1 MSKKPHSGLKRAL
14 AWMLTVAM
22 MAQGC
27 IVYADDF
34 TSEPDAAVVEEAA
47 VSEDVDTSADSDLEF
62 ADEGEDTSTEADVPE
77 ISDEDLDTEVVADEQ
92 QDTDEGSEAALFSDG
107 SEEDAIVSDGAEAV
121 GDGNT
126 GNLKRDIGEIAITK
140 NENYSYTRLYD
151 EKGYIKLA
159 VGTYPANN
167 STVTV
172 KVGDKK
178 GLQYRT
184 LYTTSTQTDYKKASW
199 SNCTSQ
205 NVGQYQNGVEWK
217 SSNENVA
224 KVVSNSQYG
233 PYTTGVWVQGISE
246 GETTITST
254 WKPGSKFK
262 DSDGNYTLGTVTNSF
277 TVKVEKAADLVEVG
291 TSFTLNGSPSSPF
304 QVAREGSSAAK
315 LYWGRTSSVNYS
327 IPESTENF
335 DNSGMT
341 TCNASW
347 GAWSDTGE
355 ITHAFCINYAE
366 MIGGVLDSNKG
377 AYDNSVY
384 RESVSSY
391 SAGGTT
397 DVFLRPC
404 KMPADGIYVTGT
416 GGDRGSFV
424 NNNVIFDRVS
434 SNSYVYVY
442 GYCIKN
448 QKKVDSATFYSNI
461 KWSSSDESV
470 MKVARQDKYSVQLA
484 SYKAGIATLHGS
496 YQPVDSEGNPDGEP
510 LTIDI
515 KVIVCGFYI
524 DEKAEDGTNTI
535 EMSLDD
541 ESITKKIQYKV
552 IDSTGE
558 AEPTNTITWSV
569 DKPAIASV
577 DSDGVVKAKAA
588 GEATVTAQYGDSST
602 NKDTVKIIV
611 KGAGSLGFD
620 KAESKVK
627 KGGTDTIKATATYN
641 NSTVKNADIKWESE
655 NPNVATVD
663 NGKITGVSE
672 GTTTVKASWTAENGK
687 TYTNNATVKVVYD
700 GLYLSDAQNEVTL
713 AQKSTQEI
721 VWQLL
726 DMGEYSAGSTGAGY
740 NTSSDVTWTSANED
754 LVTVDS
760 VGVITA
766 KDLPDGEE
774 TAETTVSVSYKGTKV
789 KDVKVTVVK
798 NQAIATG
805 ATVDVAGTAGEKH
818 ADSNGNDNTNTWK
831 TGAYKAGHGSLG
843 SEFNS
848 SANYLE
854 IVDGTGSTASVKGK
868 SPSQGYAYL
877 SHKYY
882 IPLTT
887 GQLCGVWQGIAVKVT
902 GAAGL
907 YLNKSSV
914 SMKMGEN
921 NTATIQGTYITENGE
936 EWGSW
941 ANEKHPDFSTI
952 HMIDGDTNVVTAAP
966 DPKNGSVL
974 KLTAVAPGK
983 TTITVQFDTSTLTA
997 TCDVEVTSDA
1007 RLVLTPADKLR
1018 VVQGDTATIEAKA
1031 WDGTQ
1036 YVENPEITW
1045 QSYNTS
1051 IATVDKGVVTGVKKG
1066 TVGVAATWNDITSD
1080 PVQVSVVPSRTL
1092 TVTTTWDDD
1101 NNRDNKRP
1109 EKTTLQL
1116 TTTDGEKVGDPVEL
1130 NADNEWSYTWKNL
1143 ASEDEDG
1150 QHISYLVTAVED
1162 ETLTANNYT
1171 AEVTRTSSDD
1181 NFVVTYKHEIEK
1193 TAVTANVTWDDAD
1206 NQDGIRPKE
1215 VTLQLTADGEAVGD
1229 AITVKADSEGN
1240 WTKTWSNLPVNKEGA
1255 VGQAVVYTVEETGLP
1270 DGYTITTGTDEE
1282 TGAITVK
1289 NSHTPAVKDLTVS
1302 AKWDDADDQDGVRPA
1317 SVDAVLYAGDTAT
1330 DKTVTLTAEE
1340 NWTATIKD
1348 MPVYTAGKVGEAV
1361 SYSLKAAKE
1370 VEGYTSTTDGL
1381 NLTFSHKTAV
1391 TSVTATIAWDDA
1403 DNQDGIRP
1411 DNVSLQLK
1419 AGGEAVGSKITVDA
1433 ANDKWTKT
1441 WDNLP
1446 LKKAGKKIEY
1456 TVEESNLRAEYTQKT
1471 TGTAADGFTITNSY
1485 TPKGV
1490 DIAVSVNWNDA
1501 DNQDG
1506 MRPEFVE
1513 AELYAGDTST
1523 GKKVKLTADNEWK
1536 ATFEKMAVNK
1546 NGKPIEYSLVST
1558 KAEGYEIKTTGSA
1571 TEGLVLNYTHA
1582 VKTVDVKAT
1591 VVWEDGNNK
1600 DGVRPDTVSLQLKAD
1615 GENLGDVITVNEK
1628 SKWTKTWT
1636 GLGENKAGKKVTY
1649 TVEVVGLKGGEDG
1662 YTAEITGDAG
1672 TGFTV
1677 TATHVPAVAE
1687 IKASVNWDD
1696 ADNQDAIRPELVE
1709 AELYADDVSTG
1720 KKVKLTADNK
1730 WTASFGEMDLKKN
1743 GKTIDYTLVT
1753 TKVDG
1758 YDCVVEGSPAK
1769 GLILKYS
1776 HTTYKTDVT
1785 VATKWDDAEN
1795 QDGIRPNTYSVQ
1807 LTADGEAVG
1816 DAITLNEAGNFT
1828 KTWKG
1833 LEKNKAGKAITY
1845 SVKASDVAKGYEAA
1859 VSSTESGIVVTLTH
1873 TPEVAD
1879 IAVSAAW
1886 DDADNQDALRPA
1898 SVEAEVLAN
1907 GEATGNKVTLTAEG
1921 EWKATVKALPVYA
1934 AGQKIT
1940 YTLKSDV
1947 DAYTSA
1953 CTGTA
1958 DGLVLKFTHKTETVD
1973 VTLTTKWNDKEN
1985 QDGNRPSSYS
1995 VQLMADGV
2003 KVGDLIT
2010 LNAGNEFSK
2019 TWTGLQKNRTGKV
2032 GEAIVYTAEAT
2043 VPNPDLYE
2051 TSVSGD
2057 AETGLVVTNTYIPA
2071 TVEIPVSVKW
2081 DDAENQDGVRLDSV
2095 EAELYADGE
2104 ATGNKVT
2111 LNAENSWTAKFAQV
2125 DVKKDGTRIKYEVKS
2140 TEKEGYTVSVS
2151 GNILDEEGLTLNYK
2165 HVPATV
2171 NISAKAAWNDAK
2183 NQDGIRPTD
2192 TLVQLYAD
2200 GEVLGDKAV
2209 LESGKSWTK
2218 TWAELPKY
2226 KAGKEIAYKVVA
2238 SAVSGYSVKVSGD
2251 VEKGYTVTYAHSVA
2265 KTKVTVKNT
2274 WNDLNNVVDSRPSKL
2289 VVEIYANGKATGK
2302 RVTLTSANKWT
2313 ATVSNLNKKSAGKV
2327 ISYTGKVVGAPS
2339 GYSISIKSANGT
2351 VNVTSKYT
2359 RITKKLNLKLSK
2371 TSYVYTGKNLKPT
2384 VTVYNGKRKV
2394 ASKYYTVTYKNNKNT
2409 GYATVIVKGKGSF
2422 AKYAGKASFIIRP
2435 KQMRKPSVKSTGK
2448 KTLAVGWVRDAQA
2461 TKYVVQYSQN
2471 NKFQGKTT
2479 KSVTINKNTISK
2491 TTLKG
2496 LASGRYY
2503 YVRVRSYKVANGKNI
2518 YAPSWSQVV
2527 KVRVK

>member
-47 VSEDVDTSADSDLEF
+47 VSEDVDTSADSDLES

-77 ISDEDLDTEVVADEQ
+77 ISDEDLDTEVVADDQ
-92 QDTDEGSEAALFSDG
+92 QDTDEGSEAPLFSDG

-121 GDGNT
+121 GDDT
-126 GNLKRDIGEIAITK
+126 ADIGAYEPREGDVGTFTVAGNDVYEYHRYRTTDGKYSGKYRFAVANYPVNNATITMAPYETRQFVVQSLVATNYKTATDDVTTTQWWKDYSRNPSYWPHSTIKWALTEGSDHASIFGETNPVVTISAFEEGDVTLTGTWTGYNCNTSSKKYKACELVVTYKIHITPAVGKVNFGDKFVLSGSPTSQDIIDNSVLTESDSWGEDNAYTDFAATRDESGKIKAGMKECTMSYKAYPSKGQGTINHNYYVDFHEMIGKELNTTAISPDERAKLQETFRRDVSLPAPGIYVQTPDPVSIPK
-140 NENYSYTRLYD
+140 KGDYTFITTQAFNGGNGAVSSPAYTYKFMDDSASEYADDSSVITATTADKGKVKVTALKPGATSMKIIYSYTDKTTGEEKTAESKPIRITVNGIVFD
-151 EKGYIKLA
+151 E
-159 VGTYPANN
+159 PA
-167 STVTV
+167 TI
-172 KVGDKK
+172 
-178 GLQYRT
+178 T
-184 LYTTSTQTDYKKASW
+184 LSADEAKDYKIKYKLFDYS
-199 SNCTSQ
+199 
-205 NVGQYQNGVEWK
+205 K
-217 SSNENVA
+217 ENPDV
-224 KVVSNSQYG
+224 
-233 PYTTGVWVQGISE
+233 TT
-246 GETTITST
+246 
-254 WKPGSKFK
+254 
-262 DSDGNYTLGTVTNSF
+262 
-277 TVKVEKAADLVEVG
+277 
-291 TSFTLNGSPSSPF
+291 
-304 QVAREGSSAAK
+304 
-315 LYWGRTSSVNYS
+315 S
-327 IPESTENF
+327 IPEEDIVWSI
-335 DNSGMT
+335 DN
-341 TCNASW
+341 
-347 GAWSDTGE
+347 
-355 ITHAFCINYAE
+355 
-366 MIGGVLDSNKG
+366 K
-377 AYDNSVY
+377 
-384 RESVSSY
+384 
-391 SAGGTT
+391 
-397 DVFLRPC
+397 
-404 KMPADGIYVTGT
+404 
-416 GGDRGSFV
+416 
-424 NNNVIFDRVS
+424 
-434 SNSYVYVY
+434 
-442 GYCIKN
+442 
-448 QKKVDSATFYSNI
+448 
-461 KWSSSDESV
+461 
-470 MKVARQDKYSVQLA
+470 
-484 SYKAGIATLHGS
+484 
-496 YQPVDSEGNPDGEP
+496 
-510 LTIDI
+510 
-515 KVIVCGFYI
+515 
-524 DEKAEDGTNTI
+524 
-535 EMSLDD
+535 
-541 ESITKKIQYKV
+541 
-552 IDSTGE
+552 
-558 AEPTNTITWSV
+558 
-569 DKPAIASV
+569 AIASI
-577 DSDGVVKAKAA
+577 STDGVIRPKKE
-588 GEATVTAQYGDSST
+588 GSATVTLKATINGYQDTATQGVTVTST
-602 NKDTVKIIV
+602 GGRISLNKDSLTMT
-611 KGAGSLGFD
+611 KGSSQSL
-620 KAESKVK
+620 
-627 KGGTDTIKATATYN
+627 TATAYYN
-641 NSTVKNADIKWESE
+641 NQKVSDAVFNWATDNDK
-655 NPNVATVD
+655 VATVD
-663 NGKITGVSE
+663 GGKITAVGY
-672 GTTTVKASWTAENGK
+672 GKTVITASWKAENGT
-687 TYTNNATVKVVYD
+687 TYAVKADVEVVQN
-700 GLYLSDAQNEVTL
+700 GIYLTDAQNEVTMP
-713 AQKSTQEI
+713 QGSTQEI
-721 VWQLL
+721 AWTLWN
-726 DMGEYSAGSTGAGY
+726 MGQYKAGSTGEGY
-740 NTSSDVTWTSANED
+740 NPSSDVTWKSADEA
-754 LVTVDS
+754 VATVDS

-766 KDLPDGEE
+766 KDLPEGQT
-774 TAETTVSVSYKGTKV
+774 TASTTVTVSYKGTKV
-789 KDVKVTVVK
+789 KDIKVNVTENQKVVVK
-798 NQAIATG
+798 GEAVEITG
-805 ATVDVAGTAGEKH
+805 TKGETKTNKAGE
-818 ADSNGNDNTNTWK
+818 DITDTWK
-831 TGAYKAGHGSLG
+831 IGYFENGHGSLNAQFYG
-843 SEFNS
+843 NGIY
-848 SANYLE
+848 NID
-854 IVDGTGSTASVKGK
+854 IVKQAGEKVSVTGKTPYS
-868 SPSQGYAYL
+868 GYIYL

-882 IPLTT
+882 VPMET
-887 GQLCGVWQGIAVKVT
+887 GQLYGVWQSIAIKVN
-902 GAAGL
+902 GEAGL
-907 YLNKSSV
+907 YLNKNSL
-914 SMKMGEN
+914 SMKMGESG
-921 NTATIQGTYITENGE
+921 TATILGTFIKEDGTELE
-936 EWGSW
+936 RKFW
-941 ANEKHPDFSTI
+941 ADKSNPKLSKLE
-952 HMIDGDTNVVTAAP
+952 MVEGDTNIVTAKA
-966 DPKNGSVL
+966 DPEDGRML
-974 KLTAVAPGK
+974 HLTAVSPGK
-983 TTITVQFDTSTLTA
+983 TTITIKCYPFDPTA
-997 TCDVEVTSDA
+997 TCEVEVTSDA
-1007 RLVLTPADKLR
+1007 RLILQPAELTVK
-1018 VVQGDTATIEAKA
+1018 QGTTEKITAKA
-1031 WDGTQ
+1031 WDGSA
-1036 YVENPEITW
+1036 YVENPQITW
-1045 QSYNTS
+1045 KSYNES
-1051 IATVDKGVVTGVKKG
+1051 IATVDGGVVTGVKRG
-1066 TVGVAATWNDITSD
+1066 NATVSAAWNGVNANDVKVT
-1080 PVQVSVVPSRTL
+1080 VTPSRNITL
-1092 TVTTTWDDD
+1092 STEWDDHD
-1101 NNRDNKRP
+1101 NQDGIRP
-1109 EKTTLQL
+1109 EKATLQL
-1116 TTTDGEKVGDPVEL
+1116 TANDENCGDPIEL
-1130 NADNEWSYTWKNL
+1130 NAENNWTYEWKL
-1143 ASEDEDG
+1143 LDAEDAEG
-1150 QHISYLVTAVED
+1150 
-1162 ETLTANNYT
+1162 NNIVYRVKAENPKEYT
-1171 AEVTRTSSDD
+1171 AKVTGSADD
-1181 NFVVTYKHEIEK
+1181 GFVVTYSHEIAK
-1193 TAVTANVTWDDAD
+1193 VSATANVTWDDAE
-1206 NQDGIRPKE
+1206 NQDGIRPAS
-1215 VTLQLTADGEAVGD
+1215 VSLQLKSKVEGGEAVNVGD
-1229 AITVKADSEGN
+1229 NVTVKADADGN
-1240 WTKTWSNLPVNKEGA
+1240 WTKTWTDLPKYNAGKVIE
-1255 VGQAVVYTVEETGLP
+1255 YTVEESGLP
-1270 DGYTITTGTDEE
+1270 EGYTITTTKDEE
-1282 TGAITVK
+1282 TGAIT
-1289 NSHTPAVKDLTVS
+1289 
-1302 AKWDDADDQDGVRPA
+1302 
-1317 SVDAVLYAGDTAT
+1317 
-1330 DKTVTLTAEE
+1330 
-1340 NWTATIKD
+1340 
-1348 MPVYTAGKVGEAV
+1348 
-1361 SYSLKAAKE
+1361 LK
-1370 VEGYTSTTDGL
+1370 
-1381 NLTFSHKTAV
+1381 
-1391 TSVTATIAWDDA
+1391 
-1403 DNQDGIRP
+1403 
-1411 DNVSLQLK
+1411 
-1419 AGGEAVGSKITVDA
+1419 
-1433 ANDKWTKT
+1433 
-1441 WDNLP
+1441 
-1446 LKKAGKKIEY
+1446 
-1456 TVEESNLRAEYTQKT
+1456 
-1471 TGTAADGFTITNSY
+1471 NSY

-1506 MRPEFVE
+1506 LRPEFVE
-1513 AELYAGDTST
+1513 AELYAGDAST

-1536 ATFEKMAVNK
+1536 ATFEGLAVNK

-1591 VVWEDGNNK
+1591 VVWADGNNR
-1600 DGVRPDTVSLQLKAD
+1600 DGVRPETVSLQLKAD

-1636 GLGENKAGKKVTY
+1636 GLGEYKAGKEVVY

-1672 TGFTV
+1672 TGFTI

-1696 ADNQDAIRPELVE
+1696 AENQDAIRPEFVE
-1709 AELYADDVSTG
+1709 AELYAGDVSTG

-1730 WTASFGEMDLKKN
+1730 WTASFGEMDLKKD
-1743 GKTIDYTLVT
+1743 GKTIDYTLVA

-1785 VATKWDDAEN
+1785 VTTKWDDAEN

-1845 SVKASDVAKGYEAA
+1845 SVKASDVAKGYEAV

-1940 YTLKSDV
+1940 YTLKADV

-1953 CTGTA
+1953 CTSTA

-2057 AETGLVVTNTYIPA
+2057 AATGLVVTNTYVPA

-2226 KAGKEIAYKVVA
+2226 KAGKEITYKVVA

-2274 WNDLNNVVDSRPSKL
+2274 WNDLNNIVDSRPSKL

-2359 RITKKLNLKLSK
+2359 KITKKLNLKLSK

-2384 VTVYNGKRKV
+2384 VTVYNGKKKV
-2394 ASKYYTVTYKNNKNT
+2394 ANKYYTVTYKNNKNT
-2409 GYATVIVKGKGSF
+2409 GYATVIVKGKGSY
-2422 AKYAGKASFIIRP
+2422 AKYAGKATFTIKP
-2435 KQMRKPSVKSTGK
+2435 KQMRKPSVKSTAK

-2479 KSVTINKNTISK
+2479 KSVTINKNTIGK

>member
-47 VSEDVDTSADSDLEF
+47 VSEDVDTSADSDLES

-77 ISDEDLDTEVVADEQ
+77 ISDEDLDTEVVADDQ
-92 QDTDEGSEAALFSDG
+92 QDTDEGSEAPLFSDG

-121 GDGNT
+121 GDDTNDTGAYEPREGDVGTVTVAGNDVYEYHRYRAT
-126 GNLKRDIGEIAITK
+126 GGKYSGNYRFAVANYPVNNATVTMAPNETRQFVVQSLVATNYKKATDNVKTTQWWKDSRNPAQWPHSTIKWALTEGSDHAYIFGETNPVVTIGAFEEGDVTLTGTWTGYNCNVSSKKYEACKLVVTYKIHITPAVDKVNFSDKFVLSGSPTSQDIIDNSVLTESDSWGKENAYTDFAVARDESGKIKAGMKECTMSYKAYPSKGQGTIKHTYYIDFHEMVGKELNTTAMSPDERAKLEETFRRDVSLPAPGIYVQTPGPVSIPKKGDYTFITTQAFNGGNGAVSSPAYTYKFMDDSASEYADDSSVITATTADKGKVKVTALKAGATSMKII
-140 NENYSYTRLYD
+140 YSYTDKTTGEEKTAESKPIRITVNGIVFD
-151 EKGYIKLA
+151 E
-159 VGTYPANN
+159 PA
-167 STVTV
+167 TI
-172 KVGDKK
+172 
-178 GLQYRT
+178 T
-184 LYTTSTQTDYKKASW
+184 LSADEAKDYKIKYKLFDYS
-199 SNCTSQ
+199 
-205 NVGQYQNGVEWK
+205 K
-217 SSNENVA
+217 ENPDV
-224 KVVSNSQYG
+224 
-233 PYTTGVWVQGISE
+233 TT
-246 GETTITST
+246 
-254 WKPGSKFK
+254 
-262 DSDGNYTLGTVTNSF
+262 
-277 TVKVEKAADLVEVG
+277 
-291 TSFTLNGSPSSPF
+291 
-304 QVAREGSSAAK
+304 
-315 LYWGRTSSVNYS
+315 S
-327 IPESTENF
+327 IPEKDIVWSI
-335 DNSGMT
+335 DN
-341 TCNASW
+341 
-347 GAWSDTGE
+347 
-355 ITHAFCINYAE
+355 
-366 MIGGVLDSNKG
+366 K
-377 AYDNSVY
+377 
-384 RESVSSY
+384 
-391 SAGGTT
+391 
-397 DVFLRPC
+397 
-404 KMPADGIYVTGT
+404 
-416 GGDRGSFV
+416 
-424 NNNVIFDRVS
+424 
-434 SNSYVYVY
+434 
-442 GYCIKN
+442 
-448 QKKVDSATFYSNI
+448 
-461 KWSSSDESV
+461 
-470 MKVARQDKYSVQLA
+470 
-484 SYKAGIATLHGS
+484 
-496 YQPVDSEGNPDGEP
+496 
-510 LTIDI
+510 
-515 KVIVCGFYI
+515 
-524 DEKAEDGTNTI
+524 
-535 EMSLDD
+535 
-541 ESITKKIQYKV
+541 
-552 IDSTGE
+552 
-558 AEPTNTITWSV
+558 
-569 DKPAIASV
+569 AIASI
-577 DSDGVVKAKAA
+577 STDGVIRPKKE
-588 GEATVTAQYGDSST
+588 GSATVTLKATINGYQDTATQGVTVTST
-602 NKDTVKIIV
+602 GGRISLNKDSLTMT
-611 KGAGSLGFD
+611 KGSSQSL
-620 KAESKVK
+620 
-627 KGGTDTIKATATYN
+627 TATAYYN
-641 NSTVKNADIKWESE
+641 NQKVSDAVFNWATDNDK
-655 NPNVATVD
+655 VATVD
-663 NGKITGVSE
+663 GGKITAVGY
-672 GTTTVKASWTAENGK
+672 GKTVITASWKAENGT
-687 TYTNNATVKVVYD
+687 TYAVKADVEVVQN
-700 GLYLSDAQNEVTL
+700 GIYLTDAQNEVTMP
-713 AQKSTQEI
+713 QGSTQEI
-721 VWQLL
+721 AWTLWN
-726 DMGEYSAGSTGAGY
+726 MGQYKAGSTGEGY
-740 NTSSDVTWTSANED
+740 NTSSDVTWKSADEA
-754 LVTVDS
+754 VATVDS

-766 KDLPDGEE
+766 KDLPEGQT
-774 TAETTVSVSYKGTKV
+774 TASTTVTVSYKGTKV
-789 KDVKVTVVK
+789 KDIKVNVTENQKVVVK
-798 NQAIATG
+798 GEAVEITG
-805 ATVDVAGTAGEKH
+805 TKGETKTNKAGE
-818 ADSNGNDNTNTWK
+818 DITDTWK
-831 TGAYKAGHGSLG
+831 IGYFENGHGSLNAQFYG
-843 SEFNS
+843 NGIY
-848 SANYLE
+848 NID
-854 IVDGTGSTASVKGK
+854 IVKQAGEKVSVTGKTPYS
-868 SPSQGYAYL
+868 GYIYL

-882 IPLTT
+882 VPMET
-887 GQLCGVWQGIAVKVT
+887 GQLYGVWQSIAIKVN
-902 GAAGL
+902 GEAGL
-907 YLNKSSV
+907 YLNKNSL
-914 SMKMGEN
+914 SMKMGESG
-921 NTATIQGTYITENGE
+921 TATILGTFIKEDGTELE
-936 EWGSW
+936 RKFW
-941 ANEKHPDFSTI
+941 ADKSNPKLSKLE
-952 HMIDGDTNVVTAAP
+952 MVEGDTNIVTAKA
-966 DPKNGSVL
+966 DPEDGRML
-974 KLTAVAPGK
+974 HLTAVSPGK
-983 TTITVQFDTSTLTA
+983 TTITIKCYPFDPTA
-997 TCDVEVTSDA
+997 TCEVEVTSDA
-1007 RLVLTPADKLR
+1007 RLILQPAELTVK
-1018 VVQGDTATIEAKA
+1018 QGTTEKITAKA
-1031 WDGTQ
+1031 WDGSA
-1036 YVENPEITW
+1036 YVENPQITW
-1045 QSYNTS
+1045 KSYNES
-1051 IATVDKGVVTGVKKG
+1051 IATVDGGVVTGVKRG
-1066 TVGVAATWNDITSD
+1066 NATVSAAWNGVNANDVKVT
-1080 PVQVSVVPSRTL
+1080 VTPSRNITL
-1092 TVTTTWDDD
+1092 STEWDDHD
-1101 NNRDNKRP
+1101 NQDGIRP
-1109 EKTTLQL
+1109 EKATLQL
-1116 TTTDGEKVGDPVEL
+1116 TANGEKYGDPIEL
-1130 NADNEWSYTWKNL
+1130 NAENNWTYEWKL
-1143 ASEDEDG
+1143 LDAEDAEG
-1150 QHISYLVTAVED
+1150 NNIVYRVTAENPK
-1162 ETLTANNYT
+1162 EYT
-1171 AEVTRTSSDD
+1171 AKVSGSADD
-1181 NFVVTYKHEIEK
+1181 GFVVTYSHEIAK
-1193 TAVTANVTWDDAD
+1193 VSATANVTWDDAE
-1206 NQDGIRPKE
+1206 NQDGIRPAS
-1215 VTLQLTADGEAVGD
+1215 VSLQLKSKVEGGEAVNVGD
-1229 AITVKADSEGN
+1229 NVTVKADADGN
-1240 WTKTWSNLPVNKEGA
+1240 WTKTWTDLPKYNAGKEIE
-1255 VGQAVVYTVEETGLP
+1255 YTVEETGLP
-1270 DGYTITTGTDEE
+1270 DGYTITTTKDEE
-1282 TGAITVK
+1282 TGAIT
-1289 NSHTPAVKDLTVS
+1289 
-1302 AKWDDADDQDGVRPA
+1302 
-1317 SVDAVLYAGDTAT
+1317 
-1330 DKTVTLTAEE
+1330 
-1340 NWTATIKD
+1340 
-1348 MPVYTAGKVGEAV
+1348 
-1361 SYSLKAAKE
+1361 LK
-1370 VEGYTSTTDGL
+1370 
-1381 NLTFSHKTAV
+1381 
-1391 TSVTATIAWDDA
+1391 
-1403 DNQDGIRP
+1403 
-1411 DNVSLQLK
+1411 
-1419 AGGEAVGSKITVDA
+1419 
-1433 ANDKWTKT
+1433 
-1441 WDNLP
+1441 
-1446 LKKAGKKIEY
+1446 
-1456 TVEESNLRAEYTQKT
+1456 
-1471 TGTAADGFTITNSY
+1471 NSY

-1506 MRPEFVE
+1506 IRPEFVE
-1513 AELYAGDTST
+1513 AELYAGDAST

-1536 ATFEKMAVNK
+1536 ATFEGLAVNK

-1591 VVWEDGNNK
+1591 VVWADGNNR
-1600 DGVRPDTVSLQLKAD
+1600 DGVRPETVSLQLKAD
-1615 GENLGDVITVNEK
+1615 KENFGDVITVNEK
-1628 SKWTKTWT
+1628 SNWTKTWT
-1636 GLGENKAGKKVTY
+1636 GLGEYKAGQKVTY
-1649 TVEVVGLKGGEDG
+1649 EVEVVGLKGGEDG

-1672 TGFTV
+1672 TGFTI

-1696 ADNQDAIRPELVE
+1696 ADNQDAIRPEFVE
-1709 AELYADDVSTG
+1709 AELHADDVSTG

-1730 WTASFGEMDLKKN
+1730 WTASFGEMDLKKD
-1743 GKTIDYTLVT
+1743 GKTIDYTLVA

-1758 YDCVVEGSPAK
+1758 YDCTVEGSPAK
-1769 GLILKYS
+1769 GFVLKYS

-1785 VATKWDDAEN
+1785 VTTKWDDAEN
-1795 QDGIRPNTYSVQ
+1795 QDGIRPAAYSVQ

-1845 SVKASDVAKGYEAA
+1845 SVKASDIAKGYEAV

-1953 CTGTA
+1953 CTSTA

-2057 AETGLVVTNTYIPA
+2057 AATGLVVTNTYIPA
-2071 TVEIPVSVKW
+2071 TVEIPISVKW

-2151 GNILDEEGLTLNYK
+2151 GDILDEEGLTLNYK

-2200 GEVLGDKAV
+2200 GEALGGKAV
-2209 LESGKSWTK
+2209 LESEKSWTK
-2218 TWAELPKY
+2218 IWAELPKY

-2251 VEKGYTVTYAHSVA
+2251 VENGYTVTYTHSVA

-2351 VNVTSKYT
+2351 VNVTSNYT
-2359 RITKKLNLKLSK
+2359 KITKKLNLKLSK

-2384 VTVYNGKRKV
+2384 VTVYNGKKKV
-2394 ASKYYTVTYKNNKNT
+2394 ANKYYTVTYKNNKNT
-2409 GYATVIVKGKGSF
+2409 GYATVIVKGKGKF
-2422 AKYAGKASFIIRP
+2422 AKYAGKATFTIKP
-2435 KQMRKPSVKSTGK
+2435 KQMRKPSVKSTAK

-2479 KSVTINKNTISK
+2479 KSVTINKNTIGK

>member
-47 VSEDVDTSADSDLEF
+47 VSEDVDTSADSDLES

-77 ISDEDLDTEVVADEQ
+77 ISDEDLDTEVVADDQ
-92 QDTDEGSEAALFSDG
+92 QDTDEGSEAPLFSDG

-121 GDGNT
+121 GDDT
-126 GNLKRDIGEIAITK
+126 ADIGAYEPREGDVGTFTVAGNDVYEYHRYRTTDGKYSGKYRFAVANYPVNNATITMAPYETRQFVVQSLVATNYK
-140 NENYSYTRLYD
+140 TATDDVTTTQWWKDYSRNPSYWPHSTIKWALTEGSDHASIFGETNPVVTISAFEEGDVTLTGTWTGYNCNTSSKKYKACELVVTYKIHITPAVGKVNFGDKFGLSGSPTSQDIIDNSVLTESDSWGKENAYTDFAVARDESGKIKAGMKECTMSYKAYPSKGQGTIKHNYYIDFHEMVGKELNTTNMSPDERANLEETFRRDVSLPAPGIYVQTPGPVSIPKKGDYTFITTQAFNGGNGAVSSPAYTYKFMDDSASEYADDSSVITATTADKGKVKVTALKAGATSMKIIYSYTDKTSGEEKTAESKPIRITVNGIVFD
-151 EKGYIKLA
+151 E
-159 VGTYPANN
+159 PA
-167 STVTV
+167 TI
-172 KVGDKK
+172 
-178 GLQYRT
+178 T
-184 LYTTSTQTDYKKASW
+184 LSADEAKDYKIKYKLFDYS
-199 SNCTSQ
+199 
-205 NVGQYQNGVEWK
+205 K
-217 SSNENVA
+217 ENPDV
-224 KVVSNSQYG
+224 
-233 PYTTGVWVQGISE
+233 TT
-246 GETTITST
+246 
-254 WKPGSKFK
+254 
-262 DSDGNYTLGTVTNSF
+262 
-277 TVKVEKAADLVEVG
+277 
-291 TSFTLNGSPSSPF
+291 
-304 QVAREGSSAAK
+304 
-315 LYWGRTSSVNYS
+315 S
-327 IPESTENF
+327 IPEEDIVWSI
-335 DNSGMT
+335 DN
-341 TCNASW
+341 
-347 GAWSDTGE
+347 
-355 ITHAFCINYAE
+355 
-366 MIGGVLDSNKG
+366 K
-377 AYDNSVY
+377 
-384 RESVSSY
+384 
-391 SAGGTT
+391 
-397 DVFLRPC
+397 
-404 KMPADGIYVTGT
+404 
-416 GGDRGSFV
+416 
-424 NNNVIFDRVS
+424 
-434 SNSYVYVY
+434 
-442 GYCIKN
+442 
-448 QKKVDSATFYSNI
+448 
-461 KWSSSDESV
+461 
-470 MKVARQDKYSVQLA
+470 
-484 SYKAGIATLHGS
+484 
-496 YQPVDSEGNPDGEP
+496 
-510 LTIDI
+510 
-515 KVIVCGFYI
+515 
-524 DEKAEDGTNTI
+524 
-535 EMSLDD
+535 
-541 ESITKKIQYKV
+541 
-552 IDSTGE
+552 
-558 AEPTNTITWSV
+558 
-569 DKPAIASV
+569 AIASI
-577 DSDGVVKAKAA
+577 STDGVIRPKKE
-588 GEATVTAQYGDSST
+588 GSATVTLKATINGSQDTATQGVTVTST
-602 NKDTVKIIV
+602 GGRISLNKDSLTMT
-611 KGAGSLGFD
+611 KGSSQSL
-620 KAESKVK
+620 
-627 KGGTDTIKATATYN
+627 TATAYYN
-641 NSTVKNADIKWESE
+641 NQKVSDAVFNWATDNDE
-655 NPNVATVD
+655 VATVD
-663 NGKITGVSE
+663 GGKITAVGY
-672 GTTTVKASWTAENGK
+672 GKTVITASWKAENGT
-687 TYTNNATVKVVYD
+687 TYAVKADVEVVQN
-700 GLYLSDAQNEVTL
+700 GIYLTDAQNEVTMP
-713 AQKSTQEI
+713 QGSTQEI
-721 VWQLL
+721 AWTLWN
-726 DMGEYSAGSTGAGY
+726 MGQYKAGSTGEGY
-740 NTSSDVTWTSANED
+740 NPSSDVTWKSADEA
-754 LVTVDS
+754 VATVDS

-766 KDLPDGEE
+766 KDLPEGQT
-774 TAETTVSVSYKGTKV
+774 TASTTVTVSYKGTKV
-789 KDVKVTVVK
+789 KDIKVNVTENQKVVVK
-798 NQAIATG
+798 GEAVEITG
-805 ATVDVAGTAGEKH
+805 TKGETKTNKAGE
-818 ADSNGNDNTNTWK
+818 DITDTWK
-831 TGAYKAGHGSLG
+831 IGYFENGHGSLNAQFYG
-843 SEFNS
+843 NGIY
-848 SANYLE
+848 NID
-854 IVDGTGSTASVKGK
+854 IVKQAGEKVSVTGKTPYS
-868 SPSQGYAYL
+868 GYIYL

-882 IPLTT
+882 VPMET
-887 GQLCGVWQGIAVKVT
+887 GQLYGVWQSIAIKVN
-902 GAAGL
+902 GEAGL
-907 YLNKSSV
+907 YLNKNSL
-914 SMKMGEN
+914 SMKMGESG
-921 NTATIQGTYITENGE
+921 TATILGTFIKEDGTELE
-936 EWGSW
+936 RKFW
-941 ANEKHPDFSTI
+941 ADKSNPKLSKLE
-952 HMIDGDTNVVTAAP
+952 MVEGDTNIVTAKA
-966 DPKNGSVL
+966 DPEDGRML
-974 KLTAVAPGK
+974 HLTAVSPGK
-983 TTITVQFDTSTLTA
+983 TTITIKCYPFDPTA
-997 TCDVEVTSDA
+997 TCEVEVTSDA
-1007 RLVLTPADKLR
+1007 RLILQPAELTVK
-1018 VVQGDTATIEAKA
+1018 QGTTEKITAKA
-1031 WDGTQ
+1031 WDGSA
-1036 YVENPEITW
+1036 YVENPQITW
-1045 QSYNTS
+1045 KSYNES
-1051 IATVDKGVVTGVKKG
+1051 IATVDGGVVTGVKRG
-1066 TVGVAATWNDITSD
+1066 NATVSAAWNGVNANDVKVT
-1080 PVQVSVVPSRTL
+1080 VTPSRNITL
-1092 TVTTTWDDD
+1092 STEWDDHD
-1101 NNRDNKRP
+1101 NQDGIRP
-1109 EKTTLQL
+1109 EKATLQL
-1116 TTTDGEKVGDPVEL
+1116 TANDENCGDPIEL
-1130 NADNEWSYTWKNL
+1130 NAENNWTYEWKL
-1143 ASEDEDG
+1143 LDAEDAEGNNIVYRVKAEDP
-1150 QHISYLVTAVED
+1150 E
-1162 ETLTANNYT
+1162 EYT
-1171 AEVTRTSSDD
+1171 AKVTGSADD
-1181 NFVVTYKHEIEK
+1181 GFVVTYSHEIAK
-1193 TAVTANVTWDDAD
+1193 VSATANVTWDDAE
-1206 NQDGIRPKE
+1206 NQDGIRPAS
-1215 VTLQLTADGEAVGD
+1215 VSLQLKSKVEGGEAVNVGD
-1229 AITVKADSEGN
+1229 NVTVKADADGN
-1240 WTKTWSNLPVNKEGA
+1240 WTKTWTDLPKYNAGKVIE
-1255 VGQAVVYTVEETGLP
+1255 YTVEESGLP
-1270 DGYTITTGTDEE
+1270 EGYTITTTKDEE
-1282 TGAITVK
+1282 TGAIT
-1289 NSHTPAVKDLTVS
+1289 
-1302 AKWDDADDQDGVRPA
+1302 
-1317 SVDAVLYAGDTAT
+1317 
-1330 DKTVTLTAEE
+1330 
-1340 NWTATIKD
+1340 
-1348 MPVYTAGKVGEAV
+1348 
-1361 SYSLKAAKE
+1361 LK
-1370 VEGYTSTTDGL
+1370 
-1381 NLTFSHKTAV
+1381 
-1391 TSVTATIAWDDA
+1391 
-1403 DNQDGIRP
+1403 
-1411 DNVSLQLK
+1411 
-1419 AGGEAVGSKITVDA
+1419 
-1433 ANDKWTKT
+1433 
-1441 WDNLP
+1441 
-1446 LKKAGKKIEY
+1446 
-1456 TVEESNLRAEYTQKT
+1456 
-1471 TGTAADGFTITNSY
+1471 NSY

-1506 MRPEFVE
+1506 LRPEFVE
-1513 AELYAGDTST
+1513 AELYAGDAST

-1536 ATFEKMAVNK
+1536 ATFEGLAVNK

-1591 VVWEDGNNK
+1591 VVWADGNNR
-1600 DGVRPDTVSLQLKAD
+1600 DGVRPETVSLQLKAD

-1636 GLGENKAGKKVTY
+1636 GLGEYKAGKEVVY

-1672 TGFTV
+1672 TGFTI

-1696 ADNQDAIRPELVE
+1696 AENQDAIRPEFVE

-1769 GLILKYS
+1769 GLVLKYS

-1785 VATKWDDAEN
+1785 VTTKWDDADN

-1845 SVKASDVAKGYEAA
+1845 SVKASDVAKGYEAV

-1886 DDADNQDALRPA
+1886 DDADNQDGIRPA

-1953 CTGTA
+1953 CTSTA

-1973 VTLTTKWNDKEN
+1973 VTLTTKWNDKDN
-1985 QDGNRPSSYS
+1985 QDNVRPASYY
-1995 VQLMADGV
+1995 VQLLADGV
-2003 KVGDLIT
+2003 KVGDKIILES
-2010 LNAGNEFSK
+2010 ASDFSK

-2032 GEAIVYTAEAT
+2032 GEAIVYTAEVT
-2043 VPNPDLYE
+2043 GLPESYE

-2057 AETGLVVTNTYIPA
+2057 AATGLVVTNTYIPA

-2359 RITKKLNLKLSK
+2359 KITKKLNLKLSK

-2384 VTVYNGKRKV
+2384 VTVYNGKKKV
-2394 ASKYYTVTYKNNKNT
+2394 ANKYYTVTYKNNKNT
-2409 GYATVIVKGKGSF
+2409 GYATVIVKGKGKF

>member
-47 VSEDVDTSADSDLEF
+47 VSEDVDTSADSDLES

-77 ISDEDLDTEVVADEQ
+77 ISDEDLDTEVVADDQ
-92 QDTDEGSEAALFSDG
+92 QDTDEGSEAPLFSDG

-121 GDGNT
+121 GDDTNDT
-126 GNLKRDIGEIAITK
+126 GAYEPREGD
-140 NENYSYTRLYD
+140 
-151 EKGYIKLA
+151 
-159 VGTYPANN
+159 VG
-167 STVTV
+167 TVTV
-172 KVGDKK
+172 AGNDVYEYHR
-178 GLQYRT
+178 YRAT
-184 LYTTSTQTDYKKASW
+184 GGKYSGNYRFAVANYPVNNATVTMAPYETRQFVVQSLVATNYKKA
-199 SNCTSQ
+199 TD
-205 NVGQYQNGVEWK
+205 NVK
-217 SSNENVA
+217 
-224 KVVSNSQYG
+224 
-233 PYTTGVWVQGISE
+233 TTQW
-246 GETTITST
+246 
-254 WKPGSKFK
+254 WK
-262 DSDGNYTLGTVTNSF
+262 DSRNPSYYPYSTIKWELTEGSEHAYISSGPTSPAVTIGAFEEGDVTLTGTWTGYNCNISNKKYKACELVVTYKIHI
-277 TVKVEKAADLVEVG
+277 TPAVGKVNFGDKFEL
-291 TSFTLNGSPSSPF
+291 SGSPSSQDIIDNSVLTESDSWGKENAYTDF
-304 QVAREGSSAAK
+304 AVARDESGKIKAGMKECTMSYKAYPSKGQGTIKHTYYIDFHEMVGKELNTTAMSPDERAK
-315 LYWGRTSSVNYS
+315 LEETFRRDVSLPAPGIYVQTPGPVSIPKKGDYTFITTQAFNGGNGAVSSPAYTYKFMDDSASEYADDSSVITATTADKGKVKVTALKAGATSMKIIYSYTDKTTGEEKTAESKPIRITVNGIVFDEPATITLSADEAKDYKIKYKLFDYSKENPDVTTS
-327 IPESTENF
+327 IPEKDIVWSI
-335 DNSGMT
+335 DN
-341 TCNASW
+341 
-347 GAWSDTGE
+347 
-355 ITHAFCINYAE
+355 
-366 MIGGVLDSNKG
+366 K
-377 AYDNSVY
+377 
-384 RESVSSY
+384 
-391 SAGGTT
+391 
-397 DVFLRPC
+397 
-404 KMPADGIYVTGT
+404 
-416 GGDRGSFV
+416 
-424 NNNVIFDRVS
+424 
-434 SNSYVYVY
+434 
-442 GYCIKN
+442 
-448 QKKVDSATFYSNI
+448 
-461 KWSSSDESV
+461 
-470 MKVARQDKYSVQLA
+470 
-484 SYKAGIATLHGS
+484 
-496 YQPVDSEGNPDGEP
+496 
-510 LTIDI
+510 
-515 KVIVCGFYI
+515 
-524 DEKAEDGTNTI
+524 
-535 EMSLDD
+535 
-541 ESITKKIQYKV
+541 
-552 IDSTGE
+552 
-558 AEPTNTITWSV
+558 
-569 DKPAIASV
+569 AIASI
-577 DSDGVVKAKAA
+577 STDGVIRPKKE
-588 GEATVTAQYGDSST
+588 GSATVTLKATINGYQDTATQGVTVTST
-602 NKDTVKIIV
+602 GGRISLNKDSLTMT
-611 KGAGSLGFD
+611 KGSSQSL
-620 KAESKVK
+620 
-627 KGGTDTIKATATYN
+627 TATAYYN
-641 NSTVKNADIKWESE
+641 NQKVSDAVFNWATDNDK
-655 NPNVATVD
+655 VATVD
-663 NGKITGVSE
+663 GGKITAVGY
-672 GTTTVKASWTAENGK
+672 GKTVITASWKAENGT
-687 TYTNNATVKVVYD
+687 TYAVKADVEVVQN
-700 GLYLSDAQNEVTL
+700 GIYLTDAQNEVTMP
-713 AQKSTQEI
+713 QGSTQEI
-721 VWQLL
+721 AWTLWN
-726 DMGEYSAGSTGAGY
+726 MGQYKAGSTGEGY
-740 NTSSDVTWTSANED
+740 NTSSDVTWKSADEA
-754 LVTVDS
+754 VATVDS

-766 KDLPDGEE
+766 KDLPEGQT
-774 TAETTVSVSYKGTKV
+774 TASTTVTVSYKGTKV
-789 KDVKVTVVK
+789 KDIKVNVTENQKVVVK
-798 NQAIATG
+798 GEAVEITG
-805 ATVDVAGTAGEKH
+805 TKGETKTNKAGE
-818 ADSNGNDNTNTWK
+818 DITDTWK
-831 TGAYKAGHGSLG
+831 IGYFENGHGSLNAQFYG
-843 SEFNS
+843 NGIY
-848 SANYLE
+848 NID
-854 IVDGTGSTASVKGK
+854 IVKQAGEKVSVTGKTPYS
-868 SPSQGYAYL
+868 GYIYL

-882 IPLTT
+882 VPMET
-887 GQLCGVWQGIAVKVT
+887 GQLYGVWQSIAIKVN
-902 GAAGL
+902 GEAGL
-907 YLNKSSV
+907 YLNKNSL
-914 SMKMGEN
+914 SMKMGESG
-921 NTATIQGTYITENGE
+921 TATILGTFIKEDGTELE
-936 EWGSW
+936 RKFW
-941 ANEKHPDFSTI
+941 ADKSNPKLSKLE
-952 HMIDGDTNVVTAAP
+952 MVEGDTNIVTAQS
-966 DPKNGSVL
+966 DPADGRML
-974 KLTAVAPGK
+974 HLTAVSPGK
-983 TTITVQFDTSTLTA
+983 TTITIKCYPFDPTA
-997 TCDVEVTSDA
+997 TCEVEVTSDA
-1007 RLVLTPADKLR
+1007 RLILQPAELTVK
-1018 VVQGDTATIEAKA
+1018 QGTTEKITAKA
-1031 WDGTQ
+1031 WDGSA
-1036 YVENPEITW
+1036 YVENPQITW
-1045 QSYNTS
+1045 KSYNES
-1051 IATVDKGVVTGVKKG
+1051 IATVDGGVVTGVKRG
-1066 TVGVAATWNDITSD
+1066 NATVSAAWNGVNANDVKVT
-1080 PVQVSVVPSRTL
+1080 VTPSRNITL
-1092 TVTTTWDDD
+1092 STEWDDHD
-1101 NNRDNKRP
+1101 NQDGIRP
-1109 EKTTLQL
+1109 EKATLQL
-1116 TTTDGEKVGDPVEL
+1116 TANDENCGDPIEL
-1130 NADNEWSYTWKNL
+1130 NAENNWTYEWKL
-1143 ASEDEDG
+1143 LDAEDAEG
-1150 QHISYLVTAVED
+1150 
-1162 ETLTANNYT
+1162 NNIVYRVKAENPKEYT
-1171 AEVTRTSSDD
+1171 AKVTGSADD
-1181 NFVVTYKHEIEK
+1181 GFVVTYSHEIAK
-1193 TAVTANVTWDDAD
+1193 VSATANVTWDDAE
-1206 NQDGIRPKE
+1206 NQDGIRPAS
-1215 VTLQLTADGEAVGD
+1215 VSLQLKSKVEGGEAVNVGD
-1229 AITVKADSEGN
+1229 NVTVKADADGN
-1240 WTKTWSNLPVNKEGA
+1240 WTKTWTDLPKYNAGKVIE
-1255 VGQAVVYTVEETGLP
+1255 YTVEESGLP
-1270 DGYTITTGTDEE
+1270 EGYTITTTKDEE
-1282 TGAITVK
+1282 TGAIT
-1289 NSHTPAVKDLTVS
+1289 
-1302 AKWDDADDQDGVRPA
+1302 
-1317 SVDAVLYAGDTAT
+1317 
-1330 DKTVTLTAEE
+1330 
-1340 NWTATIKD
+1340 
-1348 MPVYTAGKVGEAV
+1348 
-1361 SYSLKAAKE
+1361 LK
-1370 VEGYTSTTDGL
+1370 
-1381 NLTFSHKTAV
+1381 
-1391 TSVTATIAWDDA
+1391 
-1403 DNQDGIRP
+1403 
-1411 DNVSLQLK
+1411 
-1419 AGGEAVGSKITVDA
+1419 
-1433 ANDKWTKT
+1433 
-1441 WDNLP
+1441 
-1446 LKKAGKKIEY
+1446 
-1456 TVEESNLRAEYTQKT
+1456 
-1471 TGTAADGFTITNSY
+1471 NSY

-1506 MRPEFVE
+1506 LRPEFVE
-1513 AELYAGDTST
+1513 AELYAGDAST

-1536 ATFEKMAVNK
+1536 ATFEGLAVNK

-1591 VVWEDGNNK
+1591 VVWADGNNR
-1600 DGVRPDTVSLQLKAD
+1600 DGVRPETVSLQLKAD

-1636 GLGENKAGKKVTY
+1636 GLGEYKAGKEVVY

-1672 TGFTV
+1672 TGFTI

-1696 ADNQDAIRPELVE
+1696 AENQDAIRPEFVE
-1709 AELYADDVSTG
+1709 AELYAGDVSTG

-1730 WTASFGEMDLKKN
+1730 WTASFGEMDLKKD
-1743 GKTIDYTLVT
+1743 GKTIDYTLVA

-1785 VATKWDDAEN
+1785 VTTKWDDAEN

-1845 SVKASDVAKGYEAA
+1845 SVKASDVAKGYEAV

-1953 CTGTA
+1953 CTSTA

-1973 VTLTTKWNDKEN
+1973 VTLTTKWNDKDN
-1985 QDGNRPSSYS
+1985 QDNVRPASYY
-1995 VQLMADGV
+1995 VQLLADGV
-2003 KVGDLIT
+2003 KVGDKIILES
-2010 LNAGNEFSK
+2010 ASDFSK

-2032 GEAIVYTAEAT
+2032 GEAIVYTAEVT
-2043 VPNPDLYE
+2043 GLPESYE

-2057 AETGLVVTNTYIPA
+2057 AATGLVVTNTYIPA

-2218 TWAELPKY
+2218 TWTELPKY

-2359 RITKKLNLKLSK
+2359 KITKKLNLKLSK

-2384 VTVYNGKRKV
+2384 VTVYNGKKKV
-2394 ASKYYTVTYKNNKNT
+2394 ANKYYTVTYKNNKNT
-2409 GYATVIVKGKGSF
+2409 GYATVIVKGKGKF
-2422 AKYAGKASFIIRP
+2422 AKYAGKASFTIRP

-2471 NKFQGKTT
+2471 NKFRGKTT
-2479 KSVTINKNTISK
+2479 RSVTINKNTIGK

>member
-47 VSEDVDTSADSDLEF
+47 VSEDVDTSADSDLES

-77 ISDEDLDTEVVADEQ
+77 ISDEDLDTEVVADDQ
-92 QDTDEGSEAALFSDG
+92 QDTDEGSEAPLFSDG

-121 GDGNT
+121 GDDTNDT
-126 GNLKRDIGEIAITK
+126 GAYEPREGD
-140 NENYSYTRLYD
+140 
-151 EKGYIKLA
+151 
-159 VGTYPANN
+159 VG
-167 STVTV
+167 TVTV
-172 KVGDKK
+172 AGNDVYEYHR
-178 GLQYRT
+178 YRAT
-184 LYTTSTQTDYKKASW
+184 GGKYSGNYRFAVANYPVNNATVTMAPYETRQFVVQSLVATNYKKA
-199 SNCTSQ
+199 TD
-205 NVGQYQNGVEWK
+205 NVK
-217 SSNENVA
+217 
-224 KVVSNSQYG
+224 
-233 PYTTGVWVQGISE
+233 TTQW
-246 GETTITST
+246 
-254 WKPGSKFK
+254 WK
-262 DSDGNYTLGTVTNSF
+262 DSRNPSYYPYSTIKWELTEGSEHAYISSGPTSPAVTIGAFEEGDVTLTGTWTGYNCNISNKKYKACELVVTYKIHI
-277 TVKVEKAADLVEVG
+277 TPAVGKVNFGDKFGL
-291 TSFTLNGSPSSPF
+291 SGSPSSQDIIDNSVLTESDSWGKENAYTDF
-304 QVAREGSSAAK
+304 AVARDESGKIKAGMKECTMSYKAYPSKGQGTIKHTYYIDFHEMVGKELNTTAMSPDERAK
-315 LYWGRTSSVNYS
+315 LEETFRRDVSLPAPGIYVQTPGPVSIPKKGDYTFITTQAFNGGNGAVSSPAYTYKFMDDSASEYADDSSVITATTADKGKVKVTALKAGATSMKIIYSYTDKTTGEEKTAESKPIRITVNGIVFDEPATITLSADEAKDYKIKYKLFDYSKENPDVTTS
-327 IPESTENF
+327 IPEKDIVWSI
-335 DNSGMT
+335 DN
-341 TCNASW
+341 
-347 GAWSDTGE
+347 
-355 ITHAFCINYAE
+355 
-366 MIGGVLDSNKG
+366 K
-377 AYDNSVY
+377 
-384 RESVSSY
+384 
-391 SAGGTT
+391 
-397 DVFLRPC
+397 
-404 KMPADGIYVTGT
+404 
-416 GGDRGSFV
+416 
-424 NNNVIFDRVS
+424 
-434 SNSYVYVY
+434 
-442 GYCIKN
+442 
-448 QKKVDSATFYSNI
+448 
-461 KWSSSDESV
+461 
-470 MKVARQDKYSVQLA
+470 
-484 SYKAGIATLHGS
+484 
-496 YQPVDSEGNPDGEP
+496 
-510 LTIDI
+510 
-515 KVIVCGFYI
+515 
-524 DEKAEDGTNTI
+524 
-535 EMSLDD
+535 
-541 ESITKKIQYKV
+541 
-552 IDSTGE
+552 
-558 AEPTNTITWSV
+558 
-569 DKPAIASV
+569 AIASI
-577 DSDGVVKAKAA
+577 STDGVIRPKKE
-588 GEATVTAQYGDSST
+588 GSATVTLKATINGYQDTATQGVTVTST
-602 NKDTVKIIV
+602 GGRISLNKDSLTMT
-611 KGAGSLGFD
+611 KGSSQSL
-620 KAESKVK
+620 
-627 KGGTDTIKATATYN
+627 TATAYYN
-641 NSTVKNADIKWESE
+641 NQKVSDAVFNWATDNDK
-655 NPNVATVD
+655 VATVD
-663 NGKITGVSE
+663 GGKITAVGY
-672 GTTTVKASWTAENGK
+672 GKTVITASWKAENGT
-687 TYTNNATVKVVYD
+687 TYAVKADVEVVQN
-700 GLYLSDAQNEVTL
+700 GIYLTDAQNEVTMP
-713 AQKSTQEI
+713 QGSTQEI
-721 VWQLL
+721 AWTLWN
-726 DMGEYSAGSTGAGY
+726 MGQYKAGSTGEGY
-740 NTSSDVTWTSANED
+740 NTSSDVTWKSADEA
-754 LVTVDS
+754 VATVDS

-766 KDLPDGEE
+766 KDLPEGQT
-774 TAETTVSVSYKGTKV
+774 TASTTVTVSYKGTKV
-789 KDVKVTVVK
+789 KDIKVNVTENQKVVVK
-798 NQAIATG
+798 GEAVEITG
-805 ATVDVAGTAGEKH
+805 TKGETKTNKAGE
-818 ADSNGNDNTNTWK
+818 DITDTWK
-831 TGAYKAGHGSLG
+831 IGYFENGHGSLNAQFYG
-843 SEFNS
+843 NGIY
-848 SANYLE
+848 NID
-854 IVDGTGSTASVKGK
+854 IVKQAGEKVSVTGKTPYS
-868 SPSQGYAYL
+868 GYIYL

-882 IPLTT
+882 VPMET
-887 GQLCGVWQGIAVKVT
+887 GQLYGVWQSIAIKVN
-902 GAAGL
+902 GEAGL
-907 YLNKSSV
+907 YLNKNSL
-914 SMKMGEN
+914 SMKMGESG
-921 NTATIQGTYITENGE
+921 TATILGTFIKEDGTELE
-936 EWGSW
+936 RKFW
-941 ANEKHPDFSTI
+941 ADKSNPKLSKLE
-952 HMIDGDTNVVTAAP
+952 MVEGDTNIVTAQS
-966 DPKNGSVL
+966 DPADGRML
-974 KLTAVAPGK
+974 HLTAVSPGK
-983 TTITVQFDTSTLTA
+983 TTITIKCYPFDPTA
-997 TCDVEVTSDA
+997 TCEVEVTSDA
-1007 RLVLTPADKLR
+1007 RLILQPAELTVK
-1018 VVQGDTATIEAKA
+1018 QGTTEKITAKA
-1031 WDGTQ
+1031 WDGSA
-1036 YVENPEITW
+1036 YVENPQITW
-1045 QSYNTS
+1045 KSYNES
-1051 IATVDKGVVTGVKKG
+1051 IATVDGGVVTGVKRG
-1066 TVGVAATWNDITSD
+1066 NATVSAAWNGVNANDVKVT
-1080 PVQVSVVPSRTL
+1080 VTPSRNITL
-1092 TVTTTWDDD
+1092 STEWDDHD
-1101 NNRDNKRP
+1101 NQDGIRP
-1109 EKTTLQL
+1109 EKATLQL
-1116 TTTDGEKVGDPVEL
+1116 TANDENCGDPIEL
-1130 NADNEWSYTWKNL
+1130 NAENNWTYEWKL
-1143 ASEDEDG
+1143 LDAEDAEGNNIVYRVKAEDP
-1150 QHISYLVTAVED
+1150 E
-1162 ETLTANNYT
+1162 EYT
-1171 AEVTRTSSDD
+1171 AKVTGSADD
-1181 NFVVTYKHEIEK
+1181 GFVVTYSHEIAK
-1193 TAVTANVTWDDAD
+1193 VSATANVTWDDAE
-1206 NQDGIRPKE
+1206 NQDGIRPAS
-1215 VTLQLTADGEAVGD
+1215 VSLQLKSKVEGGEAVNVGD
-1229 AITVKADSEGN
+1229 NVTVKADADGN
-1240 WTKTWSNLPVNKEGA
+1240 WTKTWTDIPKYNAGKVIE
-1255 VGQAVVYTVEETGLP
+1255 YTVEESGLP
-1270 DGYTITTGTDEE
+1270 EGYTITTTKDEE
-1282 TGAITVK
+1282 TGAIT
-1289 NSHTPAVKDLTVS
+1289 
-1302 AKWDDADDQDGVRPA
+1302 
-1317 SVDAVLYAGDTAT
+1317 
-1330 DKTVTLTAEE
+1330 
-1340 NWTATIKD
+1340 
-1348 MPVYTAGKVGEAV
+1348 
-1361 SYSLKAAKE
+1361 LK
-1370 VEGYTSTTDGL
+1370 
-1381 NLTFSHKTAV
+1381 
-1391 TSVTATIAWDDA
+1391 
-1403 DNQDGIRP
+1403 
-1411 DNVSLQLK
+1411 
-1419 AGGEAVGSKITVDA
+1419 
-1433 ANDKWTKT
+1433 
-1441 WDNLP
+1441 
-1446 LKKAGKKIEY
+1446 
-1456 TVEESNLRAEYTQKT
+1456 
-1471 TGTAADGFTITNSY
+1471 NSY

-1506 MRPEFVE
+1506 LRPEFVE
-1513 AELYAGDTST
+1513 AELYAGDAST

-1536 ATFEKMAVNK
+1536 ATFEGLAVNK

-1591 VVWEDGNNK
+1591 VVWADGNNR
-1600 DGVRPDTVSLQLKAD
+1600 DGVRPETVSLQLKAD

-1636 GLGENKAGKKVTY
+1636 GLGEYKAGKEVVY

-1672 TGFTV
+1672 TGFTI

-1696 ADNQDAIRPELVE
+1696 AENQDAIRPEFVE

-1769 GLILKYS
+1769 GLVLKYS

-1785 VATKWDDAEN
+1785 VTTKWDDADN

-1845 SVKASDVAKGYEAA
+1845 SVKASDVAKGYEAV

-1886 DDADNQDALRPA
+1886 DDADNQDGIRPA
-1898 SVEAEVLAN
+1898 SIEAEVLAN

-1953 CTGTA
+1953 CTSTA

-1973 VTLTTKWNDKEN
+1973 VTLTTKWNDKDN
-1985 QDGNRPSSYS
+1985 QDNVRPASYY
-1995 VQLMADGV
+1995 VQLLADGV
-2003 KVGDLIT
+2003 KVGDKIILES
-2010 LNAGNEFSK
+2010 ASDFSK

-2032 GEAIVYTAEAT
+2032 GEAIVYTAEVT
-2043 VPNPDLYE
+2043 GLPESYE

-2057 AETGLVVTNTYIPA
+2057 AATGLVVTNTYIPA

-2359 RITKKLNLKLSK
+2359 KITKKLNLKLSK

-2384 VTVYNGKRKV
+2384 VTVYNGKKKV
-2394 ASKYYTVTYKNNKNT
+2394 ANKYYTVTYKNNKNT
-2409 GYATVIVKGKGSF
+2409 GYATVIVKGKGKF

>member
-47 VSEDVDTSADSDLEF
+47 VSEDVDTSADSDLES

-77 ISDEDLDTEVVADEQ
+77 ISDEDLDTEVVADDQ
-92 QDTDEGSEAALFSDG
+92 QDTDEGSEAPLFSDG

-121 GDGNT
+121 GDDT
-126 GNLKRDIGEIAITK
+126 ADIGAYEPREGDVGTFTVAGNDVYEYHRYRTTDGKYSGKYRFAVANYPVNNATITMAPYETRQFVVQSLVATNYKTATDDVTTTQWWKDYSRNPSYWPHSTIKWALTEGSDHASIFGETNPVVTISAFEEGDVTLTGTWTGYNCNTSSKKYKACELVVTYKIHITPAVGKVNFGDKFVLSGSPTSQDIIDNSVLTESDSWGEDNAYTDFAATRDESGKIKAGMKECTMSYKAYPSKGQGTINHNYYVDFHEMIGKELNTTAISPDERAKLQETFRRDVSLPAPGIYVQTPDPVSIPK
-140 NENYSYTRLYD
+140 KGDYTFITTQAFNGGNGAVSSPAYTYKFMDDSASEYADDSSVITATTADKGKVKVTALKAGATSMKIIYSYTDKTTGEEKTAESKPIRITVNGIVFD
-151 EKGYIKLA
+151 E
-159 VGTYPANN
+159 PA
-167 STVTV
+167 TI
-172 KVGDKK
+172 
-178 GLQYRT
+178 T
-184 LYTTSTQTDYKKASW
+184 LSADEAKDYKIKYKLFDYS
-199 SNCTSQ
+199 
-205 NVGQYQNGVEWK
+205 K
-217 SSNENVA
+217 ENPDV
-224 KVVSNSQYG
+224 
-233 PYTTGVWVQGISE
+233 TT
-246 GETTITST
+246 
-254 WKPGSKFK
+254 
-262 DSDGNYTLGTVTNSF
+262 
-277 TVKVEKAADLVEVG
+277 
-291 TSFTLNGSPSSPF
+291 
-304 QVAREGSSAAK
+304 
-315 LYWGRTSSVNYS
+315 S
-327 IPESTENF
+327 IPEKDIVWSI
-335 DNSGMT
+335 DN
-341 TCNASW
+341 
-347 GAWSDTGE
+347 
-355 ITHAFCINYAE
+355 
-366 MIGGVLDSNKG
+366 K
-377 AYDNSVY
+377 
-384 RESVSSY
+384 
-391 SAGGTT
+391 
-397 DVFLRPC
+397 
-404 KMPADGIYVTGT
+404 
-416 GGDRGSFV
+416 
-424 NNNVIFDRVS
+424 
-434 SNSYVYVY
+434 
-442 GYCIKN
+442 
-448 QKKVDSATFYSNI
+448 
-461 KWSSSDESV
+461 
-470 MKVARQDKYSVQLA
+470 
-484 SYKAGIATLHGS
+484 
-496 YQPVDSEGNPDGEP
+496 
-510 LTIDI
+510 
-515 KVIVCGFYI
+515 
-524 DEKAEDGTNTI
+524 
-535 EMSLDD
+535 
-541 ESITKKIQYKV
+541 
-552 IDSTGE
+552 
-558 AEPTNTITWSV
+558 
-569 DKPAIASV
+569 AIASI
-577 DSDGVVKAKAA
+577 STDGVIRPKKE
-588 GEATVTAQYGDSST
+588 GSATVTLKATINGYQDTATQGVTVTST
-602 NKDTVKIIV
+602 GGRISLNKDSLTMT
-611 KGAGSLGFD
+611 KGSSQSL
-620 KAESKVK
+620 
-627 KGGTDTIKATATYN
+627 TATAYYN
-641 NSTVKNADIKWESE
+641 NQKVSDAVFNWATDNDK
-655 NPNVATVD
+655 VATVD
-663 NGKITGVSE
+663 GGKITAVGY
-672 GTTTVKASWTAENGK
+672 GKTVITASWKAENGT
-687 TYTNNATVKVVYD
+687 TYAVKADVEVVQN
-700 GLYLSDAQNEVTL
+700 GIYLTDAQNEVTMP
-713 AQKSTQEI
+713 QGSTQEI
-721 VWQLL
+721 AWTLWN
-726 DMGEYSAGSTGAGY
+726 MGQYKAGSTGEGY
-740 NTSSDVTWTSANED
+740 NPSSDVTWKSADEA
-754 LVTVDS
+754 VATVDS

-766 KDLPDGEE
+766 KDLPEGQT
-774 TAETTVSVSYKGTKV
+774 TASTTVTVSYKGTKV
-789 KDVKVTVVK
+789 KDIKVNVTENQKVVVK
-798 NQAIATG
+798 GEAVEITG
-805 ATVDVAGTAGEKH
+805 TKGETKTNKAGE
-818 ADSNGNDNTNTWK
+818 DITDTWK
-831 TGAYKAGHGSLG
+831 IGYFENGHGSLNAQFYG
-843 SEFNS
+843 NGIY
-848 SANYLE
+848 NID
-854 IVDGTGSTASVKGK
+854 IVKQAGEKVSVTGKTPYS
-868 SPSQGYAYL
+868 GYIYL

-882 IPLTT
+882 VPMET
-887 GQLCGVWQGIAVKVT
+887 GQLYGVWQSIAIKVN
-902 GAAGL
+902 GEAGL
-907 YLNKSSV
+907 YLNKNSL
-914 SMKMGEN
+914 SMKMGESG
-921 NTATIQGTYITENGE
+921 TATILGTFIKEDGTELE
-936 EWGSW
+936 RKFW
-941 ANEKHPDFSTI
+941 ADKSNPKLSKLE
-952 HMIDGDTNVVTAAP
+952 MVEGDTNIVTAQS
-966 DPKNGSVL
+966 DPADGRML
-974 KLTAVAPGK
+974 HLTAVSPGK
-983 TTITVQFDTSTLTA
+983 TTITIKCYPFDPTA
-997 TCDVEVTSDA
+997 TCEVEVTSDA
-1007 RLVLTPADKLR
+1007 RLILQPAELTVK
-1018 VVQGDTATIEAKA
+1018 QGTTEKITAKA
-1031 WDGTQ
+1031 WDGSA
-1036 YVENPEITW
+1036 YVENPQITW
-1045 QSYNTS
+1045 KSYNES
-1051 IATVDKGVVTGVKKG
+1051 IATVDGGVVTGVKRG
-1066 TVGVAATWNDITSD
+1066 NATVSAAWNGVNANDVKVT
-1080 PVQVSVVPSRTL
+1080 VTPSRNITL
-1092 TVTTTWDDD
+1092 STEWDDHD
-1101 NNRDNKRP
+1101 NQDGIRP
-1109 EKTTLQL
+1109 EKATLQL
-1116 TTTDGEKVGDPVEL
+1116 TANDENCGDPIEL
-1130 NADNEWSYTWKNL
+1130 NAENNWTYEWKL
-1143 ASEDEDG
+1143 LDAEDAEG
-1150 QHISYLVTAVED
+1150 
-1162 ETLTANNYT
+1162 NNIVYRVKAENPKEYT
-1171 AEVTRTSSDD
+1171 AKVTGSADD
-1181 NFVVTYKHEIEK
+1181 GFVVTYSHEIAK
-1193 TAVTANVTWDDAD
+1193 VSATANVTWDDAE
-1206 NQDGIRPKE
+1206 NQDGIRPAS
-1215 VTLQLTADGEAVGD
+1215 VSLQLKSKVEGGEAVNVGD
-1229 AITVKADSEGN
+1229 NVTVKADADGN
-1240 WTKTWSNLPVNKEGA
+1240 WTKTWTDLPKYNAGKVIE
-1255 VGQAVVYTVEETGLP
+1255 YTVEESGLP
-1270 DGYTITTGTDEE
+1270 EGYTITTTKDEE
-1282 TGAITVK
+1282 TGAIT
-1289 NSHTPAVKDLTVS
+1289 
-1302 AKWDDADDQDGVRPA
+1302 
-1317 SVDAVLYAGDTAT
+1317 
-1330 DKTVTLTAEE
+1330 
-1340 NWTATIKD
+1340 
-1348 MPVYTAGKVGEAV
+1348 
-1361 SYSLKAAKE
+1361 LK
-1370 VEGYTSTTDGL
+1370 
-1381 NLTFSHKTAV
+1381 
-1391 TSVTATIAWDDA
+1391 
-1403 DNQDGIRP
+1403 
-1411 DNVSLQLK
+1411 
-1419 AGGEAVGSKITVDA
+1419 
-1433 ANDKWTKT
+1433 
-1441 WDNLP
+1441 
-1446 LKKAGKKIEY
+1446 
-1456 TVEESNLRAEYTQKT
+1456 
-1471 TGTAADGFTITNSY
+1471 NSY

-1506 MRPEFVE
+1506 LRPEFVE
-1513 AELYAGDTST
+1513 AELYAGDAST

-1536 ATFEKMAVNK
+1536 ATFEGLAVNK

-1591 VVWEDGNNK
+1591 VVWADGNNR
-1600 DGVRPDTVSLQLKAD
+1600 DGVRPETVSLQLKAD

-1636 GLGENKAGKKVTY
+1636 GLGKYKAGKEVVY

-1672 TGFTV
+1672 TGFTI

-1696 ADNQDAIRPELVE
+1696 ADNQDAIRPEFVE
-1709 AELYADDVSTG
+1709 AELYAGDVSTG

-1730 WTASFGEMDLKKN
+1730 WTASFGEMDLKKD
-1743 GKTIDYTLVT
+1743 GKTIDYTLVA

-1785 VATKWDDAEN
+1785 VTTKWDDAEN

-1953 CTGTA
+1953 CTSTA

-2057 AETGLVVTNTYIPA
+2057 AATGLVVTNTYVPA

-2359 RITKKLNLKLSK
+2359 KITKKLNLKLSK

-2384 VTVYNGKRKV
+2384 VTVYNGKKKV
-2394 ASKYYTVTYKNNKNT
+2394 ANKYYTVTYKNNKNT
-2409 GYATVIVKGKGSF
+2409 GYATVIVKGKGKF
-2422 AKYAGKASFIIRP
+2422 AKYAGKATFTIKP
-2435 KQMRKPSVKSTGK
+2435 KQMRKPSVKSTAK

-2479 KSVTINKNTISK
+2479 KSVTINKNTIGK

>member
-1 MSKKPHSGLKRAL
+1 MANYPVNNATITMAPYETRQFVVQSLVATNYKTATDDVTTTQWWKDYSRNPSYWPHSTIKWALTEGSDHASIFGETNPVVTISAFEEGDVTLTGTWTGYNCNTSSKKYKACELVVTYKIHITPAVGKVNFGDKFVLSGSPTSQDIIDNSVLTESDSWGEDNAYTDFAATRDESGKIKAGMKECTMSYKAYPSKGQGTINHNYYVDFHEMIGKELNTTTISPDERAKL
-14 AWMLTVAM
+14 QETFRRDVSLPAPGIYVQTPDPVSIPKKGDYTFITTQAFDGGNGAVSSPAYTYKFMDDSASE
-22 MAQGC
+22 
-27 IVYADDF
+27 YADDSSVITATTADKGKVKVTALKPGA
-34 TSEPDAAVVEEAA
+34 TSMK
-47 VSEDVDTSADSDLEF
+47 
-62 ADEGEDTSTEADVPE
+62 
-77 ISDEDLDTEVVADEQ
+77 I
-92 QDTDEGSEAALFSDG
+92 
-107 SEEDAIVSDGAEAV
+107 I
-121 GDGNT
+121 
-126 GNLKRDIGEIAITK
+126 
-140 NENYSYTRLYD
+140 YSYTDKTTGEEKTAESKPIRITVNGIVFD
-151 EKGYIKLA
+151 E
-159 VGTYPANN
+159 PA
-167 STVTV
+167 TI
-172 KVGDKK
+172 
-178 GLQYRT
+178 T
-184 LYTTSTQTDYKKASW
+184 LSADEAKDYKIKYKLFDYS
-199 SNCTSQ
+199 
-205 NVGQYQNGVEWK
+205 K
-217 SSNENVA
+217 ENPDV
-224 KVVSNSQYG
+224 
-233 PYTTGVWVQGISE
+233 TT
-246 GETTITST
+246 
-254 WKPGSKFK
+254 
-262 DSDGNYTLGTVTNSF
+262 
-277 TVKVEKAADLVEVG
+277 
-291 TSFTLNGSPSSPF
+291 
-304 QVAREGSSAAK
+304 
-315 LYWGRTSSVNYS
+315 S
-327 IPESTENF
+327 IPEEDIVWSI
-335 DNSGMT
+335 DN
-341 TCNASW
+341 
-347 GAWSDTGE
+347 
-355 ITHAFCINYAE
+355 
-366 MIGGVLDSNKG
+366 K
-377 AYDNSVY
+377 
-384 RESVSSY
+384 
-391 SAGGTT
+391 
-397 DVFLRPC
+397 
-404 KMPADGIYVTGT
+404 
-416 GGDRGSFV
+416 
-424 NNNVIFDRVS
+424 
-434 SNSYVYVY
+434 
-442 GYCIKN
+442 
-448 QKKVDSATFYSNI
+448 
-461 KWSSSDESV
+461 
-470 MKVARQDKYSVQLA
+470 
-484 SYKAGIATLHGS
+484 
-496 YQPVDSEGNPDGEP
+496 
-510 LTIDI
+510 
-515 KVIVCGFYI
+515 
-524 DEKAEDGTNTI
+524 
-535 EMSLDD
+535 
-541 ESITKKIQYKV
+541 
-552 IDSTGE
+552 
-558 AEPTNTITWSV
+558 
-569 DKPAIASV
+569 AIASI
-577 DSDGVVKAKAA
+577 STDGVIRPKKE
-588 GEATVTAQYGDSST
+588 GSATVTLKATINGYQDTATQGVTVTST
-602 NKDTVKIIV
+602 GGRISLNKDSLTMT
-611 KGAGSLGFD
+611 KGSSQSL
-620 KAESKVK
+620 
-627 KGGTDTIKATATYN
+627 TATAYYN
-641 NSTVKNADIKWESE
+641 NQKVSDAVFNWATDNDK
-655 NPNVATVD
+655 VATVD
-663 NGKITGVSE
+663 GGKITAVGY
-672 GTTTVKASWTAENGK
+672 GKTVITASWKAENGT
-687 TYTNNATVKVVYD
+687 TYAVKADVEVVQN
-700 GLYLSDAQNEVTL
+700 GIYLTDAQNEVTMP
-713 AQKSTQEI
+713 QGSTQEI
-721 VWQLL
+721 AWTLWN
-726 DMGEYSAGSTGAGY
+726 MGQYKAGSTGEGY
-740 NTSSDVTWTSANED
+740 NPSSDVTWKSADEA
-754 LVTVDS
+754 VATVDS

-766 KDLPDGEE
+766 KDLPEGQT
-774 TAETTVSVSYKGTKV
+774 TASTTVTVSYKGTKV
-789 KDVKVTVVK
+789 KDIKVNVTENQKVVVK
-798 NQAIATG
+798 GEAVEITG
-805 ATVDVAGTAGEKH
+805 TKGETKTNKAGE
-818 ADSNGNDNTNTWK
+818 DITDTWK
-831 TGAYKAGHGSLG
+831 IGYFENGHGSLNAQFYG
-843 SEFNS
+843 NGIY
-848 SANYLE
+848 NID
-854 IVDGTGSTASVKGK
+854 IVKQAGEKVSVTGKTPYS
-868 SPSQGYAYL
+868 GYIYL

-882 IPLTT
+882 VPMET
-887 GQLCGVWQGIAVKVT
+887 GQLYGVWQSIAIKVN
-902 GAAGL
+902 GEAGL
-907 YLNKSSV
+907 YLNKNSL
-914 SMKMGEN
+914 SMKMGESG
-921 NTATIQGTYITENGE
+921 TATILGTFIKEDGTELE
-936 EWGSW
+936 RKFW
-941 ANEKHPDFSTI
+941 ADKSNPKLSKLE
-952 HMIDGDTNVVTAAP
+952 MVEGDTNIVTAQS
-966 DPKNGSVL
+966 DPADGRML
-974 KLTAVAPGK
+974 HLTAVSPGK
-983 TTITVQFDTSTLTA
+983 TTITIKCYPFDPTA
-997 TCDVEVTSDA
+997 TCEVEVTSDA
-1007 RLVLTPADKLR
+1007 RLILQPAELTVK
-1018 VVQGDTATIEAKA
+1018 QGTTEKITAKA
-1031 WDGTQ
+1031 WDGSA
-1036 YVENPEITW
+1036 YVENPQITW
-1045 QSYNTS
+1045 KSYNES
-1051 IATVDKGVVTGVKKG
+1051 IATVDGGVVTGVKRG
-1066 TVGVAATWNDITSD
+1066 NATVSAAWNGVNANDVKVT
-1080 PVQVSVVPSRTL
+1080 VTPSRNITL
-1092 TVTTTWDDD
+1092 STEWDDHD
-1101 NNRDNKRP
+1101 NQDGIRP
-1109 EKTTLQL
+1109 EKATLQL
-1116 TTTDGEKVGDPVEL
+1116 TANDENCGDPIEL
-1130 NADNEWSYTWKNL
+1130 NAENNWTYEWKL
-1143 ASEDEDG
+1143 LDAEDAEG
-1150 QHISYLVTAVED
+1150 
-1162 ETLTANNYT
+1162 NNIVYRVKAENPKEYT
-1171 AEVTRTSSDD
+1171 AKVTGSADD
-1181 NFVVTYKHEIEK
+1181 GFVVTYSHEIAK
-1193 TAVTANVTWDDAD
+1193 VSATANVTWDDAE
-1206 NQDGIRPKE
+1206 NQDGIRPAS
-1215 VTLQLTADGEAVGD
+1215 VSLQLKSKVEGGEAVNVGD
-1229 AITVKADSEGN
+1229 NVTVKADADGN
-1240 WTKTWSNLPVNKEGA
+1240 WTKTWTDLPKYNAGKVIE
-1255 VGQAVVYTVEETGLP
+1255 YTVEESGLP
-1270 DGYTITTGTDEE
+1270 EGYTITTTKDEE
-1282 TGAITVK
+1282 TGAIT
-1289 NSHTPAVKDLTVS
+1289 
-1302 AKWDDADDQDGVRPA
+1302 
-1317 SVDAVLYAGDTAT
+1317 
-1330 DKTVTLTAEE
+1330 
-1340 NWTATIKD
+1340 
-1348 MPVYTAGKVGEAV
+1348 
-1361 SYSLKAAKE
+1361 LK
-1370 VEGYTSTTDGL
+1370 
-1381 NLTFSHKTAV
+1381 
-1391 TSVTATIAWDDA
+1391 
-1403 DNQDGIRP
+1403 
-1411 DNVSLQLK
+1411 
-1419 AGGEAVGSKITVDA
+1419 
-1433 ANDKWTKT
+1433 
-1441 WDNLP
+1441 
-1446 LKKAGKKIEY
+1446 
-1456 TVEESNLRAEYTQKT
+1456 
-1471 TGTAADGFTITNSY
+1471 NSY

-1506 MRPEFVE
+1506 LRPEFVE
-1513 AELYAGDTST
+1513 AELYAGDAST

-1536 ATFEKMAVNK
+1536 ATFEGLAVNK

-1591 VVWEDGNNK
+1591 VVWADGNNR
-1600 DGVRPDTVSLQLKAD
+1600 DGVRPETVSLQLKAD

-1636 GLGENKAGKKVTY
+1636 GLGEYKAGKEVVY

-1672 TGFTV
+1672 TGFTI

-1696 ADNQDAIRPELVE
+1696 AENQDAIRPEFVE

-1769 GLILKYS
+1769 GLVLKYS

-1785 VATKWDDAEN
+1785 VTTKWDDADN

-1953 CTGTA
+1953 CTSTA

-1973 VTLTTKWNDKEN
+1973 VTLTTKWNDKDN
-1985 QDGNRPSSYS
+1985 QDNVRPASYY
-1995 VQLMADGV
+1995 VQLLADGV
-2003 KVGDLIT
+2003 KVGDKIILES
-2010 LNAGNEFSK
+2010 ASDFSK

-2032 GEAIVYTAEAT
+2032 GEAIVYTAEVT
-2043 VPNPDLYE
+2043 GLPESYE

-2057 AETGLVVTNTYIPA
+2057 AATGLVVTNTYIPA

-2218 TWAELPKY
+2218 TWTELPKY

-2359 RITKKLNLKLSK
+2359 KITKKLNLKLSK

-2384 VTVYNGKRKV
+2384 VTVYNGKKKV
-2394 ASKYYTVTYKNNKNT
+2394 ANKYYTVTYKNNKNT
-2409 GYATVIVKGKGSF
+2409 GYATVIVKGKGKF
-2422 AKYAGKASFIIRP
+2422 AKYAGKATFTIKP
-2435 KQMRKPSVKSTGK
+2435 KQMRKPSVKSTAK

-2479 KSVTINKNTISK
+2479 KSVTINKNTIGK

>member
-47 VSEDVDTSADSDLEF
+47 VSEDVDTSADSDLES

-77 ISDEDLDTEVVADEQ
+77 ISDEDLDTEVVADDQ
-92 QDTDEGSEAALFSDG
+92 QDTDEGSEAPLFSDG

-121 GDGNT
+121 GDDTNDT
-126 GNLKRDIGEIAITK
+126 GAYEPREGD
-140 NENYSYTRLYD
+140 
-151 EKGYIKLA
+151 
-159 VGTYPANN
+159 VG
-167 STVTV
+167 TVTV
-172 KVGDKK
+172 AGNDVYEYHR
-178 GLQYRT
+178 YRAT
-184 LYTTSTQTDYKKASW
+184 GGKYSGNYRFAVANYPVNNATVTMAPYETRQFVVQSLVATNYKKA
-199 SNCTSQ
+199 TD
-205 NVGQYQNGVEWK
+205 NVK
-217 SSNENVA
+217 
-224 KVVSNSQYG
+224 
-233 PYTTGVWVQGISE
+233 TTQW
-246 GETTITST
+246 
-254 WKPGSKFK
+254 WK
-262 DSDGNYTLGTVTNSF
+262 DSRNPSYYPYSTIKWELTEGSEHAYISSGPTSPAVTIGAFEEGDVTLTGTWTGYNCNISNKKYKACELVVTYKIHI
-277 TVKVEKAADLVEVG
+277 TPAVGKVNFGDKFGL
-291 TSFTLNGSPSSPF
+291 SGSPSSQDIIDNSVLTESDSWGKENAYTDF
-304 QVAREGSSAAK
+304 AVARDESGKIKAGMKECTMSYKAYPSKGQGTIKHTYYIDFHEMVGKELNTTAMSPDERAK
-315 LYWGRTSSVNYS
+315 LEETFRRDVSLPAPGIYVQTPGPVSIPKKGDYTFITTQAFNGGNGAVSSPAYTYKFMDDSASEYADDSSVITATTADKGKVKVTALKAGATSMKIIYSYTDKTTGEEKTAESKPIRITVNGIVFDEPATITLSADEAKDYKIKYKLFDYSKENPDVTTS
-327 IPESTENF
+327 IPEKDIVWSI
-335 DNSGMT
+335 DN
-341 TCNASW
+341 
-347 GAWSDTGE
+347 
-355 ITHAFCINYAE
+355 
-366 MIGGVLDSNKG
+366 K
-377 AYDNSVY
+377 
-384 RESVSSY
+384 
-391 SAGGTT
+391 
-397 DVFLRPC
+397 
-404 KMPADGIYVTGT
+404 
-416 GGDRGSFV
+416 
-424 NNNVIFDRVS
+424 
-434 SNSYVYVY
+434 
-442 GYCIKN
+442 
-448 QKKVDSATFYSNI
+448 
-461 KWSSSDESV
+461 
-470 MKVARQDKYSVQLA
+470 
-484 SYKAGIATLHGS
+484 
-496 YQPVDSEGNPDGEP
+496 
-510 LTIDI
+510 
-515 KVIVCGFYI
+515 
-524 DEKAEDGTNTI
+524 
-535 EMSLDD
+535 
-541 ESITKKIQYKV
+541 
-552 IDSTGE
+552 
-558 AEPTNTITWSV
+558 
-569 DKPAIASV
+569 AIASI
-577 DSDGVVKAKAA
+577 STDGVIRPKKE
-588 GEATVTAQYGDSST
+588 GSATVTLKATINGYQDTATQGVTVTST
-602 NKDTVKIIV
+602 GGRISLNKDSLTMT
-611 KGAGSLGFD
+611 KGSSQSL
-620 KAESKVK
+620 
-627 KGGTDTIKATATYN
+627 TATAYYN
-641 NSTVKNADIKWESE
+641 NQKVSDAVFNWATDNDK
-655 NPNVATVD
+655 VATVD
-663 NGKITGVSE
+663 GGKITAVGY
-672 GTTTVKASWTAENGK
+672 GKTVITASWKAENGT
-687 TYTNNATVKVVYD
+687 TYAVKADVEVVQN
-700 GLYLSDAQNEVTL
+700 GIYLTDAQNEVTMP
-713 AQKSTQEI
+713 QGSTQEI
-721 VWQLL
+721 AWTLWN
-726 DMGEYSAGSTGAGY
+726 MGQYKAGSTGEGY
-740 NTSSDVTWTSANED
+740 NTSSDVTWKSADEA
-754 LVTVDS
+754 VATVDS

-766 KDLPDGEE
+766 KDLPEGQT
-774 TAETTVSVSYKGTKV
+774 TASTTVTVSYNGTKV
-789 KDVKVTVVK
+789 KDIKVNVTENQKVVVK
-798 NQAIATG
+798 GEAVEITG
-805 ATVDVAGTAGEKH
+805 TKGETKTNKAGE
-818 ADSNGNDNTNTWK
+818 DITDTWK
-831 TGAYKAGHGSLG
+831 IGYFENGHGSLNAQFYG
-843 SEFNS
+843 NGIY
-848 SANYLE
+848 NID
-854 IVDGTGSTASVKGK
+854 IVKQAGEKVSVTGKTPYS
-868 SPSQGYAYL
+868 GYIYL

-882 IPLTT
+882 VPMET
-887 GQLCGVWQGIAVKVT
+887 GQLYGVWQSIAIKVN
-902 GAAGL
+902 GEAGL
-907 YLNKSSV
+907 YLNKNSL
-914 SMKMGEN
+914 SMKMGESG
-921 NTATIQGTYITENGE
+921 TATILGTFIKEDGTELE
-936 EWGSW
+936 RKFW
-941 ANEKHPDFSTI
+941 ADKSNPKLSKLE
-952 HMIDGDTNVVTAAP
+952 MVEGDTNIVTAQS
-966 DPKNGSVL
+966 DPADGRML
-974 KLTAVAPGK
+974 HLTAVSPGK
-983 TTITVQFDTSTLTA
+983 TTITIKCYPFDPTA
-997 TCDVEVTSDA
+997 TCEVEVTSDA
-1007 RLVLTPADKLR
+1007 RLILQPAELTVK
-1018 VVQGDTATIEAKA
+1018 QGTTEKITAKA
-1031 WDGTQ
+1031 WDGSA
-1036 YVENPEITW
+1036 YVENPQITW
-1045 QSYNTS
+1045 KSYNES
-1051 IATVDKGVVTGVKKG
+1051 IATVDGGVVTGVKRG
-1066 TVGVAATWNDITSD
+1066 NATVSAAWNGVNANDVKVT
-1080 PVQVSVVPSRTL
+1080 VTPSRNITL
-1092 TVTTTWDDD
+1092 STEWDDHD
-1101 NNRDNKRP
+1101 NQDGIRP
-1109 EKTTLQL
+1109 EKATLQL
-1116 TTTDGEKVGDPVEL
+1116 TANDENCGDPIEL
-1130 NADNEWSYTWKNL
+1130 NAENNWTYEWKL
-1143 ASEDEDG
+1143 LDAEDAEGNNIVYRVKAEDP
-1150 QHISYLVTAVED
+1150 E
-1162 ETLTANNYT
+1162 EYT
-1171 AEVTRTSSDD
+1171 AKVTGSADD
-1181 NFVVTYKHEIEK
+1181 GFVVTYSHEIAK
-1193 TAVTANVTWDDAD
+1193 VSATANVTWDDAE
-1206 NQDGIRPKE
+1206 NQDGIRPAS
-1215 VTLQLTADGEAVGD
+1215 VSLQLKSKVEGGEAVNVGD
-1229 AITVKADSEGN
+1229 NVTVKADADGN
-1240 WTKTWSNLPVNKEGA
+1240 WTKTWTDLPKYNAGKVIE
-1255 VGQAVVYTVEETGLP
+1255 YTVEESGLP
-1270 DGYTITTGTDEE
+1270 EGYTITTTKDEE
-1282 TGAITVK
+1282 TGAIT
-1289 NSHTPAVKDLTVS
+1289 
-1302 AKWDDADDQDGVRPA
+1302 
-1317 SVDAVLYAGDTAT
+1317 
-1330 DKTVTLTAEE
+1330 
-1340 NWTATIKD
+1340 
-1348 MPVYTAGKVGEAV
+1348 
-1361 SYSLKAAKE
+1361 LK
-1370 VEGYTSTTDGL
+1370 
-1381 NLTFSHKTAV
+1381 
-1391 TSVTATIAWDDA
+1391 
-1403 DNQDGIRP
+1403 
-1411 DNVSLQLK
+1411 
-1419 AGGEAVGSKITVDA
+1419 
-1433 ANDKWTKT
+1433 
-1441 WDNLP
+1441 
-1446 LKKAGKKIEY
+1446 
-1456 TVEESNLRAEYTQKT
+1456 
-1471 TGTAADGFTITNSY
+1471 NSY

-1506 MRPEFVE
+1506 LRPEFVE
-1513 AELYAGDTST
+1513 AELYAGDAST

-1536 ATFEKMAVNK
+1536 ATFEGLAVNK

-1591 VVWEDGNNK
+1591 VVWADGNNR
-1600 DGVRPDTVSLQLKAD
+1600 DGVRPETVSLQLKAD

-1636 GLGENKAGKKVTY
+1636 GLGEYKAGKEVVY

-1672 TGFTV
+1672 TGFTI

-1696 ADNQDAIRPELVE
+1696 AENQDAIRPEFVE

-1769 GLILKYS
+1769 GLVLKYS

-1785 VATKWDDAEN
+1785 VTTKWDDADN

-1845 SVKASDVAKGYEAA
+1845 SVKASDVAKGYEAV

-1886 DDADNQDALRPA
+1886 DDADNQDGIRPA

-1953 CTGTA
+1953 CTSTA

-1973 VTLTTKWNDKEN
+1973 VTLTTKWNDKDN
-1985 QDGNRPSSYS
+1985 QDNVRPASYY
-1995 VQLMADGV
+1995 VQLLADGV
-2003 KVGDLIT
+2003 KVGDKIILES
-2010 LNAGNEFSK
+2010 ASDFSK

-2032 GEAIVYTAEAT
+2032 GEAIVYTAEVT
-2043 VPNPDLYE
+2043 GLPESYE

-2057 AETGLVVTNTYIPA
+2057 AATGLVVTNTYIPA

-2359 RITKKLNLKLSK
+2359 KITKKLNLKLSK

-2384 VTVYNGKRKV
+2384 VTVYNGKKKV
-2394 ASKYYTVTYKNNKNT
+2394 ANKYYTVTYKNNKNT
-2409 GYATVIVKGKGSF
+2409 GYATVIVKGKGKF

>member
-1 MSKKPHSGLKRAL
+1 MSTKPHSGLKRAL
-14 AWMLTVAM
+14 AWMRTVAM

-47 VSEDVDTSADSDLEF
+47 VSEDVDTSADSDLES

-77 ISDEDLDTEVVADEQ
+77 ISDEDLDTEVVADDQ
-92 QDTDEGSEAALFSDG
+92 QDTDEGSEAPLFSDG

-121 GDGNT
+121 GDDT
-126 GNLKRDIGEIAITK
+126 ADIGAYEPREGDVGTFTVAGNDVYEYHRYRTTDGKYSGKYRFAVANYPVNNATITMAPY
-140 NENYSYTRLYD
+140 ETRQFVVQSLVATNYKTATDDVTTTQWWKDYSRNPSYWPHSTIKWALTEGSD
-151 EKGYIKLA
+151 HASIFGETNPVVTISAFEEGDVTLTGTWTGYNCNTSSKKYKACELVVTYKIHITPA
-159 VGTYPANN
+159 VGKVNFGDKFVLSGSPTSQDIIDNSVLTESDSWGEDNAYTDFAATRDESGKIKAGMKECTMSYKAYPSKGQGTINHNYYVDFHEMIGKELNTTAISPDERAKLQETFRRDVSLPAPGIYVQTPDPVSIPKKGDYTFITTQAFNGGNGAVSSPAYTYKFMDDSA
-167 STVTV
+167 SEYADDSSVITATTADKGKV
-172 KVGDKK
+172 KVTALKPGATSMKIIYRYTDKTTGEEK
-178 GLQYRT
+178 TAESKPIRITVNGIVFDEPATIT
-184 LYTTSTQTDYKKASW
+184 LSADEAKDYKIKYKLFDYS
-199 SNCTSQ
+199 
-205 NVGQYQNGVEWK
+205 K
-217 SSNENVA
+217 ENPDV
-224 KVVSNSQYG
+224 
-233 PYTTGVWVQGISE
+233 TT
-246 GETTITST
+246 
-254 WKPGSKFK
+254 
-262 DSDGNYTLGTVTNSF
+262 
-277 TVKVEKAADLVEVG
+277 
-291 TSFTLNGSPSSPF
+291 
-304 QVAREGSSAAK
+304 
-315 LYWGRTSSVNYS
+315 S
-327 IPESTENF
+327 IPEEDIVWSI
-335 DNSGMT
+335 DN
-341 TCNASW
+341 
-347 GAWSDTGE
+347 
-355 ITHAFCINYAE
+355 
-366 MIGGVLDSNKG
+366 K
-377 AYDNSVY
+377 
-384 RESVSSY
+384 
-391 SAGGTT
+391 
-397 DVFLRPC
+397 
-404 KMPADGIYVTGT
+404 
-416 GGDRGSFV
+416 
-424 NNNVIFDRVS
+424 
-434 SNSYVYVY
+434 
-442 GYCIKN
+442 
-448 QKKVDSATFYSNI
+448 
-461 KWSSSDESV
+461 
-470 MKVARQDKYSVQLA
+470 
-484 SYKAGIATLHGS
+484 
-496 YQPVDSEGNPDGEP
+496 
-510 LTIDI
+510 
-515 KVIVCGFYI
+515 
-524 DEKAEDGTNTI
+524 
-535 EMSLDD
+535 
-541 ESITKKIQYKV
+541 
-552 IDSTGE
+552 
-558 AEPTNTITWSV
+558 
-569 DKPAIASV
+569 AIASI
-577 DSDGVVKAKAA
+577 STDGVIRPKKE
-588 GEATVTAQYGDSST
+588 GSATVTLKATINGYQDTATQGVTVTST
-602 NKDTVKIIV
+602 GGRISLNKDSLTMT
-611 KGAGSLGFD
+611 KGSSQSL
-620 KAESKVK
+620 
-627 KGGTDTIKATATYN
+627 TATAYYN
-641 NSTVKNADIKWESE
+641 NQKVSDAVFNWATDNDK
-655 NPNVATVD
+655 VATVD
-663 NGKITGVSE
+663 GGKITAVGY
-672 GTTTVKASWTAENGK
+672 GKTVITASWKAENGT
-687 TYTNNATVKVVYD
+687 TYAVKADVEVVQN
-700 GLYLSDAQNEVTL
+700 GIYLTDAQNEVTMP
-713 AQKSTQEI
+713 QGSTQEI
-721 VWQLL
+721 AWTLWN
-726 DMGEYSAGSTGAGY
+726 MGQYKAGSTGEGY
-740 NTSSDVTWTSANED
+740 NPSSDVTWKSADEA
-754 LVTVDS
+754 VATVDS

-766 KDLPDGEE
+766 KDLPEGQT
-774 TAETTVSVSYKGTKV
+774 TASTTVTVSYKGTKV
-789 KDVKVTVVK
+789 KDIKVNVTENQKVVVK
-798 NQAIATG
+798 GEAVEITG
-805 ATVDVAGTAGEKH
+805 TKGETKTNKAGE
-818 ADSNGNDNTNTWK
+818 DITDTWK
-831 TGAYKAGHGSLG
+831 IGYFENGHGSLNAQFYG
-843 SEFNS
+843 NGIY
-848 SANYLE
+848 NID
-854 IVDGTGSTASVKGK
+854 IVKQAGEKVSVTGKTPYS
-868 SPSQGYAYL
+868 GYIYL

-882 IPLTT
+882 VPMET
-887 GQLCGVWQGIAVKVT
+887 GQLYGVWQSIAIKVN
-902 GAAGL
+902 GEAGL
-907 YLNKSSV
+907 YLNKNSL
-914 SMKMGEN
+914 SMKMGESG
-921 NTATIQGTYITENGE
+921 TATILGTFIKEDGTELE
-936 EWGSW
+936 RKFW
-941 ANEKHPDFSTI
+941 ADKSNPKLSKLE
-952 HMIDGDTNVVTAAP
+952 MVEGDTNIVTAKA
-966 DPKNGSVL
+966 DPEDGRML
-974 KLTAVAPGK
+974 HLTAVSPGK
-983 TTITVQFDTSTLTA
+983 TTITIKCYPFDPTA
-997 TCDVEVTSDA
+997 TCEVEVTSDA
-1007 RLVLTPADKLR
+1007 RLILQPAELTVK
-1018 VVQGDTATIEAKA
+1018 QGTTEKITAKA
-1031 WDGTQ
+1031 WDGSP
-1036 YVENPEITW
+1036 YVENPQITW
-1045 QSYNTS
+1045 KSYNES
-1051 IATVDKGVVTGVKKG
+1051 IATVDGGVVTGVKRG
-1066 TVGVAATWNDITSD
+1066 NATVSAAWNGVNANDVKVT
-1080 PVQVSVVPSRTL
+1080 VTPSRNITL
-1092 TVTTTWDDD
+1092 STEWDDHD
-1101 NNRDNKRP
+1101 NQDGIRP
-1109 EKTTLQL
+1109 EKATLQL
-1116 TTTDGEKVGDPVEL
+1116 TANDENCGDPIEL
-1130 NADNEWSYTWKNL
+1130 NAENNWTYEWKL
-1143 ASEDEDG
+1143 LDAEDAEGNNIVYRVKAEDP
-1150 QHISYLVTAVED
+1150 E
-1162 ETLTANNYT
+1162 EYT
-1171 AEVTRTSSDD
+1171 AKVTGSADD
-1181 NFVVTYKHEIEK
+1181 GFVVTYSHEIAK
-1193 TAVTANVTWDDAD
+1193 VSATANVTWDDAE
-1206 NQDGIRPKE
+1206 NQDGIRPAS
-1215 VTLQLTADGEAVGD
+1215 VSLQLKSKVEGGEAVNVGD
-1229 AITVKADSEGN
+1229 NVTVKADADGN
-1240 WTKTWSNLPVNKEGA
+1240 WTKTWTDLPKYNAGKVIE
-1255 VGQAVVYTVEETGLP
+1255 YTVEESGLP
-1270 DGYTITTGTDEE
+1270 EGYTITTTKDEE
-1282 TGAITVK
+1282 TGAIT
-1289 NSHTPAVKDLTVS
+1289 
-1302 AKWDDADDQDGVRPA
+1302 
-1317 SVDAVLYAGDTAT
+1317 
-1330 DKTVTLTAEE
+1330 
-1340 NWTATIKD
+1340 
-1348 MPVYTAGKVGEAV
+1348 
-1361 SYSLKAAKE
+1361 LK
-1370 VEGYTSTTDGL
+1370 
-1381 NLTFSHKTAV
+1381 
-1391 TSVTATIAWDDA
+1391 
-1403 DNQDGIRP
+1403 
-1411 DNVSLQLK
+1411 
-1419 AGGEAVGSKITVDA
+1419 
-1433 ANDKWTKT
+1433 
-1441 WDNLP
+1441 
-1446 LKKAGKKIEY
+1446 
-1456 TVEESNLRAEYTQKT
+1456 
-1471 TGTAADGFTITNSY
+1471 NSY

-1506 MRPEFVE
+1506 LRPEFVE
-1513 AELYAGDTST
+1513 AELYAGDAST

-1536 ATFEKMAVNK
+1536 ATFEGLAVNK

-1591 VVWEDGNNK
+1591 VVWADGNNI
-1600 DGVRPDTVSLQLKAD
+1600 DGVRPETVSLQLKAD
-1615 GENLGDVITVNEK
+1615 GENLCDVITVNEK

-1636 GLGENKAGKKVTY
+1636 GLGEYKAGKEVVY

-1672 TGFTV
+1672 TGFTI

-1696 ADNQDAIRPELVE
+1696 AENQDAIRPEFVE

-1769 GLILKYS
+1769 GLVLKYS

-1785 VATKWDDAEN
+1785 VTTKWDDADN

-1845 SVKASDVAKGYEAA
+1845 SVKASDVAKGYEAV

-1886 DDADNQDALRPA
+1886 DDADNQDGIRPA

-1953 CTGTA
+1953 CTSTA

-1973 VTLTTKWNDKEN
+1973 VTLTTKWNDKDN
-1985 QDGNRPSSYS
+1985 QDNVRPASYY
-1995 VQLMADGV
+1995 VQLLADGV
-2003 KVGDLIT
+2003 KVGDKIILES
-2010 LNAGNEFSK
+2010 ASDFSK

-2032 GEAIVYTAEAT
+2032 GEAIVYTAEVT
-2043 VPNPDLYE
+2043 GLPESYE

-2057 AETGLVVTNTYIPA
+2057 AATGLVVTNTYIPA

-2359 RITKKLNLKLSK
+2359 KITKKLNLKLSK

-2384 VTVYNGKRKV
+2384 VTVYNGKKKV
-2394 ASKYYTVTYKNNKNT
+2394 ANKYYTVTYKNNKNT
-2409 GYATVIVKGKGSF
+2409 GYATVIVKGKGKF

>member
-47 VSEDVDTSADSDLEF
+47 VSEDVDTSADSDLES

-77 ISDEDLDTEVVADEQ
+77 ISDEDLDTEVVADDQ
-92 QDTDEGSEAALFSDG
+92 QDTDEGSEAPLFSDG

-121 GDGNT
+121 GDDTNDT
-126 GNLKRDIGEIAITK
+126 GAYEPREGD
-140 NENYSYTRLYD
+140 
-151 EKGYIKLA
+151 
-159 VGTYPANN
+159 VG
-167 STVTV
+167 TVTV
-172 KVGDKK
+172 AGNDVYEYHR
-178 GLQYRT
+178 YRAT
-184 LYTTSTQTDYKKASW
+184 GGKYSGNYRFAVANYPVNNATVTMAPYETRQFVVQSLVATNYKKA
-199 SNCTSQ
+199 TDD
-205 NVGQYQNGVEWK
+205 VR
-217 SSNENVA
+217 
-224 KVVSNSQYG
+224 
-233 PYTTGVWVQGISE
+233 TTQW
-246 GETTITST
+246 
-254 WKPGSKFK
+254 WK
-262 DSDGNYTLGTVTNSF
+262 DSRNPSYYPYSTIKWELTEGSEHAYISSGPTSPAVTIGAFEEGDVTLTGTWTGYNCNISNKKYKACELVVTYKIHI
-277 TVKVEKAADLVEVG
+277 TPAVGKVNFGDKFGL
-291 TSFTLNGSPSSPF
+291 SGSPSSQDIIDNSVLTESDSWGKENAYTDF
-304 QVAREGSSAAK
+304 AVARDESGKIKAGMKECTMSYKAYPSKGQGTIKHTYYIDFHEMVGKELNTTAMSPDERAK
-315 LYWGRTSSVNYS
+315 LEETFRREVSLPAPGIYVQTPDPVSIPKKGDYTFITTQAFNGGNGAVSSPAYTYKFMDDSASEYADDSSVITATTADKGKVKVTALKAGATSMKIIYSYTDKTTGEEKTAESKPIRITVNGIVFDEPATITLSADEAKDYKIKYKLFDYSKENPDVTTS
-327 IPESTENF
+327 IPEKDIVWSI
-335 DNSGMT
+335 DN
-341 TCNASW
+341 
-347 GAWSDTGE
+347 
-355 ITHAFCINYAE
+355 
-366 MIGGVLDSNKG
+366 K
-377 AYDNSVY
+377 
-384 RESVSSY
+384 
-391 SAGGTT
+391 
-397 DVFLRPC
+397 
-404 KMPADGIYVTGT
+404 
-416 GGDRGSFV
+416 
-424 NNNVIFDRVS
+424 
-434 SNSYVYVY
+434 
-442 GYCIKN
+442 
-448 QKKVDSATFYSNI
+448 
-461 KWSSSDESV
+461 
-470 MKVARQDKYSVQLA
+470 
-484 SYKAGIATLHGS
+484 
-496 YQPVDSEGNPDGEP
+496 
-510 LTIDI
+510 
-515 KVIVCGFYI
+515 
-524 DEKAEDGTNTI
+524 
-535 EMSLDD
+535 
-541 ESITKKIQYKV
+541 
-552 IDSTGE
+552 
-558 AEPTNTITWSV
+558 
-569 DKPAIASV
+569 AIASI
-577 DSDGVVKAKAA
+577 STDGVIRPKKE
-588 GEATVTAQYGDSST
+588 GSATVTLKATINGYQDTATQGVTVTST
-602 NKDTVKIIV
+602 GGRISLNKDSLTMT
-611 KGAGSLGFD
+611 KGSSQSL
-620 KAESKVK
+620 
-627 KGGTDTIKATATYN
+627 TATAYYN
-641 NSTVKNADIKWESE
+641 NQKVSDAVFNWATDNDK
-655 NPNVATVD
+655 VATVD
-663 NGKITGVSE
+663 GGKITAVGY
-672 GTTTVKASWTAENGK
+672 GKTVITASWKAENGT
-687 TYTNNATVKVVYD
+687 TYAVKADVEVVQN
-700 GLYLSDAQNEVTL
+700 GIYLTDAQNEVTMP
-713 AQKSTQEI
+713 QGSTQEI
-721 VWQLL
+721 AWTLWN
-726 DMGEYSAGSTGAGY
+726 MGQYKAGSTGEGY
-740 NTSSDVTWTSANED
+740 NPSSDVTWKSADEA
-754 LVTVDS
+754 VATVDS

-766 KDLPDGEE
+766 KDLPEGQT
-774 TAETTVSVSYKGTKV
+774 TASTTVTVSYKGTKV
-789 KDVKVTVVK
+789 KDIKVNVTENQKVVVK
-798 NQAIATG
+798 GEAVEITG
-805 ATVDVAGTAGEKH
+805 TKGETKTNKAGE
-818 ADSNGNDNTNTWK
+818 DITDTWK
-831 TGAYKAGHGSLG
+831 IGYFENGHGSLNAQFYG
-843 SEFNS
+843 NGIY
-848 SANYLE
+848 NID
-854 IVDGTGSTASVKGK
+854 IVKQAGEKVSVTGKTPYS
-868 SPSQGYAYL
+868 GYIYL

-882 IPLTT
+882 VPMET
-887 GQLCGVWQGIAVKVT
+887 GQLYGVWQSIAIKVN
-902 GAAGL
+902 GEAGL
-907 YLNKSSV
+907 YLNKNSL
-914 SMKMGEN
+914 SMKMGESG
-921 NTATIQGTYITENGE
+921 TATILGTFIKEDGTELE
-936 EWGSW
+936 RKFW
-941 ANEKHPDFSTI
+941 ADKSNPKLSKLE
-952 HMIDGDTNVVTAAP
+952 MVEGDTNIVTAKA
-966 DPKNGSVL
+966 DPEDGRML
-974 KLTAVAPGK
+974 HLTAVSPGK
-983 TTITVQFDTSTLTA
+983 TTITIKCYPFDPTA
-997 TCDVEVTSDA
+997 TCEVEVTSDA
-1007 RLVLTPADKLR
+1007 RLILQPAELTVK
-1018 VVQGDTATIEAKA
+1018 QGTTEKITAKA
-1031 WDGTQ
+1031 WDGSA
-1036 YVENPEITW
+1036 YVENPQITW
-1045 QSYNTS
+1045 KSYNES
-1051 IATVDKGVVTGVKKG
+1051 IATVDGGVVTGVKRG
-1066 TVGVAATWNDITSD
+1066 NATVSAAWNGVNANDVKVT
-1080 PVQVSVVPSRTL
+1080 VTPSRNITL
-1092 TVTTTWDDD
+1092 STEWDDHD
-1101 NNRDNKRP
+1101 NQDGIRP
-1109 EKTTLQL
+1109 EKATLQL
-1116 TTTDGEKVGDPVEL
+1116 TANGEKYGDPIEL
-1130 NADNEWSYTWKNL
+1130 NAENNWTYEWKL
-1143 ASEDEDG
+1143 LDAEDAEG
-1150 QHISYLVTAVED
+1150 NNIVYRVTAENP
-1162 ETLTANNYT
+1162 EEYT
-1171 AEVTRTSSDD
+1171 AKVTGSADD
-1181 NFVVTYKHEIEK
+1181 GFVVTYSHEIAK
-1193 TAVTANVTWDDAD
+1193 VSATANVTWDDAE
-1206 NQDGIRPKE
+1206 NQDGIRPAS
-1215 VTLQLTADGEAVGD
+1215 VSLQLKSKVEGGEAVNVGD
-1229 AITVKADSEGN
+1229 NVTVKADADGN
-1240 WTKTWSNLPVNKEGA
+1240 WTKTWTDLPKYNAGKVIE
-1255 VGQAVVYTVEETGLP
+1255 YTVEESGLP
-1270 DGYTITTGTDEE
+1270 EGYTITTTKDEE
-1282 TGAITVK
+1282 TGAIT
-1289 NSHTPAVKDLTVS
+1289 
-1302 AKWDDADDQDGVRPA
+1302 
-1317 SVDAVLYAGDTAT
+1317 
-1330 DKTVTLTAEE
+1330 
-1340 NWTATIKD
+1340 
-1348 MPVYTAGKVGEAV
+1348 
-1361 SYSLKAAKE
+1361 LK
-1370 VEGYTSTTDGL
+1370 
-1381 NLTFSHKTAV
+1381 
-1391 TSVTATIAWDDA
+1391 
-1403 DNQDGIRP
+1403 
-1411 DNVSLQLK
+1411 
-1419 AGGEAVGSKITVDA
+1419 
-1433 ANDKWTKT
+1433 
-1441 WDNLP
+1441 
-1446 LKKAGKKIEY
+1446 
-1456 TVEESNLRAEYTQKT
+1456 
-1471 TGTAADGFTITNSY
+1471 NSY

-1506 MRPEFVE
+1506 LRPEFVE
-1513 AELYAGDTST
+1513 AELYAGDAST

-1536 ATFEKMAVNK
+1536 ATFEGLAVNK

-1591 VVWEDGNNK
+1591 VVWADGNNR
-1600 DGVRPDTVSLQLKAD
+1600 DGVRPETVSLQLKAD

-1636 GLGENKAGKKVTY
+1636 GLGEYKAGKEVVY

-1672 TGFTV
+1672 TGFTI

-1696 ADNQDAIRPELVE
+1696 AENQDAIRPEFVE
-1709 AELYADDVSTG
+1709 AELYAGDVSTG

-1730 WTASFGEMDLKKN
+1730 WTASFGEMDLKKD
-1743 GKTIDYTLVT
+1743 GKTIDYTLVA

-1785 VATKWDDAEN
+1785 VTTKWDDAEN

-1953 CTGTA
+1953 CTSTA

-2057 AETGLVVTNTYIPA
+2057 AATGLVVTNTYIPA

-2359 RITKKLNLKLSK
+2359 KITKKLNLKLSK

-2384 VTVYNGKRKV
+2384 VTVYNGKKKV
-2394 ASKYYTVTYKNNKNT
+2394 ANKYYTVTYKNNKNT
-2409 GYATVIVKGKGSF
+2409 GYATVIVKGKGKF
-2422 AKYAGKASFIIRP
+2422 AKYAGKASFTIRP

-2479 KSVTINKNTISK
+2479 KSVTINKNTIGK

>member
-1 MSKKPHSGLKRAL
+1 MSKKSHSGLKRAL

-47 VSEDVDTSADSDLEF
+47 VSEDVDTSADSDPEF

-77 ISDEDLDTEVVADEQ
+77 ISDEDLDTEVVADDQ
-92 QDTDEGSEAALFSDG
+92 QDTDKGSEAPLFSDG

-121 GDGNT
+121 GDDTEDTGAYEPREGDVGTFTVAGNDVYEYHRYRTT
-126 GNLKRDIGEIAITK
+126 GGKYSGNYRFAVANYPVNNATITMAPYETRQFVVQSLVATNYKKATDDVKTTQWWKDYSRNPSYYPYSTIKWALTEGSDHAYISSGETSPAVTIGAFEEGDVTLTGTWTGYNCRISSKKYEACKLVVTYKIHITSAVGKVNFGDKFGLSGSPTSQDIIDNSVLTESDSWGKDNAYTDFAVARDESGKIKAGMKECTMSYKAYPSKGQGTINHNYYIDFHEMVGKELNTTAMSPDERAKLQETFRRDVSLPAPGIYVQTPDPVSIPKKGNDTVITTQAFNGGNGAVSSPAYTYKFMDDSASEYTDESSVITAKTADKGKVKVTALKAGATSMKII
-140 NENYSYTRLYD
+140 YSYTDKTTEEEKTAESKPIRITVNGIVFD
-151 EKGYIKLA
+151 E
-159 VGTYPANN
+159 PA
-167 STVTV
+167 TI
-172 KVGDKK
+172 
-178 GLQYRT
+178 T
-184 LYTTSTQTDYKKASW
+184 LSADEAKDYKIKYKLFDYS
-199 SNCTSQ
+199 
-205 NVGQYQNGVEWK
+205 K
-217 SSNENVA
+217 ENPDV
-224 KVVSNSQYG
+224 
-233 PYTTGVWVQGISE
+233 TT
-246 GETTITST
+246 
-254 WKPGSKFK
+254 
-262 DSDGNYTLGTVTNSF
+262 
-277 TVKVEKAADLVEVG
+277 
-291 TSFTLNGSPSSPF
+291 
-304 QVAREGSSAAK
+304 
-315 LYWGRTSSVNYS
+315 S
-327 IPESTENF
+327 IPEGDVVWSIDNKSIASIST
-335 DNSGMT
+335 D
-341 TCNASW
+341 
-347 GAWSDTGE
+347 
-355 ITHAFCINYAE
+355 
-366 MIGGVLDSNKG
+366 GVL
-377 AYDNSVY
+377 
-384 RESVSSY
+384 
-391 SAGGTT
+391 
-397 DVFLRPC
+397 RP
-404 KMPADGIYVTGT
+404 KKE
-416 GGDRGSFV
+416 GS
-424 NNNVIFDRVS
+424 
-434 SNSYVYVY
+434 
-442 GYCIKN
+442 
-448 QKKVDSATFYSNI
+448 
-461 KWSSSDESV
+461 
-470 MKVARQDKYSVQLA
+470 
-484 SYKAGIATLHGS
+484 
-496 YQPVDSEGNPDGEP
+496 
-510 LTIDI
+510 
-515 KVIVCGFYI
+515 
-524 DEKAEDGTNTI
+524 
-535 EMSLDD
+535 
-541 ESITKKIQYKV
+541 
-552 IDSTGE
+552 
-558 AEPTNTITWSV
+558 
-569 DKPAIASV
+569 
-577 DSDGVVKAKAA
+577 
-588 GEATVTAQYGDSST
+588 ATVTLKATINGYQDTATQSVAVTST
-602 NKDTVKIIV
+602 GGKISLNKDTLTMT
-611 KGAGSLGFD
+611 KGSSQSL
-620 KAESKVK
+620 
-627 KGGTDTIKATATYN
+627 TATAYYN
-641 NSTVKNADIKWESE
+641 NQKVSDAVFNWATDNDK
-655 NPNVATVD
+655 VAAVE
-663 NGKITGVSE
+663 NGKITAVGYGKAVITVSW
-672 GTTTVKASWTAENGK
+672 KAENGT
-687 TYTNNATVKVVYD
+687 TYAAKADVEVVQN
-700 GLYLSDAQNEVTL
+700 GIYLADAQNEVTMP
-713 AQKSTQEI
+713 QGSTQEI
-721 VWQLL
+721 AWTLWN
-726 DMGEYSAGSTGAGY
+726 MGQYKAGSTGEGY
-740 NTSSDVTWTSANED
+740 NTSSDVTWKSADET
-754 LVTVDS
+754 VATVDS

-766 KDLPDGEE
+766 KDLPEGQT
-774 TAETTVSVSYKGTKV
+774 TASTTVTVSYKGTKV
-789 KDVKVTVVK
+789 KDIKVNVTENQKVVVK
-798 NQAIATG
+798 GEAVEITG
-805 ATVDVAGTAGEKH
+805 TKGETKT
-818 ADSNGNDNTNTWK
+818 DSTGEDITDTWK
-831 TGAYKAGHGSLG
+831 IGYFENGHGSLNAQFYG
-843 SEFNS
+843 NGIY
-848 SANYLE
+848 NID
-854 IVDGTGSTASVKGK
+854 IVKQAGEKVSVTGKTPYS
-868 SPSQGYAYL
+868 GYIYL

-882 IPLTT
+882 VPMET
-887 GQLCGVWQGIAVKVT
+887 GQLYGVWQSIAIKVN
-902 GAAGL
+902 GEAGL
-907 YLNKSSV
+907 YLNKNSV
-914 SMKMGEN
+914 SMKMGKSG
-921 NTATIQGTYITENGE
+921 TATILGTFIKDDGTELE
-936 EWGSW
+936 RKFW
-941 ANEKHPDFSTI
+941 ANKSNPKLSKLE
-952 HMIDGDTNVVTAAP
+952 MVEGDTNIVTAQS
-966 DPKNGSVL
+966 DPEDGRML
-974 KLTAVAPGK
+974 HLTAVSPGK
-983 TTITVQFDTSTLTA
+983 TTITIKCYPFDPTA
-997 TCDVEVTSDA
+997 TCEVEVTSDA
-1007 RLVLTPADKLR
+1007 RLILQPAELTVK
-1018 VVQGDTATIEAKA
+1018 QGTTEKITAKA
-1031 WDGTQ
+1031 WDGSA
-1036 YVENPEITW
+1036 YVENPQITW
-1045 QSYNTS
+1045 KSYNES
-1051 IATVDKGVVTGVKKG
+1051 IATVDGGVVTGVKRG
-1066 TVGVAATWNDITSD
+1066 NATVSAAWNGVNANDVKVT
-1080 PVQVSVVPSRTL
+1080 VTPSRNITL
-1092 TVTTTWDDD
+1092 STEWDDHD
-1101 NNRDNKRP
+1101 NQDGIRP
-1109 EKTTLQL
+1109 EKATLQL
-1116 TTTDGEKVGDPVEL
+1116 TANGEKYGDPIEL
-1130 NADNEWSYTWKNL
+1130 NAENNWTYEWKL
-1143 ASEDEDG
+1143 LDAEDAEG
-1150 QHISYLVTAVED
+1150 NNIVYRVTAENPK
-1162 ETLTANNYT
+1162 EYT
-1171 AEVTRTSSDD
+1171 AKVSGSADD
-1181 NFVVTYKHEIEK
+1181 GFVVTYSHEIAK
-1193 TAVTANVTWDDAD
+1193 VSATANVTWDDAE
-1206 NQDGIRPKE
+1206 NQDGIRPAS
-1215 VTLQLTADGEAVGD
+1215 VSLQLKSKVEGGEAVNVGD
-1229 AITVKADSEGN
+1229 NVTVKADADGN
-1240 WTKTWSNLPVNKEGA
+1240 WTKTWTDLPKYNAGKEIE
-1255 VGQAVVYTVEETGLP
+1255 YTVEETGLP
-1270 DGYTITTGTDEE
+1270 DGYTITTTKDEE
-1282 TGAITVK
+1282 TGAIT
-1289 NSHTPAVKDLTVS
+1289 
-1302 AKWDDADDQDGVRPA
+1302 
-1317 SVDAVLYAGDTAT
+1317 
-1330 DKTVTLTAEE
+1330 
-1340 NWTATIKD
+1340 
-1348 MPVYTAGKVGEAV
+1348 
-1361 SYSLKAAKE
+1361 LK
-1370 VEGYTSTTDGL
+1370 
-1381 NLTFSHKTAV
+1381 
-1391 TSVTATIAWDDA
+1391 
-1403 DNQDGIRP
+1403 
-1411 DNVSLQLK
+1411 
-1419 AGGEAVGSKITVDA
+1419 
-1433 ANDKWTKT
+1433 
-1441 WDNLP
+1441 
-1446 LKKAGKKIEY
+1446 
-1456 TVEESNLRAEYTQKT
+1456 
-1471 TGTAADGFTITNSY
+1471 NSY

-1506 MRPEFVE
+1506 IRPEFVE
-1513 AELYAGDTST
+1513 AELYAGDAST

-1536 ATFEKMAVNK
+1536 ATFEGLAVNK

-1591 VVWEDGNNK
+1591 VVWADGNNR
-1600 DGVRPDTVSLQLKAD
+1600 DGVRPETVSLQLKAD
-1615 GENLGDVITVNEK
+1615 KENFGDVITVNEK
-1628 SKWTKTWT
+1628 SNWTKTWT
-1636 GLGENKAGKKVTY
+1636 GLGEYKAGQKVTY
-1649 TVEVVGLKGGEDG
+1649 KVEVVGLKGGEDG

-1672 TGFTV
+1672 TGFTI

-1696 ADNQDAIRPELVE
+1696 ADNQDAIRPEFVE
-1709 AELYADDVSTG
+1709 AELHADDVSTG

-1730 WTASFGEMDLKKN
+1730 WTASFGEMDLKKD
-1743 GKTIDYTLVT
+1743 GKTIDYTLVA

-1758 YDCVVEGSPAK
+1758 YDCTVEGSPAK
-1769 GLILKYS
+1769 GFVLKYS

-1785 VATKWDDAEN
+1785 VTTKWNDAEN
-1795 QDGIRPNTYSVQ
+1795 QDGIRPAAYSVQ

-1845 SVKASDVAKGYEAA
+1845 SVKASDIAKGYEAV

-1947 DAYTSA
+1947 DAYTST
-1953 CTGTA
+1953 CTSTA

-1985 QDGNRPSSYS
+1985 QDGNRPTSYS

-2057 AETGLVVTNTYIPA
+2057 AATGLVVTNTYIPA

-2151 GNILDEEGLTLNYK
+2151 GDILEEEGLTLNYK

-2200 GEVLGDKAV
+2200 GEALGGKAV
-2209 LESGKSWTK
+2209 LESEKSWTK

-2274 WNDLNNVVDSRPSKL
+2274 WNDLNNIVDSRPSKL

-2359 RITKKLNLKLSK
+2359 KITKKLNLKLSK

-2384 VTVYNGKRKV
+2384 VTVYNGKKKV
-2394 ASKYYTVTYKNNKNT
+2394 ANKYYTVTYKNNKNT
-2409 GYATVIVKGKGSF
+2409 GYATVIVKGKSSY
-2422 AKYAGKASFIIRP
+2422 AKYAGKAAFIIRP
-2435 KQMRKPSVKSTGK
+2435 KQMRKPSVKSTAK

-2479 KSVTINKNTISK
+2479 KSVTINKNTIGK

>member
-47 VSEDVDTSADSDLEF
+47 VSEDVDTSADSDLES

-77 ISDEDLDTEVVADEQ
+77 ISDEDLDTEVVADDQ
-92 QDTDEGSEAALFSDG
+92 QDTDEGSEAPLFSDG

-121 GDGNT
+121 GDDT
-126 GNLKRDIGEIAITK
+126 ADIGAYEPREGDVGTFTVAGNDVYEYHRYRTTDGKYSGKYRFAVANYPVNNATITMAPYETRQFVVQSLVATNYKTATDDVTTTQWWKDYSRNPSYWPHSTIKWALTEGSDHASIFGETNPVVTISAFEEGDVTLTGTWTGYNCNTSSKKYKACELVVTYKIHITPAVGKVNFGDKFVLSGSPTSQDIIDNSVLTESDSWGEDNAYTDFAATRDESGKIKAGMKECTMSYKAYPSKGQGTINHNYYVDFHEMIGKELNTTAISPDERAKLQETFRRDVSLPAPGIYVQTPDPVSIPK
-140 NENYSYTRLYD
+140 KGDYTFITTQAFNGGNGAVSSPAYTYKFMDDSASEYADDSSVITATTADKGKVKVTALKPGATSMKIIYSYTDKTTGEEKTAESKPIRITVNGIVFD
-151 EKGYIKLA
+151 E
-159 VGTYPANN
+159 PA
-167 STVTV
+167 TI
-172 KVGDKK
+172 
-178 GLQYRT
+178 T
-184 LYTTSTQTDYKKASW
+184 LSADEAKDYKIKYKLFDYS
-199 SNCTSQ
+199 
-205 NVGQYQNGVEWK
+205 K
-217 SSNENVA
+217 ENPDV
-224 KVVSNSQYG
+224 
-233 PYTTGVWVQGISE
+233 TT
-246 GETTITST
+246 
-254 WKPGSKFK
+254 
-262 DSDGNYTLGTVTNSF
+262 
-277 TVKVEKAADLVEVG
+277 
-291 TSFTLNGSPSSPF
+291 
-304 QVAREGSSAAK
+304 
-315 LYWGRTSSVNYS
+315 S
-327 IPESTENF
+327 IPEEDIVWSI
-335 DNSGMT
+335 DN
-341 TCNASW
+341 
-347 GAWSDTGE
+347 
-355 ITHAFCINYAE
+355 
-366 MIGGVLDSNKG
+366 K
-377 AYDNSVY
+377 
-384 RESVSSY
+384 
-391 SAGGTT
+391 
-397 DVFLRPC
+397 
-404 KMPADGIYVTGT
+404 
-416 GGDRGSFV
+416 
-424 NNNVIFDRVS
+424 
-434 SNSYVYVY
+434 
-442 GYCIKN
+442 
-448 QKKVDSATFYSNI
+448 
-461 KWSSSDESV
+461 
-470 MKVARQDKYSVQLA
+470 
-484 SYKAGIATLHGS
+484 
-496 YQPVDSEGNPDGEP
+496 
-510 LTIDI
+510 
-515 KVIVCGFYI
+515 
-524 DEKAEDGTNTI
+524 
-535 EMSLDD
+535 
-541 ESITKKIQYKV
+541 
-552 IDSTGE
+552 
-558 AEPTNTITWSV
+558 
-569 DKPAIASV
+569 AIASI
-577 DSDGVVKAKAA
+577 STDGVIRPKKE
-588 GEATVTAQYGDSST
+588 GSATVTLKATINGYQDTATQGVTVTST
-602 NKDTVKIIV
+602 GGRISLNKDSLTMT
-611 KGAGSLGFD
+611 KGSSQSL
-620 KAESKVK
+620 
-627 KGGTDTIKATATYN
+627 TATAYYN
-641 NSTVKNADIKWESE
+641 NQKVSDAVFNWATDNDK
-655 NPNVATVD
+655 VATVD
-663 NGKITGVSE
+663 GGKITAVGY
-672 GTTTVKASWTAENGK
+672 GKTVITASWKAENGT
-687 TYTNNATVKVVYD
+687 TYAVKADVEVVQN
-700 GLYLSDAQNEVTL
+700 GIYLTDAQNEVTMP
-713 AQKSTQEI
+713 QGSTQEI
-721 VWQLL
+721 AWTLWN
-726 DMGEYSAGSTGAGY
+726 MGQYKAGSTGEGY
-740 NTSSDVTWTSANED
+740 NPSSDVTWKSADEA
-754 LVTVDS
+754 VATVDS

-766 KDLPDGEE
+766 KDLPEGQT
-774 TAETTVSVSYKGTKV
+774 TASTTVTVSYKGTKV
-789 KDVKVTVVK
+789 KDIKVNVTENQKVVVK
-798 NQAIATG
+798 GEAVEITG
-805 ATVDVAGTAGEKH
+805 TKGETKTNKAGEDI
-818 ADSNGNDNTNTWK
+818 ADTWK
-831 TGAYKAGHGSLG
+831 IGYFENGHGSLNAQFYG
-843 SEFNS
+843 NGIY
-848 SANYLE
+848 NID
-854 IVDGTGSTASVKGK
+854 IVKQAGEKVSVTGKTPYS
-868 SPSQGYAYL
+868 GYIYL

-882 IPLTT
+882 VPMET
-887 GQLCGVWQGIAVKVT
+887 GQLYGVWQSIAIKVN
-902 GAAGL
+902 GEAGL
-907 YLNKSSV
+907 YLNKNSL
-914 SMKMGEN
+914 SMKMGESG
-921 NTATIQGTYITENGE
+921 TATILGTFIKEDGTELE
-936 EWGSW
+936 RKFW
-941 ANEKHPDFSTI
+941 ADKSNPKLSKLE
-952 HMIDGDTNVVTAAP
+952 MVEGDTNIVTAKA
-966 DPKNGSVL
+966 DPEDGRML
-974 KLTAVAPGK
+974 HLTAVSPGK
-983 TTITVQFDTSTLTA
+983 TTITIKCYPFDPTA
-997 TCDVEVTSDA
+997 TCEVEVTSDA
-1007 RLVLTPADKLR
+1007 RLILQPAELTVK
-1018 VVQGDTATIEAKA
+1018 QGTTEKITAKA
-1031 WDGTQ
+1031 WDGSA
-1036 YVENPEITW
+1036 YVENPQITW
-1045 QSYNTS
+1045 KSYNES
-1051 IATVDKGVVTGVKKG
+1051 IATVDGGVVTGVKRG
-1066 TVGVAATWNDITSD
+1066 NATVSAAWNGVNANDVKVT
-1080 PVQVSVVPSRTL
+1080 VTPSRNITL
-1092 TVTTTWDDD
+1092 STEWDDHD
-1101 NNRDNKRP
+1101 NQDGIRP
-1109 EKTTLQL
+1109 EKATLQL
-1116 TTTDGEKVGDPVEL
+1116 TANDENCGDPIEL
-1130 NADNEWSYTWKNL
+1130 NAENNWTYEWKL
-1143 ASEDEDG
+1143 LDAEDAEGNNIVYRVKAEDP
-1150 QHISYLVTAVED
+1150 E
-1162 ETLTANNYT
+1162 EYT
-1171 AEVTRTSSDD
+1171 AKVTGSADD
-1181 NFVVTYKHEIEK
+1181 GFVVTYSHEIAK
-1193 TAVTANVTWDDAD
+1193 VSATANVTWDDAE
-1206 NQDGIRPKE
+1206 NQDGIRPAS
-1215 VTLQLTADGEAVGD
+1215 VSLQLKSKVEGGEAVNVGD
-1229 AITVKADSEGN
+1229 NVTVKADADGN
-1240 WTKTWSNLPVNKEGA
+1240 WTKTWTDLPKYNAGKVIE
-1255 VGQAVVYTVEETGLP
+1255 YTVEESGLP
-1270 DGYTITTGTDEE
+1270 EGYTITTTKDEE
-1282 TGAITVK
+1282 TGAIT
-1289 NSHTPAVKDLTVS
+1289 
-1302 AKWDDADDQDGVRPA
+1302 
-1317 SVDAVLYAGDTAT
+1317 
-1330 DKTVTLTAEE
+1330 
-1340 NWTATIKD
+1340 
-1348 MPVYTAGKVGEAV
+1348 
-1361 SYSLKAAKE
+1361 LK
-1370 VEGYTSTTDGL
+1370 
-1381 NLTFSHKTAV
+1381 
-1391 TSVTATIAWDDA
+1391 
-1403 DNQDGIRP
+1403 
-1411 DNVSLQLK
+1411 
-1419 AGGEAVGSKITVDA
+1419 
-1433 ANDKWTKT
+1433 
-1441 WDNLP
+1441 
-1446 LKKAGKKIEY
+1446 
-1456 TVEESNLRAEYTQKT
+1456 
-1471 TGTAADGFTITNSY
+1471 NSY

-1506 MRPEFVE
+1506 LRPEFVE
-1513 AELYAGDTST
+1513 AELYAGDAST

-1536 ATFEKMAVNK
+1536 ATFEGLAVNK

-1591 VVWEDGNNK
+1591 VVWADGNNR
-1600 DGVRPDTVSLQLKAD
+1600 DGVRPETVSLQLKAD

-1636 GLGENKAGKKVTY
+1636 GLGEYKAGKEVVY

-1672 TGFTV
+1672 TGFTI

-1696 ADNQDAIRPELVE
+1696 AENQDAIRPEFVE

-1769 GLILKYS
+1769 GLVLKYS

-1785 VATKWDDAEN
+1785 VTTKWDDADN

-1845 SVKASDVAKGYEAA
+1845 SVKASDVAKGYEAV

-1886 DDADNQDALRPA
+1886 DDADNQDGIRPA

-1953 CTGTA
+1953 CTSTA

-1973 VTLTTKWNDKEN
+1973 VTLTTKWNDKDN
-1985 QDGNRPSSYS
+1985 QDNVRPASYY
-1995 VQLMADGV
+1995 VQLLADGV
-2003 KVGDLIT
+2003 KVGDKIILES
-2010 LNAGNEFSK
+2010 ASDFSK

-2032 GEAIVYTAEAT
+2032 GEAIVYTAEVT
-2043 VPNPDLYE
+2043 GLPESYE

-2057 AETGLVVTNTYIPA
+2057 AATGLVVTNTYIPA

-2359 RITKKLNLKLSK
+2359 KITKKLNLKLSK

-2384 VTVYNGKRKV
+2384 VTVYNGKKKV
-2394 ASKYYTVTYKNNKNT
+2394 ANKYYTVTYKNNKNT
-2409 GYATVIVKGKGSF
+2409 GYATVIVKGKGKF
-2422 AKYAGKASFIIRP
+2422 AKYAGKATFTIKP
-2435 KQMRKPSVKSTGK
+2435 KQMRKPSVKSTAK

-2479 KSVTINKNTISK
+2479 KSVTINKNTIGK

>member
-47 VSEDVDTSADSDLEF
+47 VSEDVDTSADSDLES

-77 ISDEDLDTEVVADEQ
+77 ISDEDLDTEVVADDQ
-92 QDTDEGSEAALFSDG
+92 QDTDEGSEAPLFSDG

-121 GDGNT
+121 GDDTNDTGAYEPREGDVGTVTVAGNDVYEYHRYRAT
-126 GNLKRDIGEIAITK
+126 GGKYSGNYRFAVANYPVNNATVTMAPYETRQFVVQSLVATNYKKATDNVKTTQWWKDSRNPSYYPYSTIKWELTEGSEHAYISSGPTSPAVTIGAFEEGDVTLTGTWTGYNCNTSSKKYKACELVVTYKIHITPAVGKVNFGDKFVLSGSPTSQDIIDNSVLTESDSWGEDNAYTDFAATRDESGKIKAGMKECTMSYKAYPSKGQGTINHNYYVDFHEMIGKELNTTAISPDERAKLQETFRRDVSLPAPGIYVQTPDPVSIPKKGDYTFITTQAFNGGNGAVSSPAYTYKFMDDSASEYADDSSVITATTADKGKVKVTALKAGATSMKII
-140 NENYSYTRLYD
+140 YSYTDKTTGEEKTAESKPIRITVNGIVFD
-151 EKGYIKLA
+151 E
-159 VGTYPANN
+159 PA
-167 STVTV
+167 TI
-172 KVGDKK
+172 
-178 GLQYRT
+178 T
-184 LYTTSTQTDYKKASW
+184 LSADEAKDYKIKYKLFDYS
-199 SNCTSQ
+199 
-205 NVGQYQNGVEWK
+205 K
-217 SSNENVA
+217 ENPDV
-224 KVVSNSQYG
+224 
-233 PYTTGVWVQGISE
+233 TT
-246 GETTITST
+246 
-254 WKPGSKFK
+254 
-262 DSDGNYTLGTVTNSF
+262 
-277 TVKVEKAADLVEVG
+277 
-291 TSFTLNGSPSSPF
+291 
-304 QVAREGSSAAK
+304 
-315 LYWGRTSSVNYS
+315 S
-327 IPESTENF
+327 IPEEDIVWSI
-335 DNSGMT
+335 DN
-341 TCNASW
+341 
-347 GAWSDTGE
+347 
-355 ITHAFCINYAE
+355 
-366 MIGGVLDSNKG
+366 K
-377 AYDNSVY
+377 
-384 RESVSSY
+384 
-391 SAGGTT
+391 
-397 DVFLRPC
+397 
-404 KMPADGIYVTGT
+404 
-416 GGDRGSFV
+416 
-424 NNNVIFDRVS
+424 
-434 SNSYVYVY
+434 
-442 GYCIKN
+442 
-448 QKKVDSATFYSNI
+448 
-461 KWSSSDESV
+461 
-470 MKVARQDKYSVQLA
+470 
-484 SYKAGIATLHGS
+484 
-496 YQPVDSEGNPDGEP
+496 
-510 LTIDI
+510 
-515 KVIVCGFYI
+515 
-524 DEKAEDGTNTI
+524 
-535 EMSLDD
+535 
-541 ESITKKIQYKV
+541 
-552 IDSTGE
+552 
-558 AEPTNTITWSV
+558 
-569 DKPAIASV
+569 AIASI
-577 DSDGVVKAKAA
+577 STDGVIRPKKE
-588 GEATVTAQYGDSST
+588 GSATVTLKATINGYQDTATQGVTVTST
-602 NKDTVKIIV
+602 GGRISLNKDSLTMT
-611 KGAGSLGFD
+611 KGSSQSL
-620 KAESKVK
+620 
-627 KGGTDTIKATATYN
+627 TATAYYN
-641 NSTVKNADIKWESE
+641 NQKVSDAVFNWATDNDK
-655 NPNVATVD
+655 VATVD
-663 NGKITGVSE
+663 GGKITAVGY
-672 GTTTVKASWTAENGK
+672 GKTVITASWKAENGT
-687 TYTNNATVKVVYD
+687 TYAVKADVEVVQN
-700 GLYLSDAQNEVTL
+700 GIYLTDAQNEVTMP
-713 AQKSTQEI
+713 QGSTQEI
-721 VWQLL
+721 AWTLWN
-726 DMGEYSAGSTGAGY
+726 MGQYKAGSTGEGY
-740 NTSSDVTWTSANED
+740 NPSSDVTWKSADEA
-754 LVTVDS
+754 VATVDS

-766 KDLPDGEE
+766 KDLPEGQT
-774 TAETTVSVSYKGTKV
+774 TASTTVTVSYKGTKV
-789 KDVKVTVVK
+789 KDIKVNVTENQKVVVK
-798 NQAIATG
+798 GEAVEITG
-805 ATVDVAGTAGEKH
+805 TKGETKTNKAGE
-818 ADSNGNDNTNTWK
+818 DITDTWK
-831 TGAYKAGHGSLG
+831 IGYFENGHGSLNAQFYG
-843 SEFNS
+843 NGIY
-848 SANYLE
+848 NID
-854 IVDGTGSTASVKGK
+854 IVKQAGEKVSVTGKTPYS
-868 SPSQGYAYL
+868 GYIYL

-882 IPLTT
+882 VPMET
-887 GQLCGVWQGIAVKVT
+887 GQLYGVWQSIAIKVN
-902 GAAGL
+902 GEAGL
-907 YLNKSSV
+907 YLNKNSL
-914 SMKMGEN
+914 SMKMGESG
-921 NTATIQGTYITENGE
+921 TATILGTFIKEDGTELE
-936 EWGSW
+936 RKFW
-941 ANEKHPDFSTI
+941 ADKSNPKLSKLE
-952 HMIDGDTNVVTAAP
+952 MVEGDTNIVTAKA
-966 DPKNGSVL
+966 DPEDGRML
-974 KLTAVAPGK
+974 HLTAVSPGK
-983 TTITVQFDTSTLTA
+983 TTITIKCYPFDPTA
-997 TCDVEVTSDA
+997 TCEVEVTSDA
-1007 RLVLTPADKLR
+1007 RLILQPAELTVK
-1018 VVQGDTATIEAKA
+1018 QGTTEKITAKA
-1031 WDGTQ
+1031 WDGSA
-1036 YVENPEITW
+1036 YVENPQITW
-1045 QSYNTS
+1045 KSYNES
-1051 IATVDKGVVTGVKKG
+1051 IATVDGGVVTGVKRG
-1066 TVGVAATWNDITSD
+1066 NATVSAAWNGVNANDVKVT
-1080 PVQVSVVPSRTL
+1080 VTPSRNITL
-1092 TVTTTWDDD
+1092 STEWDDHD
-1101 NNRDNKRP
+1101 NQDGIRP
-1109 EKTTLQL
+1109 EKATLQL
-1116 TTTDGEKVGDPVEL
+1116 TANDENCGDPIEL
-1130 NADNEWSYTWKNL
+1130 NAENNWTYEWKL
-1143 ASEDEDG
+1143 LDAEDAEGNNIVYRVKAEDP
-1150 QHISYLVTAVED
+1150 E
-1162 ETLTANNYT
+1162 EYT
-1171 AEVTRTSSDD
+1171 AKVTGSADD
-1181 NFVVTYKHEIEK
+1181 GFVVTYSHEIAK
-1193 TAVTANVTWDDAD
+1193 VSATANVTWDDAE
-1206 NQDGIRPKE
+1206 NQDGIRPAS
-1215 VTLQLTADGEAVGD
+1215 VSLQLKSKVEGGEAVNVGD
-1229 AITVKADSEGN
+1229 NVTVKADADGN
-1240 WTKTWSNLPVNKEGA
+1240 WTKTWTDLPKYNAGKVIE
-1255 VGQAVVYTVEETGLP
+1255 YTVEESGLP
-1270 DGYTITTGTDEE
+1270 EGYTITTTKDEE
-1282 TGAITVK
+1282 TGAIT
-1289 NSHTPAVKDLTVS
+1289 
-1302 AKWDDADDQDGVRPA
+1302 
-1317 SVDAVLYAGDTAT
+1317 
-1330 DKTVTLTAEE
+1330 
-1340 NWTATIKD
+1340 
-1348 MPVYTAGKVGEAV
+1348 
-1361 SYSLKAAKE
+1361 LK
-1370 VEGYTSTTDGL
+1370 
-1381 NLTFSHKTAV
+1381 
-1391 TSVTATIAWDDA
+1391 
-1403 DNQDGIRP
+1403 
-1411 DNVSLQLK
+1411 
-1419 AGGEAVGSKITVDA
+1419 
-1433 ANDKWTKT
+1433 
-1441 WDNLP
+1441 
-1446 LKKAGKKIEY
+1446 
-1456 TVEESNLRAEYTQKT
+1456 
-1471 TGTAADGFTITNSY
+1471 NSY

-1506 MRPEFVE
+1506 LRPEFVE
-1513 AELYAGDTST
+1513 AELYAGDAST

-1536 ATFEKMAVNK
+1536 ATFEGLAVNK

-1591 VVWEDGNNK
+1591 VVWADGNNR
-1600 DGVRPDTVSLQLKAD
+1600 DGVRPETVSLQLKAD

-1636 GLGENKAGKKVTY
+1636 GLGEYKAGKEVVY

-1672 TGFTV
+1672 TGFTI

-1696 ADNQDAIRPELVE
+1696 AENQDAIRPEFVE

-1769 GLILKYS
+1769 GLVLKYS

-1785 VATKWDDAEN
+1785 VTTKWDDADN

-1845 SVKASDVAKGYEAA
+1845 SVKASDVAKGYEAV

-1886 DDADNQDALRPA
+1886 DDADNQDGIRPA

-1953 CTGTA
+1953 CTSTA

-1973 VTLTTKWNDKEN
+1973 VTLTTKWNDKDN
-1985 QDGNRPSSYS
+1985 QDNVRPASYY
-1995 VQLMADGV
+1995 VQLLADGV
-2003 KVGDLIT
+2003 KVGDKIILES
-2010 LNAGNEFSK
+2010 ASDFSK

-2032 GEAIVYTAEAT
+2032 GEAIVYTAEVT
-2043 VPNPDLYE
+2043 GLPESYE

-2057 AETGLVVTNTYIPA
+2057 AATGLVVTNTYIPA

-2359 RITKKLNLKLSK
+2359 KITKKLNLKLSK

-2384 VTVYNGKRKV
+2384 VTVYNGKKKV
-2394 ASKYYTVTYKNNKNT
+2394 ANKYYTVTYKNNKNT
-2409 GYATVIVKGKGSF
+2409 GYATVIVKGKGKF
-2422 AKYAGKASFIIRP
+2422 AKYAGKATFTIKP
-2435 KQMRKPSVKSTGK
+2435 KQMRKPSVKSTAK

-2479 KSVTINKNTISK
+2479 KSVTINKNTIGK

>member
-47 VSEDVDTSADSDLEF
+47 VSEDVDTSADSDLES

-77 ISDEDLDTEVVADEQ
+77 ISDEDLDTEVVADDQ
-92 QDTDEGSEAALFSDG
+92 QDTDEGSEAPLFSDG

-121 GDGNT
+121 GDDTNDT
-126 GNLKRDIGEIAITK
+126 GAYEPREGD
-140 NENYSYTRLYD
+140 
-151 EKGYIKLA
+151 
-159 VGTYPANN
+159 VG
-167 STVTV
+167 TVTV
-172 KVGDKK
+172 AGNDVYEYHR
-178 GLQYRT
+178 YRAT
-184 LYTTSTQTDYKKASW
+184 GGKYSGNYRFAVANYPVNNATVTMAPYETRQFVVQSLVATNYKKA
-199 SNCTSQ
+199 TD
-205 NVGQYQNGVEWK
+205 NVK
-217 SSNENVA
+217 
-224 KVVSNSQYG
+224 
-233 PYTTGVWVQGISE
+233 TTQW
-246 GETTITST
+246 
-254 WKPGSKFK
+254 WK
-262 DSDGNYTLGTVTNSF
+262 DSRNPSYYPYSTIKWELTEGSEHAYISSGPTSPAVTIGAFEEGDVTLTGTWTGYNCNISNKKYKACELVVTYKIHI
-277 TVKVEKAADLVEVG
+277 TPAVGKVNFGDKFGL
-291 TSFTLNGSPSSPF
+291 SGSPSSQDIIDNSVLTESDSWGKENAYTDF
-304 QVAREGSSAAK
+304 AVARDESGKIKAGMKECTMSYKAYPSKGQGTIKHTYYIDFHEMVGKELNTTAMSPDERAK
-315 LYWGRTSSVNYS
+315 LEETFRRDVSLPAPGIYVQTPGPVSIPKKGDYTFITTQAFNGGNGAVSSPAYTYKFMDDSASEYADDSSVITATTADKGKVKVTALKAGATSMKIIYSYTDKTTGEEKTAESKPIRITVNGIVFDEPATITLSADEAKDYKIKYKLFDYSKENPDVTTS
-327 IPESTENF
+327 IPEKDIVWSI
-335 DNSGMT
+335 DN
-341 TCNASW
+341 
-347 GAWSDTGE
+347 
-355 ITHAFCINYAE
+355 
-366 MIGGVLDSNKG
+366 K
-377 AYDNSVY
+377 
-384 RESVSSY
+384 
-391 SAGGTT
+391 
-397 DVFLRPC
+397 
-404 KMPADGIYVTGT
+404 
-416 GGDRGSFV
+416 
-424 NNNVIFDRVS
+424 
-434 SNSYVYVY
+434 
-442 GYCIKN
+442 
-448 QKKVDSATFYSNI
+448 
-461 KWSSSDESV
+461 
-470 MKVARQDKYSVQLA
+470 
-484 SYKAGIATLHGS
+484 
-496 YQPVDSEGNPDGEP
+496 
-510 LTIDI
+510 
-515 KVIVCGFYI
+515 
-524 DEKAEDGTNTI
+524 
-535 EMSLDD
+535 
-541 ESITKKIQYKV
+541 
-552 IDSTGE
+552 
-558 AEPTNTITWSV
+558 
-569 DKPAIASV
+569 AIASI
-577 DSDGVVKAKAA
+577 STDGVIRPKKE
-588 GEATVTAQYGDSST
+588 GSATVTLKATINGYQDTATQGVTVTST
-602 NKDTVKIIV
+602 GGRISLNKDSLTMT
-611 KGAGSLGFD
+611 KGSSQSL
-620 KAESKVK
+620 
-627 KGGTDTIKATATYN
+627 TATAYYN
-641 NSTVKNADIKWESE
+641 NQKVSDAVFNWATDNDK
-655 NPNVATVD
+655 VATVD
-663 NGKITGVSE
+663 GGKITAVGY
-672 GTTTVKASWTAENGK
+672 GKTVITASWKAENGT
-687 TYTNNATVKVVYD
+687 TYAVKADVEVVQN
-700 GLYLSDAQNEVTL
+700 GIYLTDAQNEVTMP
-713 AQKSTQEI
+713 QGSTQEI
-721 VWQLL
+721 AWTLWN
-726 DMGEYSAGSTGAGY
+726 MGQYKAGSTGEGY
-740 NTSSDVTWTSANED
+740 NTSSDVTWKSADEA
-754 LVTVDS
+754 VATVDS

-766 KDLPDGEE
+766 KDLPEGQT
-774 TAETTVSVSYKGTKV
+774 TASTIVTVSYKGTKV
-789 KDVKVTVVK
+789 KDIKVNVTENQKVVVK
-798 NQAIATG
+798 GEAVEITG
-805 ATVDVAGTAGEKH
+805 TKGETKTNKAGE
-818 ADSNGNDNTNTWK
+818 DITDTWK
-831 TGAYKAGHGSLG
+831 IGYFENGHGSLNAQFYG
-843 SEFNS
+843 NGIY
-848 SANYLE
+848 NID
-854 IVDGTGSTASVKGK
+854 IVKQAGEKVSVTGKTPYS
-868 SPSQGYAYL
+868 GYIYL

-882 IPLTT
+882 VPMET
-887 GQLCGVWQGIAVKVT
+887 GQLYGVWQSIAIKVN
-902 GAAGL
+902 GEAGL
-907 YLNKSSV
+907 YLNKNSL
-914 SMKMGEN
+914 SMKMGESG
-921 NTATIQGTYITENGE
+921 TATILGTFIKEDGTELE
-936 EWGSW
+936 RKFW
-941 ANEKHPDFSTI
+941 ADKSNPKLSKLE
-952 HMIDGDTNVVTAAP
+952 MVEGDTNIVTAQS
-966 DPKNGSVL
+966 DPADGRML
-974 KLTAVAPGK
+974 HLTAVSPGK
-983 TTITVQFDTSTLTA
+983 TTITIKCYPFDPTA
-997 TCDVEVTSDA
+997 TCEVEVTSDA
-1007 RLVLTPADKLR
+1007 RLILQPAELTVK
-1018 VVQGDTATIEAKA
+1018 QGTTEKITAKA
-1031 WDGTQ
+1031 WDGSA
-1036 YVENPEITW
+1036 YVENPQITW
-1045 QSYNTS
+1045 KSYNES
-1051 IATVDKGVVTGVKKG
+1051 IATVDGGVVTGVKRG
-1066 TVGVAATWNDITSD
+1066 NATVSAAWNGVNANDVKVT
-1080 PVQVSVVPSRTL
+1080 VTPSRNITL
-1092 TVTTTWDDD
+1092 STEWDDHD
-1101 NNRDNKRP
+1101 NQDGIRP
-1109 EKTTLQL
+1109 EKATLQL
-1116 TTTDGEKVGDPVEL
+1116 TANDENCGDPIEL
-1130 NADNEWSYTWKNL
+1130 NAENNWTYEWKL
-1143 ASEDEDG
+1143 LDAEDAEGNNIVYRVKAEDP
-1150 QHISYLVTAVED
+1150 E
-1162 ETLTANNYT
+1162 EYT
-1171 AEVTRTSSDD
+1171 AKVTGSADD
-1181 NFVVTYKHEIEK
+1181 GFVVTYSHEIAK
-1193 TAVTANVTWDDAD
+1193 VSATANVTWDDAE
-1206 NQDGIRPKE
+1206 NQDGIRPAS
-1215 VTLQLTADGEAVGD
+1215 VSLQLKSKVEGGEAVNVGD
-1229 AITVKADSEGN
+1229 NVTVKADADGN
-1240 WTKTWSNLPVNKEGA
+1240 WTKTWTDLPKYNAGKVIE
-1255 VGQAVVYTVEETGLP
+1255 YTVEESGLP
-1270 DGYTITTGTDEE
+1270 EGYTITTTKDEE
-1282 TGAITVK
+1282 TGAIT
-1289 NSHTPAVKDLTVS
+1289 
-1302 AKWDDADDQDGVRPA
+1302 
-1317 SVDAVLYAGDTAT
+1317 
-1330 DKTVTLTAEE
+1330 
-1340 NWTATIKD
+1340 
-1348 MPVYTAGKVGEAV
+1348 
-1361 SYSLKAAKE
+1361 LK
-1370 VEGYTSTTDGL
+1370 
-1381 NLTFSHKTAV
+1381 
-1391 TSVTATIAWDDA
+1391 
-1403 DNQDGIRP
+1403 
-1411 DNVSLQLK
+1411 
-1419 AGGEAVGSKITVDA
+1419 
-1433 ANDKWTKT
+1433 
-1441 WDNLP
+1441 
-1446 LKKAGKKIEY
+1446 
-1456 TVEESNLRAEYTQKT
+1456 
-1471 TGTAADGFTITNSY
+1471 NSY

-1506 MRPEFVE
+1506 LRPEFVE
-1513 AELYAGDTST
+1513 AELYAGDAST

-1536 ATFEKMAVNK
+1536 ATFEGLAVNK

-1591 VVWEDGNNK
+1591 VVWADGNNR
-1600 DGVRPDTVSLQLKAD
+1600 DGVRPETVSLQLKAD

-1636 GLGENKAGKKVTY
+1636 GLGEYKAGKEVVY

-1672 TGFTV
+1672 TGFTI

-1696 ADNQDAIRPELVE
+1696 AENQDAIRPEFVE

-1769 GLILKYS
+1769 GLVLKYS

-1785 VATKWDDAEN
+1785 VTTKWDDADN

-1845 SVKASDVAKGYEAA
+1845 SVKASDVAKGYEAV

-1886 DDADNQDALRPA
+1886 DDADNQDGIRPA

-1953 CTGTA
+1953 CTSTA

-1973 VTLTTKWNDKEN
+1973 VTLTTKWNDKDN
-1985 QDGNRPSSYS
+1985 QDNVRPASYY
-1995 VQLMADGV
+1995 VQLLADGV
-2003 KVGDLIT
+2003 KVGDKIILES
-2010 LNAGNEFSK
+2010 ASDFSK

-2032 GEAIVYTAEAT
+2032 GEAIVYTAEVT
-2043 VPNPDLYE
+2043 GLPESYE

-2057 AETGLVVTNTYIPA
+2057 AATGLVVTNTYIPA

-2359 RITKKLNLKLSK
+2359 KITKKLNLKLSK

-2384 VTVYNGKRKV
+2384 VTVYNGKKKV
-2394 ASKYYTVTYKNNKNT
+2394 ANKYYTVTYKNNKNT
-2409 GYATVIVKGKGSF
+2409 GYATVIVKGKGKF

>member
-1 MSKKPHSGLKRAL
+1 MSYKAYPSKGQGTIKHTYYIDFHEMVGKELNTTAMSPDERAKLEETFRRDVSLPAPGIYVQTPGPVSIPKKGDYTFITTQAFNGGNGAVSSPAYTYKFMDDSASE
-14 AWMLTVAM
+14 
-22 MAQGC
+22 
-27 IVYADDF
+27 YADDSSVITATTADKGKVKVTALKAGA
-34 TSEPDAAVVEEAA
+34 TSMK
-47 VSEDVDTSADSDLEF
+47 
-62 ADEGEDTSTEADVPE
+62 
-77 ISDEDLDTEVVADEQ
+77 I
-92 QDTDEGSEAALFSDG
+92 
-107 SEEDAIVSDGAEAV
+107 I
-121 GDGNT
+121 
-126 GNLKRDIGEIAITK
+126 
-140 NENYSYTRLYD
+140 YSYTDKTTGEEKTAESKPIRITVNGIVFD
-151 EKGYIKLA
+151 E
-159 VGTYPANN
+159 PA
-167 STVTV
+167 TI
-172 KVGDKK
+172 
-178 GLQYRT
+178 T
-184 LYTTSTQTDYKKASW
+184 LSADEAKDYKIKYKLFDYS
-199 SNCTSQ
+199 
-205 NVGQYQNGVEWK
+205 K
-217 SSNENVA
+217 ENPDV
-224 KVVSNSQYG
+224 
-233 PYTTGVWVQGISE
+233 TT
-246 GETTITST
+246 
-254 WKPGSKFK
+254 
-262 DSDGNYTLGTVTNSF
+262 
-277 TVKVEKAADLVEVG
+277 
-291 TSFTLNGSPSSPF
+291 
-304 QVAREGSSAAK
+304 
-315 LYWGRTSSVNYS
+315 S
-327 IPESTENF
+327 IPEKDIVWSI
-335 DNSGMT
+335 DN
-341 TCNASW
+341 
-347 GAWSDTGE
+347 
-355 ITHAFCINYAE
+355 
-366 MIGGVLDSNKG
+366 K
-377 AYDNSVY
+377 
-384 RESVSSY
+384 
-391 SAGGTT
+391 
-397 DVFLRPC
+397 
-404 KMPADGIYVTGT
+404 
-416 GGDRGSFV
+416 
-424 NNNVIFDRVS
+424 
-434 SNSYVYVY
+434 
-442 GYCIKN
+442 
-448 QKKVDSATFYSNI
+448 
-461 KWSSSDESV
+461 
-470 MKVARQDKYSVQLA
+470 
-484 SYKAGIATLHGS
+484 
-496 YQPVDSEGNPDGEP
+496 
-510 LTIDI
+510 
-515 KVIVCGFYI
+515 
-524 DEKAEDGTNTI
+524 
-535 EMSLDD
+535 
-541 ESITKKIQYKV
+541 
-552 IDSTGE
+552 
-558 AEPTNTITWSV
+558 
-569 DKPAIASV
+569 AIASI
-577 DSDGVVKAKAA
+577 STDGVIRPKKE
-588 GEATVTAQYGDSST
+588 GSATVTLKATINGYQDTATQGVTVTST
-602 NKDTVKIIV
+602 GGRISLNKDSLTMT
-611 KGAGSLGFD
+611 KGSSQSL
-620 KAESKVK
+620 
-627 KGGTDTIKATATYN
+627 TATAYYN
-641 NSTVKNADIKWESE
+641 NQKVSDAVFNWATDNDK
-655 NPNVATVD
+655 VATVD
-663 NGKITGVSE
+663 GGKITAVGY
-672 GTTTVKASWTAENGK
+672 GKTVITASWKAENGT
-687 TYTNNATVKVVYD
+687 TYAVKADVEVVQN
-700 GLYLSDAQNEVTL
+700 GIYLTDAQNEVTMP
-713 AQKSTQEI
+713 QGSTQEI
-721 VWQLL
+721 AWTLWN
-726 DMGEYSAGSTGAGY
+726 MGQYKAGSTGEGY
-740 NTSSDVTWTSANED
+740 NTSSDVTWKSADEA
-754 LVTVDS
+754 VATVDS

-766 KDLPDGEE
+766 KDLPEGQT
-774 TAETTVSVSYKGTKV
+774 TASTTVTVSYKGTKV
-789 KDVKVTVVK
+789 KDIKVNVTENQKVVVK
-798 NQAIATG
+798 GEAVEITG
-805 ATVDVAGTAGEKH
+805 TKGETKTNKAGE
-818 ADSNGNDNTNTWK
+818 DITDTWK
-831 TGAYKAGHGSLG
+831 IGYFENGHGSLNAQFYG
-843 SEFNS
+843 NGIY
-848 SANYLE
+848 NID
-854 IVDGTGSTASVKGK
+854 IVKQAGEKVSVTGKTPYS
-868 SPSQGYAYL
+868 GYIYL

-882 IPLTT
+882 VPMET
-887 GQLCGVWQGIAVKVT
+887 GQLYGVWQSIAIKVN
-902 GAAGL
+902 GEAGL
-907 YLNKSSV
+907 YLNKNSL
-914 SMKMGEN
+914 SMKMGESG
-921 NTATIQGTYITENGE
+921 TATILGTFIKEDGTELE
-936 EWGSW
+936 RKFW
-941 ANEKHPDFSTI
+941 ADKSNPKLSKLE
-952 HMIDGDTNVVTAAP
+952 MVEGDTNIVTAQS
-966 DPKNGSVL
+966 DPADGRML
-974 KLTAVAPGK
+974 HLTAVSPGK
-983 TTITVQFDTSTLTA
+983 TTITIKCYPFDPTA
-997 TCDVEVTSDA
+997 TCEVEVTSDA
-1007 RLVLTPADKLR
+1007 RLILQPAELTVK
-1018 VVQGDTATIEAKA
+1018 QGTTEKITAKA
-1031 WDGTQ
+1031 WDGSA
-1036 YVENPEITW
+1036 YVENPQITW
-1045 QSYNTS
+1045 KSYNES
-1051 IATVDKGVVTGVKKG
+1051 IATVDGGVVTGVKRG
-1066 TVGVAATWNDITSD
+1066 NATVSAAWNGVNANDVKVT
-1080 PVQVSVVPSRTL
+1080 VTPSRNITL
-1092 TVTTTWDDD
+1092 STEWDDHD
-1101 NNRDNKRP
+1101 NQDGIRP
-1109 EKTTLQL
+1109 EKATLQL
-1116 TTTDGEKVGDPVEL
+1116 TANDENCGDPIEL
-1130 NADNEWSYTWKNL
+1130 NAENNWTYEWKL
-1143 ASEDEDG
+1143 LDAEDAEGNNIVYRVKAEDP
-1150 QHISYLVTAVED
+1150 E
-1162 ETLTANNYT
+1162 EYT
-1171 AEVTRTSSDD
+1171 AKVTGSADD
-1181 NFVVTYKHEIEK
+1181 GFVVTYSHEIAK
-1193 TAVTANVTWDDAD
+1193 VSATANVTWDDAE
-1206 NQDGIRPKE
+1206 NQDGIRPAS
-1215 VTLQLTADGEAVGD
+1215 VSLQLKSKVEGGEAVNVGD
-1229 AITVKADSEGN
+1229 NVTVKADADGN
-1240 WTKTWSNLPVNKEGA
+1240 WTKTWTDLPKYNAGKVIE
-1255 VGQAVVYTVEETGLP
+1255 YTVEESGLP
-1270 DGYTITTGTDEE
+1270 EGYTITTTKDEE
-1282 TGAITVK
+1282 TGAIT
-1289 NSHTPAVKDLTVS
+1289 
-1302 AKWDDADDQDGVRPA
+1302 
-1317 SVDAVLYAGDTAT
+1317 
-1330 DKTVTLTAEE
+1330 
-1340 NWTATIKD
+1340 
-1348 MPVYTAGKVGEAV
+1348 
-1361 SYSLKAAKE
+1361 LK
-1370 VEGYTSTTDGL
+1370 
-1381 NLTFSHKTAV
+1381 
-1391 TSVTATIAWDDA
+1391 
-1403 DNQDGIRP
+1403 
-1411 DNVSLQLK
+1411 
-1419 AGGEAVGSKITVDA
+1419 
-1433 ANDKWTKT
+1433 
-1441 WDNLP
+1441 
-1446 LKKAGKKIEY
+1446 
-1456 TVEESNLRAEYTQKT
+1456 
-1471 TGTAADGFTITNSY
+1471 NSY

-1506 MRPEFVE
+1506 LRPEFVE
-1513 AELYAGDTST
+1513 AELYAGDAST

-1536 ATFEKMAVNK
+1536 ATFEGLAVNK

-1591 VVWEDGNNK
+1591 VVWADGNNR
-1600 DGVRPDTVSLQLKAD
+1600 DGVRPETVSLQLKAD

-1636 GLGENKAGKKVTY
+1636 GLGEYKAGKEVVY

-1672 TGFTV
+1672 TGFTI

-1696 ADNQDAIRPELVE
+1696 AENQDAIRPEFVE

-1769 GLILKYS
+1769 GLVLKYS

-1785 VATKWDDAEN
+1785 VTTKWDDADN

-1845 SVKASDVAKGYEAA
+1845 SVKASDVAKGYEAV

-1886 DDADNQDALRPA
+1886 DDADNQDGIRPA

-1953 CTGTA
+1953 CTSTA

-1973 VTLTTKWNDKEN
+1973 VTLTTKWNDKDN
-1985 QDGNRPSSYS
+1985 QDNVRPASYY
-1995 VQLMADGV
+1995 VQLLADGV
-2003 KVGDLIT
+2003 KVGDKIILES
-2010 LNAGNEFSK
+2010 ASDFSK

-2032 GEAIVYTAEAT
+2032 GEAIVYTAEVT
-2043 VPNPDLYE
+2043 GLPESYE

-2057 AETGLVVTNTYIPA
+2057 AATGLVVTNTYIPA

-2359 RITKKLNLKLSK
+2359 KITKKLNLKLSK

-2384 VTVYNGKRKV
+2384 VTVYNGKKKV
-2394 ASKYYTVTYKNNKNT
+2394 ANKYYTVTYKNNKNT
-2409 GYATVIVKGKGSF
+2409 GYATVIVKGKGKF

>member
-47 VSEDVDTSADSDLEF
+47 VSEDVDTSADSDLES

-77 ISDEDLDTEVVADEQ
+77 ISDEDLDTEVVADDQ
-92 QDTDEGSEAALFSDG
+92 QDTDEGSEAPLFSDG

-121 GDGNT
+121 GDDTNDT
-126 GNLKRDIGEIAITK
+126 GAYEPREGD
-140 NENYSYTRLYD
+140 
-151 EKGYIKLA
+151 
-159 VGTYPANN
+159 VG
-167 STVTV
+167 TVTV
-172 KVGDKK
+172 AGNDVYEYHR
-178 GLQYRT
+178 YRAT
-184 LYTTSTQTDYKKASW
+184 GGKYSGNYRFAVANYPVNNATVTMAPYETRQFVVQSLVATNYKKA
-199 SNCTSQ
+199 TDD
-205 NVGQYQNGVEWK
+205 VR
-217 SSNENVA
+217 
-224 KVVSNSQYG
+224 
-233 PYTTGVWVQGISE
+233 TTQW
-246 GETTITST
+246 
-254 WKPGSKFK
+254 WK
-262 DSDGNYTLGTVTNSF
+262 DSRNPSYYPYSTIKWELTEGSEHAYISSGPTSPAVTIGAFEEGDVTLTGTWTGYNCNISNKKYKACELVVTYKIHI
-277 TVKVEKAADLVEVG
+277 TPAVGKVNFGDKFGL
-291 TSFTLNGSPSSPF
+291 SGSPSSQDIIDNSVLTESDSWGKENAYTDF
-304 QVAREGSSAAK
+304 AVARDESGKIKAGMKECTMSYKAYPSKGQGTIKHTYYIDFHEMVGKELNTTAMSPDERAK
-315 LYWGRTSSVNYS
+315 LEETFRREVSLPAPGIYVQTPDPVSIPKKGDYTFITTQAFNGGNGAVSSPAYTYKFMDDSASEYADDSSVITATTADKGKVKVTALKAGATSMKIIYSYTDKTTGEEKTAESKPIRITVNGIVFDEPATITLSADEAKDYKIKYKLFDYSKENPDVTTS
-327 IPESTENF
+327 IPEKDIVWSI
-335 DNSGMT
+335 DN
-341 TCNASW
+341 
-347 GAWSDTGE
+347 
-355 ITHAFCINYAE
+355 
-366 MIGGVLDSNKG
+366 K
-377 AYDNSVY
+377 
-384 RESVSSY
+384 
-391 SAGGTT
+391 
-397 DVFLRPC
+397 
-404 KMPADGIYVTGT
+404 
-416 GGDRGSFV
+416 
-424 NNNVIFDRVS
+424 
-434 SNSYVYVY
+434 
-442 GYCIKN
+442 
-448 QKKVDSATFYSNI
+448 
-461 KWSSSDESV
+461 
-470 MKVARQDKYSVQLA
+470 
-484 SYKAGIATLHGS
+484 
-496 YQPVDSEGNPDGEP
+496 
-510 LTIDI
+510 
-515 KVIVCGFYI
+515 
-524 DEKAEDGTNTI
+524 
-535 EMSLDD
+535 
-541 ESITKKIQYKV
+541 
-552 IDSTGE
+552 
-558 AEPTNTITWSV
+558 
-569 DKPAIASV
+569 AIASI
-577 DSDGVVKAKAA
+577 STDGVIRPKKE
-588 GEATVTAQYGDSST
+588 GSATVTLKATINGYQDTATQGVTVTST
-602 NKDTVKIIV
+602 GGRISLNKDSLTMT
-611 KGAGSLGFD
+611 KGSSQSL
-620 KAESKVK
+620 
-627 KGGTDTIKATATYN
+627 TATAYYN
-641 NSTVKNADIKWESE
+641 NQKVSDAVFNWATDNDK
-655 NPNVATVD
+655 VATVD
-663 NGKITGVSE
+663 GGKITAVGY
-672 GTTTVKASWTAENGK
+672 GKTVITASWKAENGT
-687 TYTNNATVKVVYD
+687 TYAVKADVEVVQN
-700 GLYLSDAQNEVTL
+700 GIYLTDAQNEVTMP
-713 AQKSTQEI
+713 QGSTQEI
-721 VWQLL
+721 AWTLWN
-726 DMGEYSAGSTGAGY
+726 MGQYKAGSTGEGY
-740 NTSSDVTWTSANED
+740 NPSSDVTWKSADEA
-754 LVTVDS
+754 VATVDS

-766 KDLPDGEE
+766 KDLPEGQT
-774 TAETTVSVSYKGTKV
+774 TASTTVTVSYKGTKV
-789 KDVKVTVVK
+789 KDIKVNVTENQKVVVK
-798 NQAIATG
+798 GEAVEITG
-805 ATVDVAGTAGEKH
+805 TKGETKTNKAGE
-818 ADSNGNDNTNTWK
+818 DITDTWK
-831 TGAYKAGHGSLG
+831 IGYFENGHGSLNAQFYG
-843 SEFNS
+843 NGIY
-848 SANYLE
+848 NID
-854 IVDGTGSTASVKGK
+854 IVKQAGEKVSVTGKTPYS
-868 SPSQGYAYL
+868 GYIYL

-882 IPLTT
+882 VPMET
-887 GQLCGVWQGIAVKVT
+887 GQLYGVWQSIAIKVN
-902 GAAGL
+902 GEAGL
-907 YLNKSSV
+907 YLNKNSL
-914 SMKMGEN
+914 SMKMGESG
-921 NTATIQGTYITENGE
+921 TATILGTFIKEDGTELE
-936 EWGSW
+936 RKFW
-941 ANEKHPDFSTI
+941 ADKSNPKLSKLE
-952 HMIDGDTNVVTAAP
+952 MVEGDTNIVTAQS
-966 DPKNGSVL
+966 DPADGRML
-974 KLTAVAPGK
+974 HLTAVSPGK
-983 TTITVQFDTSTLTA
+983 TTITIKCYPFDPTA
-997 TCDVEVTSDA
+997 TCEVEVTSDA
-1007 RLVLTPADKLR
+1007 RLILQPAELTVK
-1018 VVQGDTATIEAKA
+1018 QGTTEKITAKA
-1031 WDGTQ
+1031 WDGSA
-1036 YVENPEITW
+1036 YVENPQITW
-1045 QSYNTS
+1045 KSYNES
-1051 IATVDKGVVTGVKKG
+1051 IATVDGGVVTGVKRG
-1066 TVGVAATWNDITSD
+1066 NATVSAAWNGVNANDVKVT
-1080 PVQVSVVPSRTL
+1080 VTPSRNITL
-1092 TVTTTWDDD
+1092 STEWDDHD
-1101 NNRDNKRP
+1101 NQDGIRP
-1109 EKTTLQL
+1109 EKATLQL
-1116 TTTDGEKVGDPVEL
+1116 TANGEKYGDPIEL
-1130 NADNEWSYTWKNL
+1130 NAENNWTYEWKL
-1143 ASEDEDG
+1143 LDAEDAEG
-1150 QHISYLVTAVED
+1150 NNIVYRVTAENP
-1162 ETLTANNYT
+1162 EEYT
-1171 AEVTRTSSDD
+1171 AKVTGSADD
-1181 NFVVTYKHEIEK
+1181 GFVVTYSHEIAK
-1193 TAVTANVTWDDAD
+1193 INATANVTWDDAE
-1206 NQDGIRPKE
+1206 NQDGIRPAS
-1215 VTLQLTADGEAVGD
+1215 VSLQLKSKVEGGEAVNVGD
-1229 AITVKADSEGN
+1229 NVTVKADADGN
-1240 WTKTWSNLPVNKEGA
+1240 WTKTWTDLPKYNAGKVIE
-1255 VGQAVVYTVEETGLP
+1255 YTVEETGLP
-1270 DGYTITTGTDEE
+1270 DGYTITTTKDEE
-1282 TGAITVK
+1282 TGAIT
-1289 NSHTPAVKDLTVS
+1289 
-1302 AKWDDADDQDGVRPA
+1302 
-1317 SVDAVLYAGDTAT
+1317 
-1330 DKTVTLTAEE
+1330 
-1340 NWTATIKD
+1340 
-1348 MPVYTAGKVGEAV
+1348 
-1361 SYSLKAAKE
+1361 LK
-1370 VEGYTSTTDGL
+1370 
-1381 NLTFSHKTAV
+1381 
-1391 TSVTATIAWDDA
+1391 
-1403 DNQDGIRP
+1403 
-1411 DNVSLQLK
+1411 
-1419 AGGEAVGSKITVDA
+1419 
-1433 ANDKWTKT
+1433 
-1441 WDNLP
+1441 
-1446 LKKAGKKIEY
+1446 
-1456 TVEESNLRAEYTQKT
+1456 
-1471 TGTAADGFTITNSY
+1471 NSY

-1506 MRPEFVE
+1506 IRPEFVE
-1513 AELYAGDTST
+1513 AELYAGDAST

-1536 ATFEKMAVNK
+1536 ATFEGLAVNK

-1591 VVWEDGNNK
+1591 VVWADGNNR
-1600 DGVRPDTVSLQLKAD
+1600 DGVRPETVSLQLKAD
-1615 GENLGDVITVNEK
+1615 KENFGDVITVNEK
-1628 SKWTKTWT
+1628 SNWTKTWT
-1636 GLGENKAGKKVTY
+1636 GLGEYKAGQKVTY
-1649 TVEVVGLKGGEDG
+1649 EVEVVGLKGGEDG

-1672 TGFTV
+1672 TGFTI

-1696 ADNQDAIRPELVE
+1696 ADNQDAIRPEFVE
-1709 AELYADDVSTG
+1709 AELHADDVSTG

-1730 WTASFGEMDLKKN
+1730 WTASFGEMDLKKD
-1743 GKTIDYTLVT
+1743 GKTIAYTLVA

-1758 YDCVVEGSPAK
+1758 YDCAVEGSATK

-1776 HTTYKTDVT
+1776 HATYKTDVNVT
-1785 VATKWDDAEN
+1785 TKWDDAEN
-1795 QDGIRPNTYSVQ
+1795 QDGIRPAAYSVQ

-1845 SVKASDVAKGYEAA
+1845 SVKASDIAKGYEAV

-1947 DAYTSA
+1947 DAYTST
-1953 CTGTA
+1953 CTSTA

-2057 AETGLVVTNTYIPA
+2057 AATGLVVTNTYIPA

-2151 GNILDEEGLTLNYK
+2151 GDILDEEGLTLNYK

-2200 GEVLGDKAV
+2200 GEALGGKAV
-2209 LESGKSWTK
+2209 LESEKSWTK

-2251 VEKGYTVTYAHSVA
+2251 VENGYTVTYTHSVA

-2359 RITKKLNLKLSK
+2359 KITKKLNLKLSK

-2384 VTVYNGKRKV
+2384 VTVYNGKKKV

-2409 GYATVIVKGKGSF
+2409 GYATVIVKGKGSY

-2435 KQMRKPSVKSTGK
+2435 KQMRKPSVKSTAK

-2479 KSVTINKNTISK
+2479 KSVTINKKTIGK

>member
-47 VSEDVDTSADSDLEF
+47 VSEDVDTSADSDLES

-77 ISDEDLDTEVVADEQ
+77 ISDEDLDTEVVADDQ
-92 QDTDEGSEAALFSDG
+92 QDTDEGSEAPLFSDG

-121 GDGNT
+121 GDDTNDT
-126 GNLKRDIGEIAITK
+126 GAYEPREGD
-140 NENYSYTRLYD
+140 
-151 EKGYIKLA
+151 
-159 VGTYPANN
+159 VG
-167 STVTV
+167 TVTV
-172 KVGDKK
+172 AGNDVYEYHR
-178 GLQYRT
+178 YRAT
-184 LYTTSTQTDYKKASW
+184 GGKYSGNYRFAVANYPVNNATVTMAPYETRQFVVQSLVATNYKKA
-199 SNCTSQ
+199 TD
-205 NVGQYQNGVEWK
+205 NVK
-217 SSNENVA
+217 
-224 KVVSNSQYG
+224 
-233 PYTTGVWVQGISE
+233 TTQW
-246 GETTITST
+246 
-254 WKPGSKFK
+254 WK
-262 DSDGNYTLGTVTNSF
+262 DSRNPSYYPYSTIKWELTEGSEHAYISSGPTSPAVTIGAFEEGDVTLTGTWTGYNCNISNKKYKACELVVTYKIHI
-277 TVKVEKAADLVEVG
+277 TPAVGKVNFGDKFGL
-291 TSFTLNGSPSSPF
+291 SGSPSSQDIIDNSVLTESDSWGKENAYTDF
-304 QVAREGSSAAK
+304 AVARDESGKIKAGMKECTMSYKAYPSKGQGTIKHTYYIDFHEMVGKELNTTAMSPDERAK
-315 LYWGRTSSVNYS
+315 LEETFRRDVSLPAPGIYVQTPGPVSIPKKGDYTFITTQAFNGGNGAVSSPAYTYKFMDDSASEYADDSSVITATTADKGKVKVTALKAGATSMKIIYSYTDKTTGEEKTAESKPIRITVNGIVFDEPATITLSADEAKDYKIKYKLFDYSKENPDVTTS
-327 IPESTENF
+327 IPEKDIVWSI
-335 DNSGMT
+335 DN
-341 TCNASW
+341 
-347 GAWSDTGE
+347 
-355 ITHAFCINYAE
+355 
-366 MIGGVLDSNKG
+366 K
-377 AYDNSVY
+377 
-384 RESVSSY
+384 
-391 SAGGTT
+391 
-397 DVFLRPC
+397 
-404 KMPADGIYVTGT
+404 
-416 GGDRGSFV
+416 
-424 NNNVIFDRVS
+424 
-434 SNSYVYVY
+434 
-442 GYCIKN
+442 
-448 QKKVDSATFYSNI
+448 
-461 KWSSSDESV
+461 
-470 MKVARQDKYSVQLA
+470 
-484 SYKAGIATLHGS
+484 
-496 YQPVDSEGNPDGEP
+496 
-510 LTIDI
+510 
-515 KVIVCGFYI
+515 
-524 DEKAEDGTNTI
+524 
-535 EMSLDD
+535 
-541 ESITKKIQYKV
+541 
-552 IDSTGE
+552 
-558 AEPTNTITWSV
+558 
-569 DKPAIASV
+569 AIASI
-577 DSDGVVKAKAA
+577 STDGVIRPKKE
-588 GEATVTAQYGDSST
+588 GSATVTLKATINGYQDTATQGVTVTST
-602 NKDTVKIIV
+602 GGRISLNKDSLTMT
-611 KGAGSLGFD
+611 KGSSQSL
-620 KAESKVK
+620 
-627 KGGTDTIKATATYN
+627 TATAYYN
-641 NSTVKNADIKWESE
+641 NQKVSDAVFNWATDNDK
-655 NPNVATVD
+655 VATVD
-663 NGKITGVSE
+663 GGKITAVGY
-672 GTTTVKASWTAENGK
+672 GKTVITASWKAENGT
-687 TYTNNATVKVVYD
+687 TYAVKADVEVVQN
-700 GLYLSDAQNEVTL
+700 GIYLTDAQNEVTMP
-713 AQKSTQEI
+713 QGSTQEI
-721 VWQLL
+721 AWTLWN
-726 DMGEYSAGSTGAGY
+726 MGQYKAGSTGEGY
-740 NTSSDVTWTSANED
+740 NTSSDVTWKSADEA
-754 LVTVDS
+754 VATVDS

-766 KDLPDGEE
+766 KDLPEGQT
-774 TAETTVSVSYKGTKV
+774 TASTTVTVSYKGTKV
-789 KDVKVTVVK
+789 KDIKVNVTENQKVVVK
-798 NQAIATG
+798 GEAVEITG
-805 ATVDVAGTAGEKH
+805 TKGETK
-818 ADSNGNDNTNTWK
+818 TNKVGEDITDTWK
-831 TGAYKAGHGSLG
+831 IGYFENGHGSLNAQFYG
-843 SEFNS
+843 NGIY
-848 SANYLE
+848 NID
-854 IVDGTGSTASVKGK
+854 IVKQAGEKVSVTGKTPYS
-868 SPSQGYAYL
+868 GYIYL

-882 IPLTT
+882 VPMET
-887 GQLCGVWQGIAVKVT
+887 GQLYGVWQSIAIKVN
-902 GAAGL
+902 GEAGL
-907 YLNKSSV
+907 YLNKNSL
-914 SMKMGEN
+914 SMKMGESG
-921 NTATIQGTYITENGE
+921 TATILGTFIKEDGTELE
-936 EWGSW
+936 RKFW
-941 ANEKHPDFSTI
+941 ADKSNPKLSKLE
-952 HMIDGDTNVVTAAP
+952 MVEGDTNIVTAQS
-966 DPKNGSVL
+966 DPADGRML
-974 KLTAVAPGK
+974 HLTAVSPGK
-983 TTITVQFDTSTLTA
+983 TTITIKCYPFDPTA
-997 TCDVEVTSDA
+997 TCEVEVTSDA
-1007 RLVLTPADKLR
+1007 RLILQPAELTVK
-1018 VVQGDTATIEAKA
+1018 QGTTEKITAKA
-1031 WDGTQ
+1031 WDGSA
-1036 YVENPEITW
+1036 YVENPQITW
-1045 QSYNTS
+1045 KSYNES
-1051 IATVDKGVVTGVKKG
+1051 IATVDGGVVTGVKRG
-1066 TVGVAATWNDITSD
+1066 NATVSAAWNGVNANDVKVT
-1080 PVQVSVVPSRTL
+1080 VTPSRNITL
-1092 TVTTTWDDD
+1092 STEWDDHD
-1101 NNRDNKRP
+1101 NQDGIRP
-1109 EKTTLQL
+1109 EKATLQL
-1116 TTTDGEKVGDPVEL
+1116 TANDENCGDPIEL
-1130 NADNEWSYTWKNL
+1130 NAENNWTYEWKL
-1143 ASEDEDG
+1143 LDAEDAEGNNIVYRVKAEDP
-1150 QHISYLVTAVED
+1150 E
-1162 ETLTANNYT
+1162 EYT
-1171 AEVTRTSSDD
+1171 AKVTGSADD
-1181 NFVVTYKHEIEK
+1181 GFVVTYSHEIAK
-1193 TAVTANVTWDDAD
+1193 VSATANVTWDDAE
-1206 NQDGIRPKE
+1206 NQDGIRPAS
-1215 VTLQLTADGEAVGD
+1215 VSLQLKSKVEGGEAVNVGD
-1229 AITVKADSEGN
+1229 NVTVKADADGN
-1240 WTKTWSNLPVNKEGA
+1240 WTKTWTDLPKYNAGKVIE
-1255 VGQAVVYTVEETGLP
+1255 YTVEESGLP
-1270 DGYTITTGTDEE
+1270 EGYTITTTKDEE
-1282 TGAITVK
+1282 TGAIT
-1289 NSHTPAVKDLTVS
+1289 
-1302 AKWDDADDQDGVRPA
+1302 
-1317 SVDAVLYAGDTAT
+1317 
-1330 DKTVTLTAEE
+1330 
-1340 NWTATIKD
+1340 
-1348 MPVYTAGKVGEAV
+1348 
-1361 SYSLKAAKE
+1361 LK
-1370 VEGYTSTTDGL
+1370 
-1381 NLTFSHKTAV
+1381 
-1391 TSVTATIAWDDA
+1391 
-1403 DNQDGIRP
+1403 
-1411 DNVSLQLK
+1411 
-1419 AGGEAVGSKITVDA
+1419 
-1433 ANDKWTKT
+1433 
-1441 WDNLP
+1441 
-1446 LKKAGKKIEY
+1446 
-1456 TVEESNLRAEYTQKT
+1456 
-1471 TGTAADGFTITNSY
+1471 NSY

-1506 MRPEFVE
+1506 LRPEFVE
-1513 AELYAGDTST
+1513 AELYAGDAST

-1536 ATFEKMAVNK
+1536 ATFEGLAVNK

-1591 VVWEDGNNK
+1591 VVWADGNNR
-1600 DGVRPDTVSLQLKAD
+1600 DGVRPETVSLQLKAD

-1636 GLGENKAGKKVTY
+1636 GLGEYKAGKEVVY

-1672 TGFTV
+1672 TGFTI

-1696 ADNQDAIRPELVE
+1696 AENQDAIRPEFVE

-1769 GLILKYS
+1769 GLVLKYS

-1785 VATKWDDAEN
+1785 VTTKWDDADN

-1845 SVKASDVAKGYEAA
+1845 SVKASDVAKGYEAV

-1886 DDADNQDALRPA
+1886 DDADNQDGIRPA

-1953 CTGTA
+1953 CTSTA

-1973 VTLTTKWNDKEN
+1973 VTLTTKWNDKDN
-1985 QDGNRPSSYS
+1985 QDNVRPASYY
-1995 VQLMADGV
+1995 VQLLADGV
-2003 KVGDLIT
+2003 KVGDKIILES
-2010 LNAGNEFSK
+2010 ASDFSK

-2032 GEAIVYTAEAT
+2032 GEAIVYTAEVT
-2043 VPNPDLYE
+2043 GLPESYE

-2057 AETGLVVTNTYIPA
+2057 AATGLVVTNTYIPA

-2359 RITKKLNLKLSK
+2359 KITKKLNLKLSK

-2384 VTVYNGKRKV
+2384 VTVYNGKKKV
-2394 ASKYYTVTYKNNKNT
+2394 ANKYYTVTYKNNKNT
-2409 GYATVIVKGKGSF
+2409 GYATVIVKGKGKF

>member
-47 VSEDVDTSADSDLEF
+47 VSEDVDTSADSDLES

-77 ISDEDLDTEVVADEQ
+77 ISDEDLDTEVVADDQ
-92 QDTDEGSEAALFSDG
+92 QDTDEGSEAPLFSDG

-121 GDGNT
+121 GDDT
-126 GNLKRDIGEIAITK
+126 ADIGAYEPREGDVGTFTVAGNDVYEYHRYRTTDGKYSGKYRFAVANYPVNNATITMAPYETRQFVVQSLVATNYKTATDDVTTTQWWKDYSRNPSYWPHSTIKWALTEGSDHASIFGETNPVVTISAFEEGDVTLTGTWTGYNCNTSSKKYKACELVVTYKIHITPAVGKVNFDDKFVLSGSPTSQDIIDNSVLTESDSWGEDNAYTDFAATRDESGKIKAGMKECTMSYKAYPSKGQGTINHNYYVDFHEMIGKELNTTAISPDERAKLQETFRRDVSLPAPGIYVQTPDPVSIPK
-140 NENYSYTRLYD
+140 KGDYTFITTQAFNGGNGAVSSPAYTYKFMDDSASEYADDSSVITATTADKGKVKVTALKPGATSMKIIYSYTDKTTGEEKTAESKPIRITVNGIVFD
-151 EKGYIKLA
+151 E
-159 VGTYPANN
+159 PA
-167 STVTV
+167 TI
-172 KVGDKK
+172 
-178 GLQYRT
+178 T
-184 LYTTSTQTDYKKASW
+184 LSADEAKDYKIKYKLFDYS
-199 SNCTSQ
+199 
-205 NVGQYQNGVEWK
+205 K
-217 SSNENVA
+217 ENPDV
-224 KVVSNSQYG
+224 
-233 PYTTGVWVQGISE
+233 TT
-246 GETTITST
+246 
-254 WKPGSKFK
+254 
-262 DSDGNYTLGTVTNSF
+262 
-277 TVKVEKAADLVEVG
+277 
-291 TSFTLNGSPSSPF
+291 
-304 QVAREGSSAAK
+304 
-315 LYWGRTSSVNYS
+315 S
-327 IPESTENF
+327 IPEEDIVWSI
-335 DNSGMT
+335 DN
-341 TCNASW
+341 
-347 GAWSDTGE
+347 
-355 ITHAFCINYAE
+355 
-366 MIGGVLDSNKG
+366 K
-377 AYDNSVY
+377 
-384 RESVSSY
+384 
-391 SAGGTT
+391 
-397 DVFLRPC
+397 
-404 KMPADGIYVTGT
+404 
-416 GGDRGSFV
+416 
-424 NNNVIFDRVS
+424 
-434 SNSYVYVY
+434 
-442 GYCIKN
+442 
-448 QKKVDSATFYSNI
+448 
-461 KWSSSDESV
+461 
-470 MKVARQDKYSVQLA
+470 
-484 SYKAGIATLHGS
+484 
-496 YQPVDSEGNPDGEP
+496 
-510 LTIDI
+510 
-515 KVIVCGFYI
+515 
-524 DEKAEDGTNTI
+524 
-535 EMSLDD
+535 
-541 ESITKKIQYKV
+541 
-552 IDSTGE
+552 
-558 AEPTNTITWSV
+558 
-569 DKPAIASV
+569 AIASI
-577 DSDGVVKAKAA
+577 STDGVIRPKKE
-588 GEATVTAQYGDSST
+588 GSATVTLKATINGYQDTATQGVTVTST
-602 NKDTVKIIV
+602 GGRISLNKDSLTMT
-611 KGAGSLGFD
+611 KGSSQSL
-620 KAESKVK
+620 
-627 KGGTDTIKATATYN
+627 TATAYYN
-641 NSTVKNADIKWESE
+641 NQKVSDAVFNWATDNDK
-655 NPNVATVD
+655 VATVD
-663 NGKITGVSE
+663 GGKITAVGY
-672 GTTTVKASWTAENGK
+672 GKTVITASWKAENGT
-687 TYTNNATVKVVYD
+687 TYAVKADVEVVQN
-700 GLYLSDAQNEVTL
+700 GIYLTDAQNEVTMP
-713 AQKSTQEI
+713 QGSTQEI
-721 VWQLL
+721 AWTLWN
-726 DMGEYSAGSTGAGY
+726 MGQYKAGSTGEGY
-740 NTSSDVTWTSANED
+740 NPSSDVTWKSADEA
-754 LVTVDS
+754 VATVDS

-766 KDLPDGEE
+766 KDLPEGQT
-774 TAETTVSVSYKGTKV
+774 TASTTVTVSYKGTKV
-789 KDVKVTVVK
+789 KDIKVNVTENQKVVVK
-798 NQAIATG
+798 GEAVEITG
-805 ATVDVAGTAGEKH
+805 TKGETKTNKAGE
-818 ADSNGNDNTNTWK
+818 DITDTWK
-831 TGAYKAGHGSLG
+831 IGYFENGHGSLNAQFYG
-843 SEFNS
+843 NGIY
-848 SANYLE
+848 NID
-854 IVDGTGSTASVKGK
+854 IVKQAGEKVSVTGKTPYS
-868 SPSQGYAYL
+868 GYIYL

-882 IPLTT
+882 VPMET
-887 GQLCGVWQGIAVKVT
+887 GQLYGVWQSIAIKVN
-902 GAAGL
+902 GEAGL
-907 YLNKSSV
+907 YLNKNSL
-914 SMKMGEN
+914 SMKMGESG
-921 NTATIQGTYITENGE
+921 TATILGTFIKEDGTELE
-936 EWGSW
+936 RKFW
-941 ANEKHPDFSTI
+941 ADKSNPKLSKLE
-952 HMIDGDTNVVTAAP
+952 MVEGDTNIVTAQS
-966 DPKNGSVL
+966 DPADGRML
-974 KLTAVAPGK
+974 HLTAVSPGK
-983 TTITVQFDTSTLTA
+983 TTITIKCYPFDPTA
-997 TCDVEVTSDA
+997 TCEVEVTSDA
-1007 RLVLTPADKLR
+1007 RLILQPAELTVK
-1018 VVQGDTATIEAKA
+1018 QGTTEKITAKA
-1031 WDGTQ
+1031 WDGSA
-1036 YVENPEITW
+1036 YVENPQITW
-1045 QSYNTS
+1045 KSYNES
-1051 IATVDKGVVTGVKKG
+1051 IATVDGGVVTGVKRG
-1066 TVGVAATWNDITSD
+1066 NATVSAAWNGVNANDVKVT
-1080 PVQVSVVPSRTL
+1080 VTPSRNITL
-1092 TVTTTWDDD
+1092 STEWDDHD
-1101 NNRDNKRP
+1101 NQDGIRP
-1109 EKTTLQL
+1109 EKATLQL
-1116 TTTDGEKVGDPVEL
+1116 TANDENCGDPIEL
-1130 NADNEWSYTWKNL
+1130 NAENNWTYEWKL
-1143 ASEDEDG
+1143 LDAEDAEG
-1150 QHISYLVTAVED
+1150 
-1162 ETLTANNYT
+1162 NNIVYRVKAENPKEYT
-1171 AEVTRTSSDD
+1171 AKVTGSADD
-1181 NFVVTYKHEIEK
+1181 GFVVTYSHEIAK
-1193 TAVTANVTWDDAD
+1193 VSATANVTWDDAE
-1206 NQDGIRPKE
+1206 NQDGIRPAS
-1215 VTLQLTADGEAVGD
+1215 VSLQLKSKVEGGEAVNVGD
-1229 AITVKADSEGN
+1229 NVTVKADADGN
-1240 WTKTWSNLPVNKEGA
+1240 WTKTWTDLPKYNAGKVIE
-1255 VGQAVVYTVEETGLP
+1255 YTVEESGLP
-1270 DGYTITTGTDEE
+1270 EGYTITTTKDEE
-1282 TGAITVK
+1282 TGAIT
-1289 NSHTPAVKDLTVS
+1289 
-1302 AKWDDADDQDGVRPA
+1302 
-1317 SVDAVLYAGDTAT
+1317 
-1330 DKTVTLTAEE
+1330 
-1340 NWTATIKD
+1340 
-1348 MPVYTAGKVGEAV
+1348 
-1361 SYSLKAAKE
+1361 LK
-1370 VEGYTSTTDGL
+1370 
-1381 NLTFSHKTAV
+1381 
-1391 TSVTATIAWDDA
+1391 
-1403 DNQDGIRP
+1403 
-1411 DNVSLQLK
+1411 
-1419 AGGEAVGSKITVDA
+1419 
-1433 ANDKWTKT
+1433 
-1441 WDNLP
+1441 
-1446 LKKAGKKIEY
+1446 
-1456 TVEESNLRAEYTQKT
+1456 
-1471 TGTAADGFTITNSY
+1471 NSY

-1506 MRPEFVE
+1506 LRPEFVE
-1513 AELYAGDTST
+1513 AELYAGDAST

-1536 ATFEKMAVNK
+1536 ATFEGLAVNK

-1591 VVWEDGNNK
+1591 VVWADGNNR
-1600 DGVRPDTVSLQLKAD
+1600 DGVRPETVSLQLKAD

-1636 GLGENKAGKKVTY
+1636 GLGEYKAGKEVVY

-1672 TGFTV
+1672 TGFTI

-1696 ADNQDAIRPELVE
+1696 AENQDAIRPEFVE
-1709 AELYADDVSTG
+1709 AELYAGDVSTG

-1730 WTASFGEMDLKKN
+1730 WTASFGEMDLKKD
-1743 GKTIDYTLVT
+1743 GKTIDYTLVA

-1785 VATKWDDAEN
+1785 VTTKWDDAEN

-1845 SVKASDVAKGYEAA
+1845 SVKASDVAKGYEAV

-1940 YTLKSDV
+1940 YTLKADV

-1953 CTGTA
+1953 CTSTA

-2057 AETGLVVTNTYIPA
+2057 AATGLVVTNTYVPA

-2226 KAGKEIAYKVVA
+2226 KAGKEITYKVVA

-2359 RITKKLNLKLSK
+2359 KITKKLNLKLSK

-2384 VTVYNGKRKV
+2384 VTVYNGKKKV

-2409 GYATVIVKGKGSF
+2409 GYATVIVKGKGSY

-2435 KQMRKPSVKSTGK
+2435 KQMRKPSVKSTAK

-2479 KSVTINKNTISK
+2479 KSVTINKKTIGK

>member
-47 VSEDVDTSADSDLEF
+47 VSEDVDTSADSDLES

-77 ISDEDLDTEVVADEQ
+77 ISDEDLDTEVVADDQ
-92 QDTDEGSEAALFSDG
+92 QDTDEGSEAPLFSDG

-121 GDGNT
+121 GDDT
-126 GNLKRDIGEIAITK
+126 ADIGAYEPREGDVGTFTVAGNDVYEYHRYRTTDGKYSGKYRFAVANYPVNNATITMAPYETRQFVVQSLVATNYKTATDDVTTTQWWKDYSRNPSYWPHSTIKWALTEGSDHASIFGETNPVVTISAFEEGDVTLTGTWTGYNCNTSSKKYKACELVVTYKIHITPAVGKVNFGDKFGLSGSPTSQDIIDNSVLTESDSWGKDNAYTDFAATRDESGKIKAGMKECTMSYKAYPSKGQGTINHNYYVDFHEMIGKELNTTAISPDERAKLQETFRRDVSLPAPGIYVQTPDPVSIPK
-140 NENYSYTRLYD
+140 KGDYTFITTQAFNGGNGAVSSPAYTYKFMDDSASEYADDSSVITATTADKGKVKVTALKPGATSMKIIYSYTDKTTGEEKTAESKPIRITVNGIVFD
-151 EKGYIKLA
+151 E
-159 VGTYPANN
+159 PA
-167 STVTV
+167 TI
-172 KVGDKK
+172 
-178 GLQYRT
+178 T
-184 LYTTSTQTDYKKASW
+184 LSADEAKDYKIKYKLFDYS
-199 SNCTSQ
+199 
-205 NVGQYQNGVEWK
+205 K
-217 SSNENVA
+217 ENPDV
-224 KVVSNSQYG
+224 
-233 PYTTGVWVQGISE
+233 TT
-246 GETTITST
+246 
-254 WKPGSKFK
+254 
-262 DSDGNYTLGTVTNSF
+262 
-277 TVKVEKAADLVEVG
+277 
-291 TSFTLNGSPSSPF
+291 
-304 QVAREGSSAAK
+304 
-315 LYWGRTSSVNYS
+315 S
-327 IPESTENF
+327 IPEEDIVWSI
-335 DNSGMT
+335 DN
-341 TCNASW
+341 
-347 GAWSDTGE
+347 
-355 ITHAFCINYAE
+355 
-366 MIGGVLDSNKG
+366 K
-377 AYDNSVY
+377 
-384 RESVSSY
+384 
-391 SAGGTT
+391 
-397 DVFLRPC
+397 
-404 KMPADGIYVTGT
+404 
-416 GGDRGSFV
+416 
-424 NNNVIFDRVS
+424 
-434 SNSYVYVY
+434 
-442 GYCIKN
+442 
-448 QKKVDSATFYSNI
+448 
-461 KWSSSDESV
+461 
-470 MKVARQDKYSVQLA
+470 
-484 SYKAGIATLHGS
+484 
-496 YQPVDSEGNPDGEP
+496 
-510 LTIDI
+510 
-515 KVIVCGFYI
+515 
-524 DEKAEDGTNTI
+524 
-535 EMSLDD
+535 
-541 ESITKKIQYKV
+541 
-552 IDSTGE
+552 
-558 AEPTNTITWSV
+558 
-569 DKPAIASV
+569 AIASI
-577 DSDGVVKAKAA
+577 STDGVIRPKKE
-588 GEATVTAQYGDSST
+588 GSATVTLKATINGYQDTATQGVTVTST
-602 NKDTVKIIV
+602 GGRISLNKDSLTMT
-611 KGAGSLGFD
+611 KGSSQSL
-620 KAESKVK
+620 
-627 KGGTDTIKATATYN
+627 TATAYYN
-641 NSTVKNADIKWESE
+641 KQEVSDAVFNWTTDNDK
-655 NPNVATVD
+655 VATVD
-663 NGKITGVSE
+663 GGKITAVGY
-672 GTTTVKASWTAENGK
+672 GKTVITASWKAENGT
-687 TYTNNATVKVVYD
+687 TYAVKADVEVVQN
-700 GLYLSDAQNEVTL
+700 GIYLTDAQNEVTMP
-713 AQKSTQEI
+713 QGSTQEI
-721 VWQLL
+721 AWTLWN
-726 DMGEYSAGSTGAGY
+726 MGQYKAGSTGEGY
-740 NTSSDVTWTSANED
+740 NPSSDVTWKSADEA
-754 LVTVDS
+754 VATVDS

-766 KDLPDGEE
+766 KDLPEGQT
-774 TAETTVSVSYKGTKV
+774 TASTTVTVSYKGTKV
-789 KDVKVTVVK
+789 KDIKVNVTENQKVVVK
-798 NQAIATG
+798 GEAVEITG
-805 ATVDVAGTAGEKH
+805 TKGETKTNKAGE
-818 ADSNGNDNTNTWK
+818 DITDTWK
-831 TGAYKAGHGSLG
+831 IGYFENGHGSLNAQFYG
-843 SEFNS
+843 NGIY
-848 SANYLE
+848 NID
-854 IVDGTGSTASVKGK
+854 IVKQAGEKVSVTGKTPYS
-868 SPSQGYAYL
+868 GYIYL

-882 IPLTT
+882 VPMET
-887 GQLCGVWQGIAVKVT
+887 GQLYGVWQSIAIKVN
-902 GAAGL
+902 GEAGL
-907 YLNKSSV
+907 YLNKNSL
-914 SMKMGEN
+914 SMKMGESG
-921 NTATIQGTYITENGE
+921 TATILGTFIKEDGTELE
-936 EWGSW
+936 RKFW
-941 ANEKHPDFSTI
+941 ADKSNPKLSKLE
-952 HMIDGDTNVVTAAP
+952 MVEGDTNIVTAKA
-966 DPKNGSVL
+966 DPEDGRML
-974 KLTAVAPGK
+974 HLTAVSPGK
-983 TTITVQFDTSTLTA
+983 TTITIKCYPFDPTA
-997 TCDVEVTSDA
+997 TCEVEVTSDA
-1007 RLVLTPADKLR
+1007 RLILQPAELTVKQR
-1018 VVQGDTATIEAKA
+1018 TTEKITAKA
-1031 WDGTQ
+1031 WDGSA
-1036 YVENPEITW
+1036 YVENPQITW
-1045 QSYNTS
+1045 KSYNES
-1051 IATVDKGVVTGVKKG
+1051 IATVDGGVVTGVKRG
-1066 TVGVAATWNDITSD
+1066 NATVSAAWNGVNANDVKVT
-1080 PVQVSVVPSRTL
+1080 VTPSRNITL
-1092 TVTTTWDDD
+1092 STEWDDHD
-1101 NNRDNKRP
+1101 NQDGIRP
-1109 EKTTLQL
+1109 EKATLQL
-1116 TTTDGEKVGDPVEL
+1116 TANDENCGDPIEL
-1130 NADNEWSYTWKNL
+1130 NAENNWTYEWKL
-1143 ASEDEDG
+1143 LDAEDAEGNNIVYRVKAEDP
-1150 QHISYLVTAVED
+1150 E
-1162 ETLTANNYT
+1162 EYT
-1171 AEVTRTSSDD
+1171 AKVTGSADD
-1181 NFVVTYKHEIEK
+1181 GFVVTYSHEIAK
-1193 TAVTANVTWDDAD
+1193 VSATANVTWDDAE
-1206 NQDGIRPKE
+1206 NQDGIRPAS
-1215 VTLQLTADGEAVGD
+1215 VSLQLKSKVEGGEAVNVGD
-1229 AITVKADSEGN
+1229 NVTVKADADGN
-1240 WTKTWSNLPVNKEGA
+1240 WTKTWTDLPKYNAGKVIE
-1255 VGQAVVYTVEETGLP
+1255 YTVEESGLP
-1270 DGYTITTGTDEE
+1270 EGYTITTTKDEE
-1282 TGAITVK
+1282 TGAIT
-1289 NSHTPAVKDLTVS
+1289 
-1302 AKWDDADDQDGVRPA
+1302 
-1317 SVDAVLYAGDTAT
+1317 
-1330 DKTVTLTAEE
+1330 
-1340 NWTATIKD
+1340 
-1348 MPVYTAGKVGEAV
+1348 
-1361 SYSLKAAKE
+1361 LK
-1370 VEGYTSTTDGL
+1370 
-1381 NLTFSHKTAV
+1381 
-1391 TSVTATIAWDDA
+1391 
-1403 DNQDGIRP
+1403 
-1411 DNVSLQLK
+1411 
-1419 AGGEAVGSKITVDA
+1419 
-1433 ANDKWTKT
+1433 
-1441 WDNLP
+1441 
-1446 LKKAGKKIEY
+1446 
-1456 TVEESNLRAEYTQKT
+1456 
-1471 TGTAADGFTITNSY
+1471 NSY

-1506 MRPEFVE
+1506 LRPEFVE
-1513 AELYAGDTST
+1513 AELYAGDAST

-1536 ATFEKMAVNK
+1536 ATFEGLAVNK

-1591 VVWEDGNNK
+1591 VVWADGNNR
-1600 DGVRPDTVSLQLKAD
+1600 DGVRPETVSLQLKAD

-1636 GLGENKAGKKVTY
+1636 GLGEYKAGKEVVY

-1672 TGFTV
+1672 TGFTI

-1696 ADNQDAIRPELVE
+1696 AENQDAIRPEFVE

-1769 GLILKYS
+1769 GLVLKYS

-1785 VATKWDDAEN
+1785 VTTKWDDADN

-1845 SVKASDVAKGYEAA
+1845 SVKASDVAKGYEAV

-1886 DDADNQDALRPA
+1886 DDADNQDGIRPA

-1953 CTGTA
+1953 CTSTA

-1973 VTLTTKWNDKEN
+1973 VTLTTKWNDKDN
-1985 QDGNRPSSYS
+1985 QDNVRPASYY
-1995 VQLMADGV
+1995 VQLLADGV
-2003 KVGDLIT
+2003 KVGDKIILES
-2010 LNAGNEFSK
+2010 ASDFSK

-2032 GEAIVYTAEAT
+2032 GEAIVYTAEVT
-2043 VPNPDLYE
+2043 GLPESYE

-2057 AETGLVVTNTYIPA
+2057 AATGLVVTNTYIPA

-2359 RITKKLNLKLSK
+2359 KITKKLNLKLSK

-2384 VTVYNGKRKV
+2384 VTVYNGKKKV
-2394 ASKYYTVTYKNNKNT
+2394 ANKYYTVTYKNNKNT
-2409 GYATVIVKGKGSF
+2409 GYATVIVKGKGKF
-2422 AKYAGKASFIIRP
+2422 AKYAGKATFTIKP
-2435 KQMRKPSVKSTGK
+2435 KQMRKPSVKSTAK

-2479 KSVTINKNTISK
+2479 KSVTINKNTIGK

>member
-47 VSEDVDTSADSDLEF
+47 VSEDVDTSADSDLES

-77 ISDEDLDTEVVADEQ
+77 ISDEDLDTEVVADDQ
-92 QDTDEGSEAALFSDG
+92 QDTDEGSEAPLFSDG

-121 GDGNT
+121 GDDT
-126 GNLKRDIGEIAITK
+126 ADIGAYEPREGDVGTFTVAGNDVYEYHRYRTTDGKYSGKYRFAVANYPVNNATITMAPYETRQFVVQSLVATNYKTATDDVTTTQWWKDYSRNPSYWPHSTIKWALTEGSDHASIFGETNPVVTISAFEEGDVTLTGTWTGYNCNTSSKKYKACELVVTYKIHITPAVGKVNFGDKFVLSGSPTSQDIIDNSVLTESDSWGEDNAYTDFAATRDESGKIKAGMKECTMSYKAYPSKGQGTINHNYYVDFHEMIGKELNTTAISPDERAKLKETFRRDVSLPAPGIYVQTPDPVSIPK
-140 NENYSYTRLYD
+140 KGDYTFITTQAFNGGNGAVSSPAYTYKFMDDSASEYADDSSVITATTADKGKVKVTALKPGATSMKIIYSYTDKTTGEEKTAESKPIRITVNGIVFD
-151 EKGYIKLA
+151 E
-159 VGTYPANN
+159 PA
-167 STVTV
+167 TI
-172 KVGDKK
+172 
-178 GLQYRT
+178 T
-184 LYTTSTQTDYKKASW
+184 LSADEAKDYKIKYKLFDYS
-199 SNCTSQ
+199 
-205 NVGQYQNGVEWK
+205 K
-217 SSNENVA
+217 ENPDV
-224 KVVSNSQYG
+224 
-233 PYTTGVWVQGISE
+233 TT
-246 GETTITST
+246 
-254 WKPGSKFK
+254 
-262 DSDGNYTLGTVTNSF
+262 
-277 TVKVEKAADLVEVG
+277 
-291 TSFTLNGSPSSPF
+291 
-304 QVAREGSSAAK
+304 
-315 LYWGRTSSVNYS
+315 S
-327 IPESTENF
+327 IPEEDIVWSI
-335 DNSGMT
+335 DN
-341 TCNASW
+341 
-347 GAWSDTGE
+347 
-355 ITHAFCINYAE
+355 
-366 MIGGVLDSNKG
+366 K
-377 AYDNSVY
+377 
-384 RESVSSY
+384 
-391 SAGGTT
+391 
-397 DVFLRPC
+397 
-404 KMPADGIYVTGT
+404 
-416 GGDRGSFV
+416 
-424 NNNVIFDRVS
+424 
-434 SNSYVYVY
+434 
-442 GYCIKN
+442 
-448 QKKVDSATFYSNI
+448 
-461 KWSSSDESV
+461 
-470 MKVARQDKYSVQLA
+470 
-484 SYKAGIATLHGS
+484 
-496 YQPVDSEGNPDGEP
+496 
-510 LTIDI
+510 
-515 KVIVCGFYI
+515 
-524 DEKAEDGTNTI
+524 
-535 EMSLDD
+535 
-541 ESITKKIQYKV
+541 
-552 IDSTGE
+552 
-558 AEPTNTITWSV
+558 
-569 DKPAIASV
+569 AIASI
-577 DSDGVVKAKAA
+577 STDGVIRPKKE
-588 GEATVTAQYGDSST
+588 GSATVTLKATINGYQDTATQGVTVTST
-602 NKDTVKIIV
+602 GGRISLNKDSLTMT
-611 KGAGSLGFD
+611 KGSSQSL
-620 KAESKVK
+620 
-627 KGGTDTIKATATYN
+627 TATAYYN
-641 NSTVKNADIKWESE
+641 NQKVSDAVFNWATDNDK
-655 NPNVATVD
+655 VATVD
-663 NGKITGVSE
+663 GGKITAVGY
-672 GTTTVKASWTAENGK
+672 GKTVITASWKAENGT
-687 TYTNNATVKVVYD
+687 TYAVKADVEVVQN
-700 GLYLSDAQNEVTL
+700 GIYLTDAQNEVTMP
-713 AQKSTQEI
+713 QGSTQEI
-721 VWQLL
+721 AWTLWN
-726 DMGEYSAGSTGAGY
+726 MGQYKAGSTGEGY
-740 NTSSDVTWTSANED
+740 NPSSDVTWKSADEA
-754 LVTVDS
+754 VATVDS

-766 KDLPDGEE
+766 KDLPEGQT
-774 TAETTVSVSYKGTKV
+774 TASTTVTVSYKGTKV
-789 KDVKVTVVK
+789 KDIKVNVTENQKVVVK
-798 NQAIATG
+798 GEAVEITG
-805 ATVDVAGTAGEKH
+805 TKGETKTNKAGE
-818 ADSNGNDNTNTWK
+818 DITDTWK
-831 TGAYKAGHGSLG
+831 IGYFENGHGSLNAQFYG
-843 SEFNS
+843 NGIY
-848 SANYLE
+848 NID
-854 IVDGTGSTASVKGK
+854 IVKQAGEKVSVTGKTPYS
-868 SPSQGYAYL
+868 GYIYL

-882 IPLTT
+882 VPMET
-887 GQLCGVWQGIAVKVT
+887 GQLYGVWQSIAIKVN
-902 GAAGL
+902 GEAGL
-907 YLNKSSV
+907 YLNKNSL
-914 SMKMGEN
+914 SMKMGESG
-921 NTATIQGTYITENGE
+921 TATILGTFIKEDGTELE
-936 EWGSW
+936 RKFW
-941 ANEKHPDFSTI
+941 ADKSNPKLSKLE
-952 HMIDGDTNVVTAAP
+952 MVEGDTNIVTAQS
-966 DPKNGSVL
+966 DPADGRML
-974 KLTAVAPGK
+974 HLTAVSPGK
-983 TTITVQFDTSTLTA
+983 TTITIKCYPFDPTA
-997 TCDVEVTSDA
+997 TCEVEVTSDA
-1007 RLVLTPADKLR
+1007 RLILQPAELTVK
-1018 VVQGDTATIEAKA
+1018 QGTTEKITAKA
-1031 WDGTQ
+1031 WDGSA
-1036 YVENPEITW
+1036 YVENPQITW
-1045 QSYNTS
+1045 KSYNES
-1051 IATVDKGVVTGVKKG
+1051 IATVDGGVVTGVKRG
-1066 TVGVAATWNDITSD
+1066 NATVSAAWNGVNANDVKVT
-1080 PVQVSVVPSRTL
+1080 VTPSRNITL
-1092 TVTTTWDDD
+1092 STEWDDHD
-1101 NNRDNKRP
+1101 NQDGIRP
-1109 EKTTLQL
+1109 EKATLQL
-1116 TTTDGEKVGDPVEL
+1116 TANDENCGDPIEL
-1130 NADNEWSYTWKNL
+1130 NAENNWTYEWKL
-1143 ASEDEDG
+1143 LDAEDAEG
-1150 QHISYLVTAVED
+1150 
-1162 ETLTANNYT
+1162 NNIVYRVKAENPKEYT
-1171 AEVTRTSSDD
+1171 AKVTGSADD
-1181 NFVVTYKHEIEK
+1181 GFVVTYSHEIAK
-1193 TAVTANVTWDDAD
+1193 VSATANVTWDDAE
-1206 NQDGIRPKE
+1206 NQDGIRPAS
-1215 VTLQLTADGEAVGD
+1215 VSLQLKSKVEGGEAVNVGD
-1229 AITVKADSEGN
+1229 NVTVKADADGN
-1240 WTKTWSNLPVNKEGA
+1240 WTKTWTDLPKYNAGKVIE
-1255 VGQAVVYTVEETGLP
+1255 YTVEESGLP
-1270 DGYTITTGTDEE
+1270 EGYTITTTKDEE
-1282 TGAITVK
+1282 TGAIT
-1289 NSHTPAVKDLTVS
+1289 
-1302 AKWDDADDQDGVRPA
+1302 
-1317 SVDAVLYAGDTAT
+1317 
-1330 DKTVTLTAEE
+1330 
-1340 NWTATIKD
+1340 
-1348 MPVYTAGKVGEAV
+1348 
-1361 SYSLKAAKE
+1361 LK
-1370 VEGYTSTTDGL
+1370 
-1381 NLTFSHKTAV
+1381 
-1391 TSVTATIAWDDA
+1391 
-1403 DNQDGIRP
+1403 
-1411 DNVSLQLK
+1411 
-1419 AGGEAVGSKITVDA
+1419 
-1433 ANDKWTKT
+1433 
-1441 WDNLP
+1441 
-1446 LKKAGKKIEY
+1446 
-1456 TVEESNLRAEYTQKT
+1456 
-1471 TGTAADGFTITNSY
+1471 NSY

-1506 MRPEFVE
+1506 LRPEFVE
-1513 AELYAGDTST
+1513 AELYAGDAST

-1536 ATFEKMAVNK
+1536 ATFEGLAVNK

-1591 VVWEDGNNK
+1591 VVWADGNNR
-1600 DGVRPDTVSLQLKAD
+1600 DGVRPETVSLQLKAD

-1636 GLGENKAGKKVTY
+1636 GLGEYKAGKEVVY

-1672 TGFTV
+1672 TGFTI

-1696 ADNQDAIRPELVE
+1696 AENQDAIRPEFVE

-1769 GLILKYS
+1769 GLVLKYS

-1785 VATKWDDAEN
+1785 VTTKWDDADN

-1953 CTGTA
+1953 CTSTA

-1973 VTLTTKWNDKEN
+1973 VTLTTKWNDKDN
-1985 QDGNRPSSYS
+1985 QDNVRPASYY
-1995 VQLMADGV
+1995 VQLLADGV
-2003 KVGDLIT
+2003 KVGDKIILES
-2010 LNAGNEFSK
+2010 ASDFSK

-2032 GEAIVYTAEAT
+2032 GEAIVYTAEVT
-2043 VPNPDLYE
+2043 GLPESYE

-2057 AETGLVVTNTYIPA
+2057 AATGLVVTNTYIPA

-2218 TWAELPKY
+2218 TWTELPKY

-2359 RITKKLNLKLSK
+2359 KITKKLNLKLSK

-2384 VTVYNGKRKV
+2384 VTVYNGKKKV
-2394 ASKYYTVTYKNNKNT
+2394 ANKYYTVTYKNNKNT
-2409 GYATVIVKGKGSF
+2409 GYATVIVKGKGKF
-2422 AKYAGKASFIIRP
+2422 AKYAGKATFTIKP
-2435 KQMRKPSVKSTGK
+2435 KQMRKPSVKSTAK

-2479 KSVTINKNTISK
+2479 KSVTINKNTIGK

>member
-47 VSEDVDTSADSDLEF
+47 VSEDVDTSADSDLES

-77 ISDEDLDTEVVADEQ
+77 ISDEDLDTEVVADDQ
-92 QDTDEGSEAALFSDG
+92 QDTDEGSEAPLFSDG

-121 GDGNT
+121 GDDT
-126 GNLKRDIGEIAITK
+126 ADIGAYEPREGDVGTFTVAGNDVYEYHRYRTTDGKYSGKYRFAVANYPVNNATITMAPYETRQFVVQSLVATNYKTATDDVTTTQWWKDYSRNPSYWPHSTIKWALTEGSDHASIFGETNPVVTISAFEEGDVTLTGTWTGYNCNTSSKKYKACELVVTYKIHITPAVGKVNFGDKFVLSGSPTSQDIIDNSVLTESDSWGEDNAYTDFAATRDESGKIKAGMKECTMSYKAYPSKGQGTINHNYYVDFHEMIGKELNTTAISPDERAKLQETFRRDVSLPAPGIYVQTPDPVSIPK
-140 NENYSYTRLYD
+140 KGDYTFITTQAFNGGNGAVSSPAYTYKFMDDSASEYADDSSVITATTADKGKVKVTALKPGATSMKIIYSYTDKTTGEEKTAESKPIRITVNGIVFD
-151 EKGYIKLA
+151 E
-159 VGTYPANN
+159 PA
-167 STVTV
+167 TI
-172 KVGDKK
+172 
-178 GLQYRT
+178 T
-184 LYTTSTQTDYKKASW
+184 LSADEAKDYKIKYKLFDYS
-199 SNCTSQ
+199 
-205 NVGQYQNGVEWK
+205 K
-217 SSNENVA
+217 ENPDV
-224 KVVSNSQYG
+224 
-233 PYTTGVWVQGISE
+233 TT
-246 GETTITST
+246 
-254 WKPGSKFK
+254 
-262 DSDGNYTLGTVTNSF
+262 
-277 TVKVEKAADLVEVG
+277 
-291 TSFTLNGSPSSPF
+291 
-304 QVAREGSSAAK
+304 
-315 LYWGRTSSVNYS
+315 S
-327 IPESTENF
+327 IPEEDIVWSI
-335 DNSGMT
+335 DN
-341 TCNASW
+341 
-347 GAWSDTGE
+347 
-355 ITHAFCINYAE
+355 
-366 MIGGVLDSNKG
+366 K
-377 AYDNSVY
+377 
-384 RESVSSY
+384 
-391 SAGGTT
+391 
-397 DVFLRPC
+397 
-404 KMPADGIYVTGT
+404 
-416 GGDRGSFV
+416 
-424 NNNVIFDRVS
+424 
-434 SNSYVYVY
+434 
-442 GYCIKN
+442 
-448 QKKVDSATFYSNI
+448 
-461 KWSSSDESV
+461 
-470 MKVARQDKYSVQLA
+470 
-484 SYKAGIATLHGS
+484 
-496 YQPVDSEGNPDGEP
+496 
-510 LTIDI
+510 
-515 KVIVCGFYI
+515 
-524 DEKAEDGTNTI
+524 
-535 EMSLDD
+535 
-541 ESITKKIQYKV
+541 
-552 IDSTGE
+552 
-558 AEPTNTITWSV
+558 
-569 DKPAIASV
+569 AIASI
-577 DSDGVVKAKAA
+577 STDGVIRPKKE
-588 GEATVTAQYGDSST
+588 GSATVTLKATINGYQDTATQGVTVTST
-602 NKDTVKIIV
+602 GGRISLNKDSLTMT
-611 KGAGSLGFD
+611 KGSSQSL
-620 KAESKVK
+620 
-627 KGGTDTIKATATYN
+627 TATAYYN
-641 NSTVKNADIKWESE
+641 NQKVSDAVFNWATDNDK
-655 NPNVATVD
+655 VATVD
-663 NGKITGVSE
+663 GGKITAVGY
-672 GTTTVKASWTAENGK
+672 GKTVITASWKAENGT
-687 TYTNNATVKVVYD
+687 TYAVKADVEVVQN
-700 GLYLSDAQNEVTL
+700 GIYLTDAQNEVTMP
-713 AQKSTQEI
+713 QGSTQEI
-721 VWQLL
+721 AWTLWN
-726 DMGEYSAGSTGAGY
+726 MGQYKAGSTGEGY
-740 NTSSDVTWTSANED
+740 NPSSDVTWKSADEA
-754 LVTVDS
+754 VATVDS

-766 KDLPDGEE
+766 KDLPEGQT
-774 TAETTVSVSYKGTKV
+774 TASTTVTVSYKGTKV
-789 KDVKVTVVK
+789 KDIKVNVTENQKVVVK
-798 NQAIATG
+798 GEAVEITG
-805 ATVDVAGTAGEKH
+805 TKGETKTNKAGE
-818 ADSNGNDNTNTWK
+818 DITDTWK
-831 TGAYKAGHGSLG
+831 IGYFENGHGSLNAQFYG
-843 SEFNS
+843 NGIY
-848 SANYLE
+848 NID
-854 IVDGTGSTASVKGK
+854 IVKQAGEKVSVTGKTPYS
-868 SPSQGYAYL
+868 GYIYL

-882 IPLTT
+882 VPMET
-887 GQLCGVWQGIAVKVT
+887 GQLYGVWQSIAIKVN
-902 GAAGL
+902 GEAGL
-907 YLNKSSV
+907 YLNKNSL
-914 SMKMGEN
+914 SMKMGESG
-921 NTATIQGTYITENGE
+921 TATILGTFIKEDGTELE
-936 EWGSW
+936 RKFW
-941 ANEKHPDFSTI
+941 ADKSNPKLSKLE
-952 HMIDGDTNVVTAAP
+952 MVEGDTNIVTAQS
-966 DPKNGSVL
+966 DPADGRML
-974 KLTAVAPGK
+974 HLTAVSPGK
-983 TTITVQFDTSTLTA
+983 TTITIKCYPFDPTA
-997 TCDVEVTSDA
+997 TCEVEVTSDA
-1007 RLVLTPADKLR
+1007 RLILQPAELTVK
-1018 VVQGDTATIEAKA
+1018 QGTTEKITAKA
-1031 WDGTQ
+1031 WDGSA
-1036 YVENPEITW
+1036 YVENPQITW
-1045 QSYNTS
+1045 KSYNES
-1051 IATVDKGVVTGVKKG
+1051 IATVDGGVVTGVKRG
-1066 TVGVAATWNDITSD
+1066 NATVSAAWNGVNANDVKVT
-1080 PVQVSVVPSRTL
+1080 VTPSRNITL
-1092 TVTTTWDDD
+1092 STEWDDHD
-1101 NNRDNKRP
+1101 NQDGIRP
-1109 EKTTLQL
+1109 EKATLQL
-1116 TTTDGEKVGDPVEL
+1116 TANDENCGDPIEL
-1130 NADNEWSYTWKNL
+1130 NTENNWTYEWKL
-1143 ASEDEDG
+1143 LDAEDAEG
-1150 QHISYLVTAVED
+1150 
-1162 ETLTANNYT
+1162 NNIVYRVKAENPKEYT
-1171 AEVTRTSSDD
+1171 AKVTGSADD
-1181 NFVVTYKHEIEK
+1181 GFVVTYSHEIAK
-1193 TAVTANVTWDDAD
+1193 VSATANVTWDDAE
-1206 NQDGIRPKE
+1206 NQDGIRPAS
-1215 VTLQLTADGEAVGD
+1215 VSLQLKSKVEGGEAVNVGD
-1229 AITVKADSEGN
+1229 NVTVKADADGN
-1240 WTKTWSNLPVNKEGA
+1240 WTKTWTDLPKYNAGKVIE
-1255 VGQAVVYTVEETGLP
+1255 YTVEESGLP
-1270 DGYTITTGTDEE
+1270 EGYTITTTKDEE
-1282 TGAITVK
+1282 TGAIT
-1289 NSHTPAVKDLTVS
+1289 
-1302 AKWDDADDQDGVRPA
+1302 
-1317 SVDAVLYAGDTAT
+1317 
-1330 DKTVTLTAEE
+1330 
-1340 NWTATIKD
+1340 
-1348 MPVYTAGKVGEAV
+1348 
-1361 SYSLKAAKE
+1361 LK
-1370 VEGYTSTTDGL
+1370 
-1381 NLTFSHKTAV
+1381 
-1391 TSVTATIAWDDA
+1391 
-1403 DNQDGIRP
+1403 
-1411 DNVSLQLK
+1411 
-1419 AGGEAVGSKITVDA
+1419 
-1433 ANDKWTKT
+1433 
-1441 WDNLP
+1441 
-1446 LKKAGKKIEY
+1446 
-1456 TVEESNLRAEYTQKT
+1456 
-1471 TGTAADGFTITNSY
+1471 NSY

-1506 MRPEFVE
+1506 LRPEFVE
-1513 AELYAGDTST
+1513 AELYAGDAST

-1536 ATFEKMAVNK
+1536 ATFEGLAVNK

-1591 VVWEDGNNK
+1591 VVWADGNNR
-1600 DGVRPDTVSLQLKAD
+1600 DGVRPETVSLQLKAD

-1636 GLGENKAGKKVTY
+1636 GLGEYKAGKEVVY

-1672 TGFTV
+1672 TGFTI

-1696 ADNQDAIRPELVE
+1696 AENQDAIRPEFVE

-1769 GLILKYS
+1769 GLVLKYS

-1785 VATKWDDAEN
+1785 VTTKWDDADN

-1953 CTGTA
+1953 CTSTA

-1973 VTLTTKWNDKEN
+1973 VTLTTKWNDKDN
-1985 QDGNRPSSYS
+1985 QDNVRPASYY
-1995 VQLMADGV
+1995 VQLLADGV
-2003 KVGDLIT
+2003 KVGDKIILES
-2010 LNAGNEFSK
+2010 ASDFSK

-2032 GEAIVYTAEAT
+2032 GEAIVYTAEVT
-2043 VPNPDLYE
+2043 GLPESYE

-2057 AETGLVVTNTYIPA
+2057 AATGLVVTNTYIPA

-2218 TWAELPKY
+2218 TWTELPKY

-2359 RITKKLNLKLSK
+2359 KITKKLNLKLSK

-2384 VTVYNGKRKV
+2384 VTVYNGKKKV
-2394 ASKYYTVTYKNNKNT
+2394 ANKYYTVTYKNNKNT
-2409 GYATVIVKGKGSF
+2409 GYATVIVKGKGKF
-2422 AKYAGKASFIIRP
+2422 AKYAGKATFTIKP
-2435 KQMRKPSVKSTGK
+2435 KQMRKPSVKSTAK

-2479 KSVTINKNTISK
+2479 KSVTINKNTIGK

>member
-1 MSKKPHSGLKRAL
+1 MVATNYKKATDNVKTTQWWKDSRNPSYYPYSTIK
-14 AWMLTVAM
+14 WELT
-22 MAQGC
+22 
-27 IVYADDF
+27 
-34 TSEPDAAVVEEAA
+34 
-47 VSEDVDTSADSDLEF
+47 
-62 ADEGEDTSTEADVPE
+62 
-77 ISDEDLDTEVVADEQ
+77 
-92 QDTDEGSEAALFSDG
+92 EGSEHAYISSGPTSPAVTIGAF
-107 SEEDAIVSDGAEAV
+107 EEGDVTLTGTWTGYNCNISNKKYKACELVVTYKIHITPAV
-121 GDGNT
+121 G
-126 GNLKRDIGEIAITK
+126 
-140 NENYSYTRLYD
+140 
-151 EKGYIKLA
+151 
-159 VGTYPANN
+159 
-167 STVTV
+167 
-172 KVGDKK
+172 KVNFGDKF
-178 GLQYRT
+178 GL
-184 LYTTSTQTDYKKASW
+184 S
-199 SNCTSQ
+199 
-205 NVGQYQNGVEWK
+205 
-217 SSNENVA
+217 
-224 KVVSNSQYG
+224 
-233 PYTTGVWVQGISE
+233 
-246 GETTITST
+246 
-254 WKPGSKFK
+254 
-262 DSDGNYTLGTVTNSF
+262 
-277 TVKVEKAADLVEVG
+277 
-291 TSFTLNGSPSSPF
+291 GSPSSQDIIDNSVLTESDSWGKENAYTDF
-304 QVAREGSSAAK
+304 AVARDESGKIKAGMKECTMSYKAYPSKGQGTIKHTYYIDFHEMVGKELNTTAMSPDERAK
-315 LYWGRTSSVNYS
+315 LEETFRRDVSLPAPGIYVQTPGPVSIPKKGDYTFITTQAFNGGNGAVSSPAYTYKFMDDSASEYADDSSVITATTADKGKVKVTALKAGATSMKIIYSYTDKTTGEEKTAESKPIRITVNGIVFDEPATITLSADEAKDYKIKYKLFDYSKENPDVTTS
-327 IPESTENF
+327 IPEKDIVWSI
-335 DNSGMT
+335 DN
-341 TCNASW
+341 
-347 GAWSDTGE
+347 
-355 ITHAFCINYAE
+355 
-366 MIGGVLDSNKG
+366 K
-377 AYDNSVY
+377 
-384 RESVSSY
+384 
-391 SAGGTT
+391 
-397 DVFLRPC
+397 
-404 KMPADGIYVTGT
+404 
-416 GGDRGSFV
+416 
-424 NNNVIFDRVS
+424 
-434 SNSYVYVY
+434 
-442 GYCIKN
+442 
-448 QKKVDSATFYSNI
+448 
-461 KWSSSDESV
+461 
-470 MKVARQDKYSVQLA
+470 
-484 SYKAGIATLHGS
+484 
-496 YQPVDSEGNPDGEP
+496 
-510 LTIDI
+510 
-515 KVIVCGFYI
+515 
-524 DEKAEDGTNTI
+524 
-535 EMSLDD
+535 
-541 ESITKKIQYKV
+541 
-552 IDSTGE
+552 
-558 AEPTNTITWSV
+558 
-569 DKPAIASV
+569 AIASI
-577 DSDGVVKAKAA
+577 STDGVIRPKKE
-588 GEATVTAQYGDSST
+588 GSATVTLKATINGYQDTATQGVTVTST
-602 NKDTVKIIV
+602 GGRISLNKDSLTMT
-611 KGAGSLGFD
+611 KGSSQSL
-620 KAESKVK
+620 
-627 KGGTDTIKATATYN
+627 TATAYYN
-641 NSTVKNADIKWESE
+641 NQKVSDAVFNWATDNDK
-655 NPNVATVD
+655 VATVD
-663 NGKITGVSE
+663 GGKITAVGY
-672 GTTTVKASWTAENGK
+672 GKTVITASWKAENGT
-687 TYTNNATVKVVYD
+687 TYAVKADVEVVQN
-700 GLYLSDAQNEVTL
+700 GIYLTDAQNEVTMP
-713 AQKSTQEI
+713 QGSTQEI
-721 VWQLL
+721 AWTLWN
-726 DMGEYSAGSTGAGY
+726 MGQYKAGSTGEGY
-740 NTSSDVTWTSANED
+740 NTSSDVTWKSADEA
-754 LVTVDS
+754 VATVDS

-766 KDLPDGEE
+766 KDLPEGQT
-774 TAETTVSVSYKGTKV
+774 TASTTVTVSYKGTKV
-789 KDVKVTVVK
+789 KDIKVNVTENQKVVVK
-798 NQAIATG
+798 GEAVEITG
-805 ATVDVAGTAGEKH
+805 TKGETKTNKAGE
-818 ADSNGNDNTNTWK
+818 DITDTWK
-831 TGAYKAGHGSLG
+831 IGYFENGHGSLNAQFYG
-843 SEFNS
+843 NGIY
-848 SANYLE
+848 NID
-854 IVDGTGSTASVKGK
+854 IVKQAGEKVSVTGKTPYS
-868 SPSQGYAYL
+868 GYIYL

-882 IPLTT
+882 VPMET
-887 GQLCGVWQGIAVKVT
+887 GQLYGVWQSIAIKVN
-902 GAAGL
+902 GEAGL
-907 YLNKSSV
+907 YLNKNSL
-914 SMKMGEN
+914 SMKMGESG
-921 NTATIQGTYITENGE
+921 TATILGTFIKEDGTELE
-936 EWGSW
+936 RKFW
-941 ANEKHPDFSTI
+941 ADKSNPKLSKLE
-952 HMIDGDTNVVTAAP
+952 MVEGDTNIVTAQS
-966 DPKNGSVL
+966 DPADGRML
-974 KLTAVAPGK
+974 HLTAVSPGK
-983 TTITVQFDTSTLTA
+983 TTITIKCYPFDPTA
-997 TCDVEVTSDA
+997 TCEVEVTSDA
-1007 RLVLTPADKLR
+1007 RLILQPAELTVK
-1018 VVQGDTATIEAKA
+1018 QGTTEKITAKA
-1031 WDGTQ
+1031 WDGSA
-1036 YVENPEITW
+1036 YVENPQITW
-1045 QSYNTS
+1045 KSYNES
-1051 IATVDKGVVTGVKKG
+1051 IATVDGGVVTGVKRG
-1066 TVGVAATWNDITSD
+1066 NATVSAAWNGVNANDVKVT
-1080 PVQVSVVPSRTL
+1080 VTPSRNITL
-1092 TVTTTWDDD
+1092 STEWDDHD
-1101 NNRDNKRP
+1101 NQDGIRP
-1109 EKTTLQL
+1109 EKATLQL
-1116 TTTDGEKVGDPVEL
+1116 TANDENCGDPIEL
-1130 NADNEWSYTWKNL
+1130 NAENNWTYEWKL
-1143 ASEDEDG
+1143 LDAEDAEGNNIVYRVKAEDP
-1150 QHISYLVTAVED
+1150 E
-1162 ETLTANNYT
+1162 EYT
-1171 AEVTRTSSDD
+1171 AKVTGSADD
-1181 NFVVTYKHEIEK
+1181 GFVVTYSHEIAK
-1193 TAVTANVTWDDAD
+1193 VSATANVTWDDAE
-1206 NQDGIRPKE
+1206 NQDGIRPAS
-1215 VTLQLTADGEAVGD
+1215 VSLQLKSKVEGGEAVNVGD
-1229 AITVKADSEGN
+1229 NVTVKADADGN
-1240 WTKTWSNLPVNKEGA
+1240 WTKTWTDLPKYNAGKVIE
-1255 VGQAVVYTVEETGLP
+1255 YTVEESGLP
-1270 DGYTITTGTDEE
+1270 EGYTITTTKDEE
-1282 TGAITVK
+1282 TGAIT
-1289 NSHTPAVKDLTVS
+1289 
-1302 AKWDDADDQDGVRPA
+1302 
-1317 SVDAVLYAGDTAT
+1317 
-1330 DKTVTLTAEE
+1330 
-1340 NWTATIKD
+1340 
-1348 MPVYTAGKVGEAV
+1348 
-1361 SYSLKAAKE
+1361 LK
-1370 VEGYTSTTDGL
+1370 
-1381 NLTFSHKTAV
+1381 
-1391 TSVTATIAWDDA
+1391 
-1403 DNQDGIRP
+1403 
-1411 DNVSLQLK
+1411 
-1419 AGGEAVGSKITVDA
+1419 
-1433 ANDKWTKT
+1433 
-1441 WDNLP
+1441 
-1446 LKKAGKKIEY
+1446 
-1456 TVEESNLRAEYTQKT
+1456 
-1471 TGTAADGFTITNSY
+1471 NSY

-1506 MRPEFVE
+1506 LRPEFVE
-1513 AELYAGDTST
+1513 AELYAGDAST

-1536 ATFEKMAVNK
+1536 ATFEGLAVNK

-1591 VVWEDGNNK
+1591 VVWADGNNR
-1600 DGVRPDTVSLQLKAD
+1600 DGVRPETVSLQLKAD

-1636 GLGENKAGKKVTY
+1636 GLGEYKAGKEVVY

-1672 TGFTV
+1672 TGFTI

-1696 ADNQDAIRPELVE
+1696 AENQDAIRPEFVE

-1769 GLILKYS
+1769 GLVLKYS

-1785 VATKWDDAEN
+1785 VTTKWDDADN

-1845 SVKASDVAKGYEAA
+1845 SVKASDVAKGYEAV

-1886 DDADNQDALRPA
+1886 DDADNQDGIRPA

-1953 CTGTA
+1953 CTSTA

-1973 VTLTTKWNDKEN
+1973 VTLTTKWNDKDN
-1985 QDGNRPSSYS
+1985 QDNVRPASYY
-1995 VQLMADGV
+1995 VQLLADGV
-2003 KVGDLIT
+2003 KVGDKIILES
-2010 LNAGNEFSK
+2010 ASDFSK

-2032 GEAIVYTAEAT
+2032 GEAIVYTAEVT
-2043 VPNPDLYE
+2043 GLPESYE

-2057 AETGLVVTNTYIPA
+2057 AATGLVVTNTYIPA

-2359 RITKKLNLKLSK
+2359 KITKKLNLKLSK

-2384 VTVYNGKRKV
+2384 VTVYNGKKKV
-2394 ASKYYTVTYKNNKNT
+2394 ANKYYTVTYKNNKNT
-2409 GYATVIVKGKGSF
+2409 GYATVIVKGKGKF

>member
-47 VSEDVDTSADSDLEF
+47 VSEDVDTSADSDLES

-77 ISDEDLDTEVVADEQ
+77 ISDEDLDTEVVADDQ
-92 QDTDEGSEAALFSDG
+92 QDTDEGSEAPLFSDG

-121 GDGNT
+121 GDDT
-126 GNLKRDIGEIAITK
+126 ADIGAYEPREGDVGTFTVAGNDVYEYHIYRTTDGKYSGKYRFAVANYPVNNATITMAPYETRQFVVQSLVATNYKTATDDVTTTQWWKDYSK
-140 NENYSYTRLYD
+140 NPSYWPHSTIKWALTEGSDHASIFGETNPVVTISAFEEGDVTLTGTWTGYNCNTSSKKYKACELVVTYKIHITPAVGKVNFGDKFGLSGSPTSQDIIDNSVLTESDSWGKENAYTDFAVARDESGKIKAGMKECTMSYKAYPSKGQGTIKHNYYIDFHEMVGKELNTTNMSPDERANLEETFRRDVSLPAPGIYVQTPDPVSIPKKGDYTFITTQAFNGGNGAVSSPAYTYKFMDDSASEYADDSSVITATTADKGKVKVTALKPGATSMKIIYSYTDKTTGEEKTAESKPIRITVNGIVFD
-151 EKGYIKLA
+151 E
-159 VGTYPANN
+159 PA
-167 STVTV
+167 TI
-172 KVGDKK
+172 
-178 GLQYRT
+178 T
-184 LYTTSTQTDYKKASW
+184 LSADEAKDYKIKYKLFDYS
-199 SNCTSQ
+199 
-205 NVGQYQNGVEWK
+205 K
-217 SSNENVA
+217 ENPDV
-224 KVVSNSQYG
+224 
-233 PYTTGVWVQGISE
+233 TT
-246 GETTITST
+246 
-254 WKPGSKFK
+254 
-262 DSDGNYTLGTVTNSF
+262 
-277 TVKVEKAADLVEVG
+277 
-291 TSFTLNGSPSSPF
+291 
-304 QVAREGSSAAK
+304 
-315 LYWGRTSSVNYS
+315 S
-327 IPESTENF
+327 IPEEDIVWSI
-335 DNSGMT
+335 DN
-341 TCNASW
+341 
-347 GAWSDTGE
+347 
-355 ITHAFCINYAE
+355 
-366 MIGGVLDSNKG
+366 K
-377 AYDNSVY
+377 
-384 RESVSSY
+384 
-391 SAGGTT
+391 
-397 DVFLRPC
+397 
-404 KMPADGIYVTGT
+404 
-416 GGDRGSFV
+416 
-424 NNNVIFDRVS
+424 
-434 SNSYVYVY
+434 
-442 GYCIKN
+442 
-448 QKKVDSATFYSNI
+448 
-461 KWSSSDESV
+461 
-470 MKVARQDKYSVQLA
+470 
-484 SYKAGIATLHGS
+484 
-496 YQPVDSEGNPDGEP
+496 
-510 LTIDI
+510 
-515 KVIVCGFYI
+515 
-524 DEKAEDGTNTI
+524 
-535 EMSLDD
+535 
-541 ESITKKIQYKV
+541 
-552 IDSTGE
+552 
-558 AEPTNTITWSV
+558 
-569 DKPAIASV
+569 AIASI
-577 DSDGVVKAKAA
+577 STDGVIRPKKE
-588 GEATVTAQYGDSST
+588 GSATVTLKATINGYQDTATQGVTVTST
-602 NKDTVKIIV
+602 GGRISLNKDSLTMT
-611 KGAGSLGFD
+611 KGSSQSL
-620 KAESKVK
+620 
-627 KGGTDTIKATATYN
+627 TATAYYN
-641 NSTVKNADIKWESE
+641 KQEVSDAVFNWTTDNDK
-655 NPNVATVD
+655 VATVD
-663 NGKITGVSE
+663 GGKITAVGY
-672 GTTTVKASWTAENGK
+672 GKTVITASWKAENGT
-687 TYTNNATVKVVYD
+687 TYAVKADVEVVQN
-700 GLYLSDAQNEVTL
+700 GIYLTDAQNEVTMP
-713 AQKSTQEI
+713 QGSTQEI
-721 VWQLL
+721 AWTLWN
-726 DMGEYSAGSTGAGY
+726 MGQYKAGSTGEGY
-740 NTSSDVTWTSANED
+740 NTSSDVTWKSANEA
-754 LVTVDS
+754 VATVDS

-766 KDLPDGEE
+766 KDLPEGQT
-774 TAETTVSVSYKGTKV
+774 TASTTVTVSYKGTKV
-789 KDVKVTVVK
+789 KDIKVNVTENQKVVVK
-798 NQAIATG
+798 GEAVEITG
-805 ATVDVAGTAGEKH
+805 TKGETKTNKAGE
-818 ADSNGNDNTNTWK
+818 DITDTWK
-831 TGAYKAGHGSLG
+831 IGYFENGHGSLNAQFYG
-843 SEFNS
+843 NGIY
-848 SANYLE
+848 NID
-854 IVDGTGSTASVKGK
+854 IVKQAGEKVSVTGKTPYS
-868 SPSQGYAYL
+868 GYIYL

-882 IPLTT
+882 VPMET
-887 GQLCGVWQGIAVKVT
+887 GQLYGVWQSIAIKVN
-902 GAAGL
+902 GEAGL
-907 YLNKSSV
+907 YLNKNSL
-914 SMKMGEN
+914 SMKMGESG
-921 NTATIQGTYITENGE
+921 TATILGTFIKEDGTELE
-936 EWGSW
+936 RKFW
-941 ANEKHPDFSTI
+941 ADKSNPKLSKLE
-952 HMIDGDTNVVTAAP
+952 MVEGDTNIVTAKA
-966 DPKNGSVL
+966 DPEDGRML
-974 KLTAVAPGK
+974 HLTAVSPGK
-983 TTITVQFDTSTLTA
+983 TTITIKCYPFDPTA
-997 TCDVEVTSDA
+997 TCEVEVTSDA
-1007 RLVLTPADKLR
+1007 RLILQPAELTVK
-1018 VVQGDTATIEAKA
+1018 QGTTEKITAKA
-1031 WDGTQ
+1031 WDGSA
-1036 YVENPEITW
+1036 YVENPQITW
-1045 QSYNTS
+1045 KSYNES
-1051 IATVDKGVVTGVKKG
+1051 IATVDGGVVTGVKRG
-1066 TVGVAATWNDITSD
+1066 NATVSAAWNGVNANDVKVT
-1080 PVQVSVVPSRTL
+1080 VTPSRNITL
-1092 TVTTTWDDD
+1092 STEWDDHD
-1101 NNRDNKRP
+1101 NQDGIRP
-1109 EKTTLQL
+1109 EKATLQL
-1116 TTTDGEKVGDPVEL
+1116 TANDENCGDPIEL
-1130 NADNEWSYTWKNL
+1130 NAENNWTYEWKL
-1143 ASEDEDG
+1143 LDAEDAEG
-1150 QHISYLVTAVED
+1150 
-1162 ETLTANNYT
+1162 NNIVYRVKAENPKEYT
-1171 AEVTRTSSDD
+1171 AKVTGSADD
-1181 NFVVTYKHEIEK
+1181 GFVVTYSHEIAK
-1193 TAVTANVTWDDAD
+1193 VSATANVTWDDAE
-1206 NQDGIRPKE
+1206 NQDGIRPAS
-1215 VTLQLTADGEAVGD
+1215 VSLQLKSKVEGGEAVNVGD
-1229 AITVKADSEGN
+1229 NVTVKADADGN
-1240 WTKTWSNLPVNKEGA
+1240 WTKTWTDLPKYNAGKVIE
-1255 VGQAVVYTVEETGLP
+1255 YTVEESGLP
-1270 DGYTITTGTDEE
+1270 EGYTITTTKDEE
-1282 TGAITVK
+1282 TGAIT
-1289 NSHTPAVKDLTVS
+1289 
-1302 AKWDDADDQDGVRPA
+1302 
-1317 SVDAVLYAGDTAT
+1317 
-1330 DKTVTLTAEE
+1330 
-1340 NWTATIKD
+1340 
-1348 MPVYTAGKVGEAV
+1348 
-1361 SYSLKAAKE
+1361 LK
-1370 VEGYTSTTDGL
+1370 
-1381 NLTFSHKTAV
+1381 
-1391 TSVTATIAWDDA
+1391 
-1403 DNQDGIRP
+1403 
-1411 DNVSLQLK
+1411 
-1419 AGGEAVGSKITVDA
+1419 
-1433 ANDKWTKT
+1433 
-1441 WDNLP
+1441 
-1446 LKKAGKKIEY
+1446 
-1456 TVEESNLRAEYTQKT
+1456 
-1471 TGTAADGFTITNSY
+1471 NSY

-1506 MRPEFVE
+1506 LRPEFVE
-1513 AELYAGDTST
+1513 AELYAGDAST

-1536 ATFEKMAVNK
+1536 ATFEGLAVNK

-1591 VVWEDGNNK
+1591 VVWADGNNR
-1600 DGVRPDTVSLQLKAD
+1600 DGVRPETVSLQLKAD

-1636 GLGENKAGKKVTY
+1636 GLGEYKAGKEVVY

-1672 TGFTV
+1672 TGFTI

-1696 ADNQDAIRPELVE
+1696 AENQDAIRPEFVE
-1709 AELYADDVSTG
+1709 AELYAGDVSTG

-1730 WTASFGEMDLKKN
+1730 WTASFGEMDLKKD
-1743 GKTIDYTLVT
+1743 GKTIDYTLVA

-1785 VATKWDDAEN
+1785 VTTKWDDAEN

-1845 SVKASDVAKGYEAA
+1845 SVKASDVAKGYEAV

-1940 YTLKSDV
+1940 YTLKADV

-1953 CTGTA
+1953 CTSTA

-2057 AETGLVVTNTYIPA
+2057 AATGLVVTNTYVPA

-2226 KAGKEIAYKVVA
+2226 KAGKEITYKVVA

-2274 WNDLNNVVDSRPSKL
+2274 WNDLNNIVDSRPSKL

-2359 RITKKLNLKLSK
+2359 KITKKLNLKLSK

-2384 VTVYNGKRKV
+2384 VTVYNGKKKV
-2394 ASKYYTVTYKNNKNT
+2394 ANKYYTVTYKNNKNT
-2409 GYATVIVKGKGSF
+2409 GYATVIVKGKGKF
-2422 AKYAGKASFIIRP
+2422 AKYAGKATFTIKP
-2435 KQMRKPSVKSTGK
+2435 KQMRKPSVKSTAK

-2471 NKFQGKTT
+2471 NKFRGKTT
-2479 KSVTINKNTISK
+2479 KSVTINKNTIGK

>member
-47 VSEDVDTSADSDLEF
+47 VSEDVDTSADSDLES

-77 ISDEDLDTEVVADEQ
+77 ISDEDLDTEVVADDQ
-92 QDTDEGSEAALFSDG
+92 QDTDEGSEAPLFSDG

-121 GDGNT
+121 GDDTNDT
-126 GNLKRDIGEIAITK
+126 GAYEPREGD
-140 NENYSYTRLYD
+140 
-151 EKGYIKLA
+151 
-159 VGTYPANN
+159 VG
-167 STVTV
+167 TVTV
-172 KVGDKK
+172 AGNDVYEYHR
-178 GLQYRT
+178 YRAT
-184 LYTTSTQTDYKKASW
+184 GGKYSGNYRFAVANYPVNNATVTMAPYETRQFVVQSLVATNYKKA
-199 SNCTSQ
+199 TD
-205 NVGQYQNGVEWK
+205 NVK
-217 SSNENVA
+217 
-224 KVVSNSQYG
+224 
-233 PYTTGVWVQGISE
+233 TTQW
-246 GETTITST
+246 
-254 WKPGSKFK
+254 WK
-262 DSDGNYTLGTVTNSF
+262 DSRNPSYYPYSTIKWELTEGSEHAYISSGPTSPAVTIGAFEEGDVTLTGTWTGYNCNISNKKYKACELVVTYKIHI
-277 TVKVEKAADLVEVG
+277 TPAVGKVNFGDKFGL
-291 TSFTLNGSPSSPF
+291 SGSPSSQDIIDNSVLTESDSWGKENAYTDF
-304 QVAREGSSAAK
+304 AVARDESGKIKAGMKECTMSYKAYPSKGQGTIKHTYYIDFHEMVGKELNTTAMSPDERAK
-315 LYWGRTSSVNYS
+315 LEETFRRDVSLPAPGIYVQTPGPVSIPKKGDYTFITTQAFNGGNGAVSSPAYTYKFMDDSASEYADDSSVITATTADKGKVKVTALKAGATSMKIIYSYTDKTTGEEKTAESKPIRITVNGIVFDEPATITLSADEAKDYKIKYKLFDYSKENPDVTTS
-327 IPESTENF
+327 IPEKDIVWSI
-335 DNSGMT
+335 DN
-341 TCNASW
+341 
-347 GAWSDTGE
+347 
-355 ITHAFCINYAE
+355 
-366 MIGGVLDSNKG
+366 K
-377 AYDNSVY
+377 
-384 RESVSSY
+384 
-391 SAGGTT
+391 
-397 DVFLRPC
+397 
-404 KMPADGIYVTGT
+404 
-416 GGDRGSFV
+416 
-424 NNNVIFDRVS
+424 
-434 SNSYVYVY
+434 
-442 GYCIKN
+442 
-448 QKKVDSATFYSNI
+448 
-461 KWSSSDESV
+461 
-470 MKVARQDKYSVQLA
+470 
-484 SYKAGIATLHGS
+484 
-496 YQPVDSEGNPDGEP
+496 
-510 LTIDI
+510 
-515 KVIVCGFYI
+515 
-524 DEKAEDGTNTI
+524 
-535 EMSLDD
+535 
-541 ESITKKIQYKV
+541 
-552 IDSTGE
+552 
-558 AEPTNTITWSV
+558 
-569 DKPAIASV
+569 AIASI
-577 DSDGVVKAKAA
+577 STDGVIRPKKE
-588 GEATVTAQYGDSST
+588 GSATVTLKATINGYQDTATQGVTVTST
-602 NKDTVKIIV
+602 GGRISLNKDSLTMT
-611 KGAGSLGFD
+611 KGSSQSL
-620 KAESKVK
+620 
-627 KGGTDTIKATATYN
+627 TATAYYN
-641 NSTVKNADIKWESE
+641 NQKVSDAVFNWATDNDK
-655 NPNVATVD
+655 VATVD
-663 NGKITGVSE
+663 GGKITAVGY
-672 GTTTVKASWTAENGK
+672 GKTVITASWKAENGT
-687 TYTNNATVKVVYD
+687 TYAVKADVEVVQN
-700 GLYLSDAQNEVTL
+700 GIYLTDAQNEVTMP
-713 AQKSTQEI
+713 QGSTQEI
-721 VWQLL
+721 AWTLWN
-726 DMGEYSAGSTGAGY
+726 MGQYKAGSTGEGY
-740 NTSSDVTWTSANED
+740 NTSSDVTWKSADEA
-754 LVTVDS
+754 VATVDS

-766 KDLPDGEE
+766 KDLPEGQT
-774 TAETTVSVSYKGTKV
+774 TASTTVTVSYKGTKV
-789 KDVKVTVVK
+789 KDIKVNVTENQKVVVK
-798 NQAIATG
+798 GEAVEITG
-805 ATVDVAGTAGEKH
+805 TKGETKTNKAGE
-818 ADSNGNDNTNTWK
+818 DITDTWK
-831 TGAYKAGHGSLG
+831 IGYFENGHGSLNAQFYG
-843 SEFNS
+843 NGIY
-848 SANYLE
+848 NID
-854 IVDGTGSTASVKGK
+854 IVKQAGEKVSVTGKTPYS
-868 SPSQGYAYL
+868 GYIYL

-882 IPLTT
+882 VPMET
-887 GQLCGVWQGIAVKVT
+887 GQLYGVWQSIAIKVN
-902 GAAGL
+902 GEAGL
-907 YLNKSSV
+907 YLNKNSL
-914 SMKMGEN
+914 SMKMGESG
-921 NTATIQGTYITENGE
+921 TATILGTFIKEDGTELE
-936 EWGSW
+936 RKFW
-941 ANEKHPDFSTI
+941 ADKSNPKLSKLE
-952 HMIDGDTNVVTAAP
+952 MVEGDTNIVTAQS
-966 DPKNGSVL
+966 DPADGRML
-974 KLTAVAPGK
+974 HLTAVSPGK
-983 TTITVQFDTSTLTA
+983 TTITIKCYPFDPTA
-997 TCDVEVTSDA
+997 TCEVEVTSDA
-1007 RLVLTPADKLR
+1007 RLILQPAELTVK
-1018 VVQGDTATIEAKA
+1018 QGTTEKITAKA
-1031 WDGTQ
+1031 WDGSA
-1036 YVENPEITW
+1036 YVENPQITW
-1045 QSYNTS
+1045 KSYNES
-1051 IATVDKGVVTGVKKG
+1051 IATVDGGVVTGVKRG
-1066 TVGVAATWNDITSD
+1066 NATVSAAWNGVNANDVKVT
-1080 PVQVSVVPSRTL
+1080 VTPSRNITL
-1092 TVTTTWDDD
+1092 STEWDDHD
-1101 NNRDNKRP
+1101 NQDGIRP
-1109 EKTTLQL
+1109 EKATLQL
-1116 TTTDGEKVGDPVEL
+1116 TANDENCGDPIEL
-1130 NADNEWSYTWKNL
+1130 NAENNWTYEWKL
-1143 ASEDEDG
+1143 LDAEDAEGNNIVYRVKAEDP
-1150 QHISYLVTAVED
+1150 E
-1162 ETLTANNYT
+1162 EYT
-1171 AEVTRTSSDD
+1171 AKVTGSADD
-1181 NFVVTYKHEIEK
+1181 GFVVTYSHEIAK
-1193 TAVTANVTWDDAD
+1193 VSATANVTWDDAE
-1206 NQDGIRPKE
+1206 NQDGIRPAS
-1215 VTLQLTADGEAVGD
+1215 VSLQLKSKVEGGEAVNVGD
-1229 AITVKADSEGN
+1229 NVTVKADADGN
-1240 WTKTWSNLPVNKEGA
+1240 WTKTWTDLPKYNAGKVIE
-1255 VGQAVVYTVEETGLP
+1255 YTVEESGLP
-1270 DGYTITTGTDEE
+1270 EGYTITTTKDEE
-1282 TGAITVK
+1282 TGAIT
-1289 NSHTPAVKDLTVS
+1289 
-1302 AKWDDADDQDGVRPA
+1302 
-1317 SVDAVLYAGDTAT
+1317 
-1330 DKTVTLTAEE
+1330 
-1340 NWTATIKD
+1340 
-1348 MPVYTAGKVGEAV
+1348 
-1361 SYSLKAAKE
+1361 LK
-1370 VEGYTSTTDGL
+1370 
-1381 NLTFSHKTAV
+1381 
-1391 TSVTATIAWDDA
+1391 
-1403 DNQDGIRP
+1403 
-1411 DNVSLQLK
+1411 
-1419 AGGEAVGSKITVDA
+1419 
-1433 ANDKWTKT
+1433 
-1441 WDNLP
+1441 
-1446 LKKAGKKIEY
+1446 
-1456 TVEESNLRAEYTQKT
+1456 
-1471 TGTAADGFTITNSY
+1471 NSY

-1506 MRPEFVE
+1506 LRPEFVE
-1513 AELYAGDTST
+1513 AELYAGDAST

-1536 ATFEKMAVNK
+1536 ATFEGLAVNK

-1591 VVWEDGNNK
+1591 VVWADGNNR
-1600 DGVRPDTVSLQLKAD
+1600 DGVRPETVSLQLKAD

-1636 GLGENKAGKKVTY
+1636 GLGEYKAGKEVVY

-1672 TGFTV
+1672 TGFTI

-1696 ADNQDAIRPELVE
+1696 AENQDAIRPEFVE

-1769 GLILKYS
+1769 GLVLKYS

-1785 VATKWDDAEN
+1785 VTTKWDDADN

-1845 SVKASDVAKGYEAA
+1845 SVKASDVAKGYEAV

-1886 DDADNQDALRPA
+1886 DDADNQDGIRPA
-1898 SVEAEVLAN
+1898 SIEAEVLAN

-1953 CTGTA
+1953 CTSTA

-1973 VTLTTKWNDKEN
+1973 VTLTTKWNDKDN
-1985 QDGNRPSSYS
+1985 QDNVRPASYY
-1995 VQLMADGV
+1995 VQLLADGV
-2003 KVGDLIT
+2003 KVGDKIILES
-2010 LNAGNEFSK
+2010 ASDFSK

-2032 GEAIVYTAEAT
+2032 GEAIVYTAEVT
-2043 VPNPDLYE
+2043 GLPESYE

-2057 AETGLVVTNTYIPA
+2057 AATGLVVTNTYIPA

-2359 RITKKLNLKLSK
+2359 KITKKLNLKLSK

-2384 VTVYNGKRKV
+2384 VTVYNGKKKV
-2394 ASKYYTVTYKNNKNT
+2394 ANKYYTVTYKNNKNT
-2409 GYATVIVKGKGSF
+2409 GYATVIVKGKGKF

>member
-1 MSKKPHSGLKRAL
+1 MSKKSHSGLKRAL

-47 VSEDVDTSADSDLEF
+47 VSEDVDTSADSDPEF

-77 ISDEDLDTEVVADEQ
+77 ISDEDLDTEVVADDQ
-92 QDTDEGSEAALFSDG
+92 QDTDKGSEAPLFSDG

-121 GDGNT
+121 GDDTEDTGAYEPREGDVGTFTVAGNDVYEYHRYRAT
-126 GNLKRDIGEIAITK
+126 GGKYSGNYRFAVANYPVNNATITMAPYETRQFVVQSLVATNYKKATDDVTTTQWWKDSRNPSYYPYSTIKWALTEGSEHAYISSGQTSPAVTIGAFEEGDVTLTGTWTGYNCSVSSKKYEACKLVVTYKIHITSAVGKVNFGDKFGLSGSPTSQDIIDNSVLTESDSWGKDNAYTDFAVARDESGKIKAGMKECTMSYKAYPSKGQGTINHNYYIDFHEMVGKELNTTAMSPDERAKLQETFRRDVSLPAPGIYVQTPDPVSIPKKGNDTVITTQAFNGGNGAVSSPAYTYKFMDDSASEYTDESSVITAKTADKGKVKVTALKAGATSMKII
-140 NENYSYTRLYD
+140 YSYTDKTTEEEKTAESKPIRITVNGIVFD
-151 EKGYIKLA
+151 E
-159 VGTYPANN
+159 PA
-167 STVTV
+167 TI
-172 KVGDKK
+172 
-178 GLQYRT
+178 T
-184 LYTTSTQTDYKKASW
+184 LSADEAKDYKIKYKLFDYS
-199 SNCTSQ
+199 
-205 NVGQYQNGVEWK
+205 K
-217 SSNENVA
+217 ENPDV
-224 KVVSNSQYG
+224 
-233 PYTTGVWVQGISE
+233 TT
-246 GETTITST
+246 
-254 WKPGSKFK
+254 
-262 DSDGNYTLGTVTNSF
+262 
-277 TVKVEKAADLVEVG
+277 
-291 TSFTLNGSPSSPF
+291 
-304 QVAREGSSAAK
+304 
-315 LYWGRTSSVNYS
+315 S
-327 IPESTENF
+327 IPEGDVVWSIDNKSIASIST
-335 DNSGMT
+335 D
-341 TCNASW
+341 
-347 GAWSDTGE
+347 
-355 ITHAFCINYAE
+355 
-366 MIGGVLDSNKG
+366 GVL
-377 AYDNSVY
+377 
-384 RESVSSY
+384 
-391 SAGGTT
+391 
-397 DVFLRPC
+397 RP
-404 KMPADGIYVTGT
+404 KKE
-416 GGDRGSFV
+416 GS
-424 NNNVIFDRVS
+424 
-434 SNSYVYVY
+434 
-442 GYCIKN
+442 
-448 QKKVDSATFYSNI
+448 
-461 KWSSSDESV
+461 
-470 MKVARQDKYSVQLA
+470 
-484 SYKAGIATLHGS
+484 
-496 YQPVDSEGNPDGEP
+496 
-510 LTIDI
+510 
-515 KVIVCGFYI
+515 
-524 DEKAEDGTNTI
+524 
-535 EMSLDD
+535 
-541 ESITKKIQYKV
+541 
-552 IDSTGE
+552 
-558 AEPTNTITWSV
+558 
-569 DKPAIASV
+569 
-577 DSDGVVKAKAA
+577 
-588 GEATVTAQYGDSST
+588 ATVTLKATINGYQDTATQSVAVTST
-602 NKDTVKIIV
+602 GGKISLNKDTLTMT
-611 KGAGSLGFD
+611 KGSSQSL
-620 KAESKVK
+620 
-627 KGGTDTIKATATYN
+627 TATAYYN
-641 NSTVKNADIKWESE
+641 NQKVSDAVFNWATDNDK
-655 NPNVATVD
+655 VAAVE
-663 NGKITGVSE
+663 NGKITAVGFGKAVITVSW
-672 GTTTVKASWTAENGK
+672 KAENGT
-687 TYTNNATVKVVYD
+687 TYAAKADVEVVQN
-700 GLYLSDAQNEVTL
+700 GIYLADAQNEVTMP
-713 AQKSTQEI
+713 QGSTQEI
-721 VWQLL
+721 AWTLWN
-726 DMGEYSAGSTGAGY
+726 MGQYKAGSTGEGY
-740 NTSSDVTWTSANED
+740 NTSSDVTWKSADET
-754 LVTVDS
+754 VATVDS

-766 KDLPDGEE
+766 KDLPEGQT
-774 TAETTVSVSYKGTKV
+774 TASTTVTVSYKGTKV
-789 KDVKVTVVK
+789 KDIKVNVTENQKVVVK
-798 NQAIATG
+798 GEAVEITG
-805 ATVDVAGTAGEKH
+805 TKGETKT
-818 ADSNGNDNTNTWK
+818 DSTGEDITDTWK
-831 TGAYKAGHGSLG
+831 IGYFENGHGSLNAQFYG
-843 SEFNS
+843 NGIY
-848 SANYLE
+848 NID
-854 IVDGTGSTASVKGK
+854 IVKQAGEKVSVTGKTPYS
-868 SPSQGYAYL
+868 GYIYL

-882 IPLTT
+882 VPMET
-887 GQLCGVWQGIAVKVT
+887 GQLYGVWQSIAIKVN
-902 GAAGL
+902 GEAGL
-907 YLNKSSV
+907 YLNKNSV
-914 SMKMGEN
+914 SMKMGKSG
-921 NTATIQGTYITENGE
+921 TATILGTFIKDDGTELE
-936 EWGSW
+936 RKFW
-941 ANEKHPDFSTI
+941 ANKSNPKLSKLE
-952 HMIDGDTNVVTAAP
+952 MVEGDTNIVTAQS
-966 DPKNGSVL
+966 DPEDGRML
-974 KLTAVAPGK
+974 HLTAVSPGK
-983 TTITVQFDTSTLTA
+983 TTITIKCYPFDPTA
-997 TCDVEVTSDA
+997 TCEVEVTSDA
-1007 RLVLTPADKLR
+1007 RLILQPAELTVK
-1018 VVQGDTATIEAKA
+1018 QGTTEKITAKA
-1031 WDGTQ
+1031 WDGSA
-1036 YVENPEITW
+1036 YVENPQITW
-1045 QSYNTS
+1045 KSYNES
-1051 IATVDKGVVTGVKKG
+1051 IATVDGGVVTGVKRG
-1066 TVGVAATWNDITSD
+1066 NATVSAAWNGVNANDVKVT
-1080 PVQVSVVPSRTL
+1080 VTPSRNITL
-1092 TVTTTWDDD
+1092 STEWDDHD
-1101 NNRDNKRP
+1101 NQDGIRP
-1109 EKTTLQL
+1109 EKATLQL
-1116 TTTDGEKVGDPVEL
+1116 TANGEKYGDPIEL
-1130 NADNEWSYTWKNL
+1130 NAENNWTYEWKL
-1143 ASEDEDG
+1143 LDAEDAEG
-1150 QHISYLVTAVED
+1150 NNIVYRVTAENPK
-1162 ETLTANNYT
+1162 EYT
-1171 AEVTRTSSDD
+1171 AKVSGSADD
-1181 NFVVTYKHEIEK
+1181 GFVVTYSHEIAK
-1193 TAVTANVTWDDAD
+1193 VSATANVTWDDAE
-1206 NQDGIRPKE
+1206 NQDGIRPAS
-1215 VTLQLTADGEAVGD
+1215 VSLQLKSKVEGGEAVNVGD
-1229 AITVKADSEGN
+1229 NVTVKADADGN
-1240 WTKTWSNLPVNKEGA
+1240 WTKTWTDLPKYNAGKEIE
-1255 VGQAVVYTVEETGLP
+1255 YTVEETGLP
-1270 DGYTITTGTDEE
+1270 DGYTITTTKDEE
-1282 TGAITVK
+1282 TGAIT
-1289 NSHTPAVKDLTVS
+1289 
-1302 AKWDDADDQDGVRPA
+1302 
-1317 SVDAVLYAGDTAT
+1317 
-1330 DKTVTLTAEE
+1330 
-1340 NWTATIKD
+1340 
-1348 MPVYTAGKVGEAV
+1348 
-1361 SYSLKAAKE
+1361 LK
-1370 VEGYTSTTDGL
+1370 
-1381 NLTFSHKTAV
+1381 
-1391 TSVTATIAWDDA
+1391 
-1403 DNQDGIRP
+1403 
-1411 DNVSLQLK
+1411 
-1419 AGGEAVGSKITVDA
+1419 
-1433 ANDKWTKT
+1433 
-1441 WDNLP
+1441 
-1446 LKKAGKKIEY
+1446 
-1456 TVEESNLRAEYTQKT
+1456 
-1471 TGTAADGFTITNSY
+1471 NSY

-1506 MRPEFVE
+1506 IRPEFVE
-1513 AELYAGDTST
+1513 AELYAGDAST

-1536 ATFEKMAVNK
+1536 ATFEGLAVNK

-1591 VVWEDGNNK
+1591 VVWADGNNR
-1600 DGVRPDTVSLQLKAD
+1600 DGVRPETVSLQLKAD
-1615 GENLGDVITVNEK
+1615 KENFGDVITVNEK
-1628 SKWTKTWT
+1628 SNWTKTWT
-1636 GLGENKAGKKVTY
+1636 GLGEYKAGQKVTY
-1649 TVEVVGLKGGEDG
+1649 KVEVVGLKGGEDG

-1672 TGFTV
+1672 TGFTI

-1696 ADNQDAIRPELVE
+1696 ADNQDAIRPEFVE
-1709 AELYADDVSTG
+1709 AELHADDVSTG

-1730 WTASFGEMDLKKN
+1730 WTASFGEMDLKKD
-1743 GKTIDYTLVT
+1743 GKTIDYTLVA

-1758 YDCVVEGSPAK
+1758 YDCTVEGSPAK
-1769 GLILKYS
+1769 GFVLKYS

-1785 VATKWDDAEN
+1785 VTTKWNDAEN
-1795 QDGIRPNTYSVQ
+1795 QDGIRPAAYSVQ

-1845 SVKASDVAKGYEAA
+1845 SVKASDIAKGYEAV

-1947 DAYTSA
+1947 DAYTST
-1953 CTGTA
+1953 CTSTA

-1985 QDGNRPSSYS
+1985 QDGNRPTSYS

-2057 AETGLVVTNTYIPA
+2057 AATGLVVTNTYIPA

-2151 GNILDEEGLTLNYK
+2151 GDILEEEGLTLNYK

-2200 GEVLGDKAV
+2200 GEALGGKAV
-2209 LESGKSWTK
+2209 LESEKSWTK

-2274 WNDLNNVVDSRPSKL
+2274 WNDLNNIVDSRPSKL

-2351 VNVTSKYT
+2351 VNVTSNYT

-2384 VTVYNGKRKV
+2384 VTVYNGKKKV
-2394 ASKYYTVTYKNNKNT
+2394 ANKYYTVTYKNNKNT
-2409 GYATVIVKGKGSF
+2409 GYATVIVKGKGKF
-2422 AKYAGKASFIIRP
+2422 AKYAGKATFTIKP
-2435 KQMRKPSVKSTGK
+2435 KQMRKPSVKSTAK

-2479 KSVTINKNTISK
+2479 KSVTINKNTIGK

>member
-47 VSEDVDTSADSDLEF
+47 VSEDVDTSADSDLES

-77 ISDEDLDTEVVADEQ
+77 ISDEDLDTEVVADDQ
-92 QDTDEGSEAALFSDG
+92 QDTDEGSEAPLFSDG

-121 GDGNT
+121 GDDTNDT
-126 GNLKRDIGEIAITK
+126 GAYEPREGD
-140 NENYSYTRLYD
+140 
-151 EKGYIKLA
+151 
-159 VGTYPANN
+159 VG
-167 STVTV
+167 TVTV
-172 KVGDKK
+172 AGNDVYEYHR
-178 GLQYRT
+178 YRAT
-184 LYTTSTQTDYKKASW
+184 GGKYSGNYRFAVANYPVNNATVTMAPYETRQFVVQSLVATNYKKA
-199 SNCTSQ
+199 TD
-205 NVGQYQNGVEWK
+205 NVK
-217 SSNENVA
+217 
-224 KVVSNSQYG
+224 
-233 PYTTGVWVQGISE
+233 TTQW
-246 GETTITST
+246 
-254 WKPGSKFK
+254 WK
-262 DSDGNYTLGTVTNSF
+262 DSRNPSYYPYSTIKWELTEGSEHAYISSGPTSPAVTIGAFEEGDVTLTGTWTGYNCNISNKKYKACELVVTYKIHI
-277 TVKVEKAADLVEVG
+277 TPAVGKVNFGDKFGL
-291 TSFTLNGSPSSPF
+291 SGSPSSQDIIDNSVLTESDSWGKENAYTDF
-304 QVAREGSSAAK
+304 AVARDESGKIKAGMKECTMSYKAYPSKGQGTIKHTYYIDFHEMVGKELNTTAMSPDERAK
-315 LYWGRTSSVNYS
+315 LEETFRRDVSLPAPGIYVQTPGPVSIPKKGDYTFITTQAFNGGNGAVSSPAYTYKFMDDSASEYADDSSVITATTADKGKVKVTALKAGATSMKIIYSYTDKTTGEEKTAESKPIRITVNGIVFDEPATITLSADEAKDYKIKYKLFDYSKENPDVTTS
-327 IPESTENF
+327 IPEKDIVWSI
-335 DNSGMT
+335 DN
-341 TCNASW
+341 
-347 GAWSDTGE
+347 
-355 ITHAFCINYAE
+355 
-366 MIGGVLDSNKG
+366 K
-377 AYDNSVY
+377 
-384 RESVSSY
+384 
-391 SAGGTT
+391 
-397 DVFLRPC
+397 
-404 KMPADGIYVTGT
+404 
-416 GGDRGSFV
+416 
-424 NNNVIFDRVS
+424 
-434 SNSYVYVY
+434 
-442 GYCIKN
+442 
-448 QKKVDSATFYSNI
+448 
-461 KWSSSDESV
+461 
-470 MKVARQDKYSVQLA
+470 
-484 SYKAGIATLHGS
+484 
-496 YQPVDSEGNPDGEP
+496 
-510 LTIDI
+510 
-515 KVIVCGFYI
+515 
-524 DEKAEDGTNTI
+524 
-535 EMSLDD
+535 
-541 ESITKKIQYKV
+541 
-552 IDSTGE
+552 
-558 AEPTNTITWSV
+558 
-569 DKPAIASV
+569 AIASI
-577 DSDGVVKAKAA
+577 STDGVIRPKKE
-588 GEATVTAQYGDSST
+588 GSATVTLKATINGYQDTATQGVTVTST
-602 NKDTVKIIV
+602 GGRISLNKDSLTMT
-611 KGAGSLGFD
+611 KGSSQSL
-620 KAESKVK
+620 
-627 KGGTDTIKATATYN
+627 TATAYYN
-641 NSTVKNADIKWESE
+641 NQKVSDAVFNWATDNDK
-655 NPNVATVD
+655 VATVD
-663 NGKITGVSE
+663 GGKITAVGY
-672 GTTTVKASWTAENGK
+672 GKTVITASWKAENGT
-687 TYTNNATVKVVYD
+687 TYAVKADVEVVQN
-700 GLYLSDAQNEVTL
+700 GIYLTDAQNEVTMP
-713 AQKSTQEI
+713 QGSTQEI
-721 VWQLL
+721 AWTLWN
-726 DMGEYSAGSTGAGY
+726 MGQYKAGSTGEGY
-740 NTSSDVTWTSANED
+740 NTSSDVTWKSADEA
-754 LVTVDS
+754 VATVDS

-766 KDLPDGEE
+766 KDLPEGQT
-774 TAETTVSVSYKGTKV
+774 TASTTVTVSYKGTKV
-789 KDVKVTVVK
+789 KDIKVNVTENQKVVVK
-798 NQAIATG
+798 GEAVEITG
-805 ATVDVAGTAGEKH
+805 TKGETKTNKAGE
-818 ADSNGNDNTNTWK
+818 DITDTWK
-831 TGAYKAGHGSLG
+831 IGYFENGHGSLNAQFYG
-843 SEFNS
+843 NGIY
-848 SANYLE
+848 NID
-854 IVDGTGSTASVKGK
+854 IVKQAGEKVSVTGKTPYS
-868 SPSQGYAYL
+868 GYIYL

-882 IPLTT
+882 VPMET
-887 GQLCGVWQGIAVKVT
+887 GQLYGVWQSIAIKVN
-902 GAAGL
+902 GEAGL
-907 YLNKSSV
+907 YLNKNSL
-914 SMKMGEN
+914 SMKMGESG
-921 NTATIQGTYITENGE
+921 TATILGTFIKEDGTELE
-936 EWGSW
+936 RKFW
-941 ANEKHPDFSTI
+941 ADKSNPKLSKLE
-952 HMIDGDTNVVTAAP
+952 MVEGDTNIVTAQS
-966 DPKNGSVL
+966 DPADGRML
-974 KLTAVAPGK
+974 HLTAVSPGK
-983 TTITVQFDTSTLTA
+983 TTITIKCYPFDPTA
-997 TCDVEVTSDA
+997 TCEVEVTSDA
-1007 RLVLTPADKLR
+1007 RLILQPAELTVK
-1018 VVQGDTATIEAKA
+1018 QGTTEKITAKA
-1031 WDGTQ
+1031 WDGSA
-1036 YVENPEITW
+1036 YVENPQITW
-1045 QSYNTS
+1045 KSYNES
-1051 IATVDKGVVTGVKKG
+1051 IATVDGGVVTGVKRG
-1066 TVGVAATWNDITSD
+1066 NATVSAAWNGVNANDVKVT
-1080 PVQVSVVPSRTL
+1080 VTPSRNITL
-1092 TVTTTWDDD
+1092 STEWDDHD
-1101 NNRDNKRP
+1101 NQDGIRP
-1109 EKTTLQL
+1109 EKATLQL
-1116 TTTDGEKVGDPVEL
+1116 TANDENCGDPIEL
-1130 NADNEWSYTWKNL
+1130 NAENNWTYEWKL
-1143 ASEDEDG
+1143 LDAEDAEGNNIVYRVKAEDP
-1150 QHISYLVTAVED
+1150 E
-1162 ETLTANNYT
+1162 EYT
-1171 AEVTRTSSDD
+1171 AKVTGSADD
-1181 NFVVTYKHEIEK
+1181 GFVVTYSHEIAK
-1193 TAVTANVTWDDAD
+1193 VSATANVTWDDAE
-1206 NQDGIRPKE
+1206 NQDGIRPAS
-1215 VTLQLTADGEAVGD
+1215 VSLQLKSKVEGGEAVNVGD
-1229 AITVKADSEGN
+1229 NVTVKADADGN
-1240 WTKTWSNLPVNKEGA
+1240 WTKTWTDLPKYNAGKVIE
-1255 VGQAVVYTVEETGLP
+1255 YTVEESGLP
-1270 DGYTITTGTDEE
+1270 EGYTITTTKDEE
-1282 TGAITVK
+1282 TGAIT
-1289 NSHTPAVKDLTVS
+1289 
-1302 AKWDDADDQDGVRPA
+1302 
-1317 SVDAVLYAGDTAT
+1317 
-1330 DKTVTLTAEE
+1330 
-1340 NWTATIKD
+1340 
-1348 MPVYTAGKVGEAV
+1348 
-1361 SYSLKAAKE
+1361 LK
-1370 VEGYTSTTDGL
+1370 
-1381 NLTFSHKTAV
+1381 
-1391 TSVTATIAWDDA
+1391 
-1403 DNQDGIRP
+1403 
-1411 DNVSLQLK
+1411 
-1419 AGGEAVGSKITVDA
+1419 
-1433 ANDKWTKT
+1433 
-1441 WDNLP
+1441 
-1446 LKKAGKKIEY
+1446 
-1456 TVEESNLRAEYTQKT
+1456 
-1471 TGTAADGFTITNSY
+1471 NSY

-1506 MRPEFVE
+1506 LRPEFVE
-1513 AELYAGDTST
+1513 AELYAGDAST

-1536 ATFEKMAVNK
+1536 ATFEGLAVNK

-1591 VVWEDGNNK
+1591 VVWADGNNR
-1600 DGVRPDTVSLQLKAD
+1600 DGVRPETVSLQLKAD

-1636 GLGENKAGKKVTY
+1636 GLGEYKAGKEVVY

-1672 TGFTV
+1672 TGFTI

-1696 ADNQDAIRPELVE
+1696 AENQDAIRPEFVE

-1730 WTASFGEMDLKKN
+1730 WTASFGEMNLKKD

-1769 GLILKYS
+1769 GLVLKYS

-1785 VATKWDDAEN
+1785 VTTKWDDADN

-1845 SVKASDVAKGYEAA
+1845 SVKASDVAKGYEAV

-1953 CTGTA
+1953 CTSTA

-1973 VTLTTKWNDKEN
+1973 VTLTTKWNDKDN
-1985 QDGNRPSSYS
+1985 QDNVRPASYY
-1995 VQLMADGV
+1995 VQLLADGV
-2003 KVGDLIT
+2003 KVGDKIILES
-2010 LNAGNEFSK
+2010 ASDFSK

-2032 GEAIVYTAEAT
+2032 GEAIVYTAEVT
-2043 VPNPDLYE
+2043 GLPESYE

-2057 AETGLVVTNTYIPA
+2057 AATGLVVTNTYIPA

-2218 TWAELPKY
+2218 TWTELPKY

-2359 RITKKLNLKLSK
+2359 KITKKLNLKLSK

-2384 VTVYNGKRKV
+2384 VTVYNGKKKV
-2394 ASKYYTVTYKNNKNT
+2394 ANKYYTVTYKNNKNT
-2409 GYATVIVKGKGSF
+2409 GYATVIVKGKGKF
-2422 AKYAGKASFIIRP
+2422 AKYAGKASFTIRP

-2471 NKFQGKTT
+2471 NKFRGKTT

>member
-47 VSEDVDTSADSDLEF
+47 VSEDVDTSADSDLES

-77 ISDEDLDTEVVADEQ
+77 ISDEDLDTEVVADDQ
-92 QDTDEGSEAALFSDG
+92 QDTDEGSEAPLFSDG

-121 GDGNT
+121 GDDT
-126 GNLKRDIGEIAITK
+126 ADIGAYEPREGDVGTFTVAGNDVYEYHRYRTTDGKYSGKYRFAVANYPVNNATITMAPYETRQFVVQSLVATNYKTATDDVTTTQWWKDYSRNPSYWPHSTIKWALTEGSDHASIFGETNPVVTISAFEEGDVTLTGTWTGYNCNTSSKKYKACELVVTYKIHITPAVGKVNFGDKFVLSGSPTSQDIIDNSVLTESDSWGEDNAYTDFAATRDESGKIKAGMKECTMSYKAYPSKGQGTINHNYYVDFHEMIGKELNTTAISPDERAKLQETFRRDVSLPAPGIYVQTPDPVSIPK
-140 NENYSYTRLYD
+140 KGDYTFITTQAFNGGNGAVSSPAYTYKFMDDSASEYADDSSVITATTADKGKVKVTALKPGATSMKIIYSYTDKTTGEEKTAESKPIRITVNGIVFD
-151 EKGYIKLA
+151 E
-159 VGTYPANN
+159 PA
-167 STVTV
+167 TI
-172 KVGDKK
+172 
-178 GLQYRT
+178 T
-184 LYTTSTQTDYKKASW
+184 LSADEAKDYKIKYKLFDYS
-199 SNCTSQ
+199 
-205 NVGQYQNGVEWK
+205 K
-217 SSNENVA
+217 ENPDV
-224 KVVSNSQYG
+224 
-233 PYTTGVWVQGISE
+233 TT
-246 GETTITST
+246 
-254 WKPGSKFK
+254 
-262 DSDGNYTLGTVTNSF
+262 
-277 TVKVEKAADLVEVG
+277 
-291 TSFTLNGSPSSPF
+291 
-304 QVAREGSSAAK
+304 
-315 LYWGRTSSVNYS
+315 S
-327 IPESTENF
+327 IPEEDIVWSI
-335 DNSGMT
+335 DN
-341 TCNASW
+341 
-347 GAWSDTGE
+347 
-355 ITHAFCINYAE
+355 
-366 MIGGVLDSNKG
+366 K
-377 AYDNSVY
+377 
-384 RESVSSY
+384 
-391 SAGGTT
+391 
-397 DVFLRPC
+397 
-404 KMPADGIYVTGT
+404 
-416 GGDRGSFV
+416 
-424 NNNVIFDRVS
+424 
-434 SNSYVYVY
+434 
-442 GYCIKN
+442 
-448 QKKVDSATFYSNI
+448 
-461 KWSSSDESV
+461 
-470 MKVARQDKYSVQLA
+470 
-484 SYKAGIATLHGS
+484 
-496 YQPVDSEGNPDGEP
+496 
-510 LTIDI
+510 
-515 KVIVCGFYI
+515 
-524 DEKAEDGTNTI
+524 
-535 EMSLDD
+535 
-541 ESITKKIQYKV
+541 
-552 IDSTGE
+552 
-558 AEPTNTITWSV
+558 
-569 DKPAIASV
+569 AIASI
-577 DSDGVVKAKAA
+577 STDGVIRPKKE
-588 GEATVTAQYGDSST
+588 GSATVTLKATINGYQDTATQGVTVTST
-602 NKDTVKIIV
+602 GGRISLNKDSLTMT
-611 KGAGSLGFD
+611 KGSSQSL
-620 KAESKVK
+620 
-627 KGGTDTIKATATYN
+627 TATAYYN
-641 NSTVKNADIKWESE
+641 NQKVSDAVFNWATDNDK
-655 NPNVATVD
+655 VATVD
-663 NGKITGVSE
+663 GGKITAVGY
-672 GTTTVKASWTAENGK
+672 GKTVITASWKAENGT
-687 TYTNNATVKVVYD
+687 TYAVKADVEVVQN
-700 GLYLSDAQNEVTL
+700 GIYLTDAQNEVTMP
-713 AQKSTQEI
+713 QGSTQEI
-721 VWQLL
+721 AWTLWN
-726 DMGEYSAGSTGAGY
+726 MGQYKAGSTGEGY
-740 NTSSDVTWTSANED
+740 NPSSDVTWKSADEA
-754 LVTVDS
+754 VATVDS

-766 KDLPDGEE
+766 KDLPEGQT
-774 TAETTVSVSYKGTKV
+774 TASTTVTVSYKGTKV
-789 KDVKVTVVK
+789 KDIKVNVTENQKVVVK
-798 NQAIATG
+798 GEAVEITG
-805 ATVDVAGTAGEKH
+805 TKGETKTNKAGE
-818 ADSNGNDNTNTWK
+818 DITDTWK
-831 TGAYKAGHGSLG
+831 IGYFENGHGSLNAQFYG
-843 SEFNS
+843 NGIY
-848 SANYLE
+848 NID
-854 IVDGTGSTASVKGK
+854 IVKQAGEKVSVTGKTPYS
-868 SPSQGYAYL
+868 GYIYL

-882 IPLTT
+882 VPMET
-887 GQLCGVWQGIAVKVT
+887 GQLYGVWQSIAIKVN
-902 GAAGL
+902 GEAGL
-907 YLNKSSV
+907 YLNKNSL
-914 SMKMGEN
+914 SMKMGESG
-921 NTATIQGTYITENGE
+921 TATILGTFIKEDGTELE
-936 EWGSW
+936 RKFW
-941 ANEKHPDFSTI
+941 ADKSNPKLSKLE
-952 HMIDGDTNVVTAAP
+952 MVEGDTNIVTAQS
-966 DPKNGSVL
+966 DPADGRML
-974 KLTAVAPGK
+974 HLTAVSPGK
-983 TTITVQFDTSTLTA
+983 TTITIKCYPFDPTA
-997 TCDVEVTSDA
+997 TCEVEVTSDA
-1007 RLVLTPADKLR
+1007 RLILQPAELTVK
-1018 VVQGDTATIEAKA
+1018 QGTTEKITAKA
-1031 WDGTQ
+1031 WDGSA
-1036 YVENPEITW
+1036 YVENPQITW
-1045 QSYNTS
+1045 KSYNES
-1051 IATVDKGVVTGVKKG
+1051 IATVDGGVVTGVKRG
-1066 TVGVAATWNDITSD
+1066 NATVSAAWNGVNANDVKVT
-1080 PVQVSVVPSRTL
+1080 VTPSRNITL
-1092 TVTTTWDDD
+1092 STEWDDHD
-1101 NNRDNKRP
+1101 NQDGIRP
-1109 EKTTLQL
+1109 EKATLQL
-1116 TTTDGEKVGDPVEL
+1116 TANDENCGDPIEL
-1130 NADNEWSYTWKNL
+1130 NAENNWTYEWKL
-1143 ASEDEDG
+1143 LDAEDAEG
-1150 QHISYLVTAVED
+1150 
-1162 ETLTANNYT
+1162 NNIVYRVKAENPKEYT
-1171 AEVTRTSSDD
+1171 AKVTGSADD
-1181 NFVVTYKHEIEK
+1181 GFVVTYSHEIAK
-1193 TAVTANVTWDDAD
+1193 VSATANVTWDDAE
-1206 NQDGIRPKE
+1206 NQDGIRPAS
-1215 VTLQLTADGEAVGD
+1215 VSLQLKSKVEGGEAVNVGD
-1229 AITVKADSEGN
+1229 NVTVKADADGN
-1240 WTKTWSNLPVNKEGA
+1240 WTKTWTDLPKYNAGKVIE
-1255 VGQAVVYTVEETGLP
+1255 YTVEESGLP
-1270 DGYTITTGTDEE
+1270 EGYTITTTKDEE
-1282 TGAITVK
+1282 TGAIT
-1289 NSHTPAVKDLTVS
+1289 
-1302 AKWDDADDQDGVRPA
+1302 
-1317 SVDAVLYAGDTAT
+1317 
-1330 DKTVTLTAEE
+1330 
-1340 NWTATIKD
+1340 
-1348 MPVYTAGKVGEAV
+1348 
-1361 SYSLKAAKE
+1361 LK
-1370 VEGYTSTTDGL
+1370 
-1381 NLTFSHKTAV
+1381 
-1391 TSVTATIAWDDA
+1391 
-1403 DNQDGIRP
+1403 
-1411 DNVSLQLK
+1411 
-1419 AGGEAVGSKITVDA
+1419 
-1433 ANDKWTKT
+1433 
-1441 WDNLP
+1441 
-1446 LKKAGKKIEY
+1446 
-1456 TVEESNLRAEYTQKT
+1456 
-1471 TGTAADGFTITNSY
+1471 NSY

-1506 MRPEFVE
+1506 LRPEFVE
-1513 AELYAGDTST
+1513 AELYAGDAST

-1536 ATFEKMAVNK
+1536 ATFEGLAVNK

-1591 VVWEDGNNK
+1591 VVWADGNNR
-1600 DGVRPDTVSLQLKAD
+1600 DGVRPETVSLQLKAD

-1636 GLGENKAGKKVTY
+1636 GLGEYKAGKEVVY
-1649 TVEVVGLKGGEDG
+1649 TVEVVDLKGGEDG

-1672 TGFTV
+1672 TGFTI

-1696 ADNQDAIRPELVE
+1696 AENQDAIRPEFVE

-1769 GLILKYS
+1769 GLVLKYS

-1785 VATKWDDAEN
+1785 VTTKWDDADN

-1953 CTGTA
+1953 CTSTA

-1973 VTLTTKWNDKEN
+1973 VTLTTKWNDKDN
-1985 QDGNRPSSYS
+1985 QDNVRPASYY
-1995 VQLMADGV
+1995 VQLLADGV
-2003 KVGDLIT
+2003 KVGDKIILES
-2010 LNAGNEFSK
+2010 ASDFSK

-2032 GEAIVYTAEAT
+2032 GEAIVYTAEVT
-2043 VPNPDLYE
+2043 GLPESYE

-2057 AETGLVVTNTYIPA
+2057 AATGLVVTNTYIPA

-2359 RITKKLNLKLSK
+2359 KITKKLNLKLSK

-2384 VTVYNGKRKV
+2384 VTVYNGKKKV
-2394 ASKYYTVTYKNNKNT
+2394 ANKYYTVTYKNNKNT
-2409 GYATVIVKGKGSF
+2409 GYATVIVKGKGKF
-2422 AKYAGKASFIIRP
+2422 AKYAGKATFTIKP
-2435 KQMRKPSVKSTGK
+2435 KQMRKPSVKSTAK

-2479 KSVTINKNTISK
+2479 KSVTINKNTIGK

>member
-47 VSEDVDTSADSDLEF
+47 VSEDVDTSADSDLES

-77 ISDEDLDTEVVADEQ
+77 ISDEDLDTEVVADDQ
-92 QDTDEGSEAALFSDG
+92 QDTDEGSEAPLFSDG

-121 GDGNT
+121 GDDT
-126 GNLKRDIGEIAITK
+126 ADIGAYEPREGDVGTFTVAGNDVYEYHRYRTTDGKYSGKYRFAVANYPVNNATITMAPYETRQFVVQSLVATNYKTATDDVTTTQWWKDYSRNPSYWPHSTIKWALTEGSDHASIFGETNPVVTISAFEEGDVTLTGTWTGYNCNTSSKKYKACELVVTYKIHITPAVGKVNFGDKFVLSGSPTSQDIIDNSVLTESDSWGEDNAYTDFAATRDESGKIKAGMKECTMSYKAYPSKGQGTINHNYYVDFHEMIGKELNTTAISPDERAKLQETFRRDVSLPAPGIYVQTPDPVSIPK
-140 NENYSYTRLYD
+140 KGDYTFITTQAFNGGNGAVSSPAYTYKFMDDSASEYADDSSVITATTADKGKVKVTALKPGATSMKIIYSYTDKTTGEEKTAESKPIRITVNGIVFD
-151 EKGYIKLA
+151 E
-159 VGTYPANN
+159 PA
-167 STVTV
+167 TI
-172 KVGDKK
+172 
-178 GLQYRT
+178 T
-184 LYTTSTQTDYKKASW
+184 LSADEAKDYKIKYKLFDYS
-199 SNCTSQ
+199 
-205 NVGQYQNGVEWK
+205 K
-217 SSNENVA
+217 ENPDV
-224 KVVSNSQYG
+224 
-233 PYTTGVWVQGISE
+233 TT
-246 GETTITST
+246 
-254 WKPGSKFK
+254 
-262 DSDGNYTLGTVTNSF
+262 
-277 TVKVEKAADLVEVG
+277 
-291 TSFTLNGSPSSPF
+291 
-304 QVAREGSSAAK
+304 
-315 LYWGRTSSVNYS
+315 S
-327 IPESTENF
+327 IPEEDIVWSI
-335 DNSGMT
+335 DN
-341 TCNASW
+341 
-347 GAWSDTGE
+347 
-355 ITHAFCINYAE
+355 
-366 MIGGVLDSNKG
+366 K
-377 AYDNSVY
+377 
-384 RESVSSY
+384 
-391 SAGGTT
+391 
-397 DVFLRPC
+397 
-404 KMPADGIYVTGT
+404 
-416 GGDRGSFV
+416 
-424 NNNVIFDRVS
+424 
-434 SNSYVYVY
+434 
-442 GYCIKN
+442 
-448 QKKVDSATFYSNI
+448 
-461 KWSSSDESV
+461 
-470 MKVARQDKYSVQLA
+470 
-484 SYKAGIATLHGS
+484 
-496 YQPVDSEGNPDGEP
+496 
-510 LTIDI
+510 
-515 KVIVCGFYI
+515 
-524 DEKAEDGTNTI
+524 
-535 EMSLDD
+535 
-541 ESITKKIQYKV
+541 
-552 IDSTGE
+552 
-558 AEPTNTITWSV
+558 
-569 DKPAIASV
+569 AIASI
-577 DSDGVVKAKAA
+577 STDGVIRPKKE
-588 GEATVTAQYGDSST
+588 GSATVTLKATINGYQDTATQGVTVTST
-602 NKDTVKIIV
+602 GGRISLNKDSLTMT
-611 KGAGSLGFD
+611 KGSSQSL
-620 KAESKVK
+620 
-627 KGGTDTIKATATYN
+627 TATAYYN
-641 NSTVKNADIKWESE
+641 NQKVSDAVFNWATDNDK
-655 NPNVATVD
+655 VATVD
-663 NGKITGVSE
+663 GGKITAVGY
-672 GTTTVKASWTAENGK
+672 GKTVITASWKAENGT
-687 TYTNNATVKVVYD
+687 TYAVKADVEVVQN
-700 GLYLSDAQNEVTL
+700 GIYLTDAQNEVTMP
-713 AQKSTQEI
+713 QGSTQEI
-721 VWQLL
+721 AWTLWN
-726 DMGEYSAGSTGAGY
+726 MGQYKAGSTGEGY
-740 NTSSDVTWTSANED
+740 NPSSDVTWKSADEA
-754 LVTVDS
+754 VATVDS

-766 KDLPDGEE
+766 KDLPEGQT
-774 TAETTVSVSYKGTKV
+774 TASTTVTVSYKGTKV
-789 KDVKVTVVK
+789 KDIKVNVTENQKDVVK
-798 NQAIATG
+798 GEAVEITG
-805 ATVDVAGTAGEKH
+805 TKGETKTNKAGE
-818 ADSNGNDNTNTWK
+818 DITDTWK
-831 TGAYKAGHGSLG
+831 IGYFENGHGSLNAQFYG
-843 SEFNS
+843 NGIY
-848 SANYLE
+848 NID
-854 IVDGTGSTASVKGK
+854 IVKQAGEKVSVTGKTPYS
-868 SPSQGYAYL
+868 GYIYL

-882 IPLTT
+882 VPMET
-887 GQLCGVWQGIAVKVT
+887 GQLYGVWQSIAIKVN
-902 GAAGL
+902 GEAGL
-907 YLNKSSV
+907 YLNKNSL
-914 SMKMGEN
+914 SMKMGESG
-921 NTATIQGTYITENGE
+921 TATILGTFIKEDGTELE
-936 EWGSW
+936 RKFW
-941 ANEKHPDFSTI
+941 ADKSNPKLSKLE
-952 HMIDGDTNVVTAAP
+952 MVEGDTNIVTAQS
-966 DPKNGSVL
+966 DPADGRML
-974 KLTAVAPGK
+974 HLTAVSPGK
-983 TTITVQFDTSTLTA
+983 TTITIKCYPFDPTA
-997 TCDVEVTSDA
+997 TCEVEVTSDA
-1007 RLVLTPADKLR
+1007 RLILQPAELTVK
-1018 VVQGDTATIEAKA
+1018 QGTTEKITAKA
-1031 WDGTQ
+1031 WDGSA
-1036 YVENPEITW
+1036 YVENPQITW
-1045 QSYNTS
+1045 KSYNES
-1051 IATVDKGVVTGVKKG
+1051 IATVDGGVVTGVKRG
-1066 TVGVAATWNDITSD
+1066 NATVSAAWNGVNANDVKVT
-1080 PVQVSVVPSRTL
+1080 VTPSRNITL
-1092 TVTTTWDDD
+1092 STEWDDHD
-1101 NNRDNKRP
+1101 NQDGIRP
-1109 EKTTLQL
+1109 EKATLQL
-1116 TTTDGEKVGDPVEL
+1116 TANDENCGDPIEL
-1130 NADNEWSYTWKNL
+1130 NAENNWTYEWKL
-1143 ASEDEDG
+1143 LDAEDAEG
-1150 QHISYLVTAVED
+1150 
-1162 ETLTANNYT
+1162 NNIVYRVKAENPKEYT
-1171 AEVTRTSSDD
+1171 AKVTGSADD
-1181 NFVVTYKHEIEK
+1181 GFVVTYSHEIAK
-1193 TAVTANVTWDDAD
+1193 VSATANVTWDDAE
-1206 NQDGIRPKE
+1206 NQDGIRPAS
-1215 VTLQLTADGEAVGD
+1215 VSLQLKSKVEGGEAVNVGD
-1229 AITVKADSEGN
+1229 NVTVKADADGN
-1240 WTKTWSNLPVNKEGA
+1240 WTKTWTDLPKYNAGKVIE
-1255 VGQAVVYTVEETGLP
+1255 YTVEESGLP
-1270 DGYTITTGTDEE
+1270 EGYTITTTKDEE
-1282 TGAITVK
+1282 TGAIT
-1289 NSHTPAVKDLTVS
+1289 
-1302 AKWDDADDQDGVRPA
+1302 
-1317 SVDAVLYAGDTAT
+1317 
-1330 DKTVTLTAEE
+1330 
-1340 NWTATIKD
+1340 
-1348 MPVYTAGKVGEAV
+1348 
-1361 SYSLKAAKE
+1361 LK
-1370 VEGYTSTTDGL
+1370 
-1381 NLTFSHKTAV
+1381 
-1391 TSVTATIAWDDA
+1391 
-1403 DNQDGIRP
+1403 
-1411 DNVSLQLK
+1411 
-1419 AGGEAVGSKITVDA
+1419 
-1433 ANDKWTKT
+1433 
-1441 WDNLP
+1441 
-1446 LKKAGKKIEY
+1446 
-1456 TVEESNLRAEYTQKT
+1456 
-1471 TGTAADGFTITNSY
+1471 NSY

-1506 MRPEFVE
+1506 LRPEFVE
-1513 AELYAGDTST
+1513 AELYAGDAST

-1536 ATFEKMAVNK
+1536 ATFEGLAVNK

-1591 VVWEDGNNK
+1591 VVWADGNNR
-1600 DGVRPDTVSLQLKAD
+1600 DGVRPETVSLQLKAD

-1636 GLGENKAGKKVTY
+1636 GLGEYKAGKEVVY

-1672 TGFTV
+1672 TGFTI

-1696 ADNQDAIRPELVE
+1696 AENQDAIRPEFVE

-1769 GLILKYS
+1769 GLVLKYS

-1785 VATKWDDAEN
+1785 VTTKWDDADN

-1953 CTGTA
+1953 CTSTA

-1973 VTLTTKWNDKEN
+1973 VTLTTKWNDKDN
-1985 QDGNRPSSYS
+1985 QDNVRPASYY
-1995 VQLMADGV
+1995 VQLLADGV
-2003 KVGDLIT
+2003 KVGDKIILES
-2010 LNAGNEFSK
+2010 ASDFSK

-2032 GEAIVYTAEAT
+2032 GEAIVYTAEVT
-2043 VPNPDLYE
+2043 GLPESYE

-2057 AETGLVVTNTYIPA
+2057 AATGLVVTNTYIPA

-2218 TWAELPKY
+2218 TWTELPKY

-2359 RITKKLNLKLSK
+2359 KITKKLNLKLSK

-2384 VTVYNGKRKV
+2384 VTVYNGKKKV
-2394 ASKYYTVTYKNNKNT
+2394 ANKYYTVTYKNNKNT
-2409 GYATVIVKGKGSF
+2409 GYATVIVKGKGKF
-2422 AKYAGKASFIIRP
+2422 AKYAGKATFTIKP
-2435 KQMRKPSVKSTGK
+2435 KQMRKPSVKSTAK

-2479 KSVTINKNTISK
+2479 KSVTINKNTIGK

>member
-1 MSKKPHSGLKRAL
+1 MANYPVNNATITMAPYETRQFVVQSLVATNYKTATDDVTTTQWWKDYSRNPSYWPHSTIKWALTEGSDHASIFGETNPVVTISAFEEGDVTLTGTWTGYNCNTSSKKYKACELVVTYKIHITPAVGKVNFGDKFGLSGSPTSQDIIDNSVLTESDSWGKDNAYTDFAATRDESGKIKAGMKECTMSYKAYPSKGQGTINHNYYVDFHEMIGKELNTTAISPDERAKL
-14 AWMLTVAM
+14 QETFRRDVSLPAPGIYVQTPDPVSIPKKGDYTFITTQAFNGGNGAVSSPAYTYKFMDDSASE
-22 MAQGC
+22 
-27 IVYADDF
+27 YADDSSVITATTADKGKVKVTALKPGA
-34 TSEPDAAVVEEAA
+34 TSMK
-47 VSEDVDTSADSDLEF
+47 
-62 ADEGEDTSTEADVPE
+62 
-77 ISDEDLDTEVVADEQ
+77 I
-92 QDTDEGSEAALFSDG
+92 
-107 SEEDAIVSDGAEAV
+107 I
-121 GDGNT
+121 
-126 GNLKRDIGEIAITK
+126 
-140 NENYSYTRLYD
+140 YSYTDKTTGEEKTAESKPIRITVNGIVFD
-151 EKGYIKLA
+151 E
-159 VGTYPANN
+159 PA
-167 STVTV
+167 TI
-172 KVGDKK
+172 
-178 GLQYRT
+178 T
-184 LYTTSTQTDYKKASW
+184 LSADEAKDYKIKYKLFDYS
-199 SNCTSQ
+199 
-205 NVGQYQNGVEWK
+205 K
-217 SSNENVA
+217 ENPDV
-224 KVVSNSQYG
+224 
-233 PYTTGVWVQGISE
+233 TT
-246 GETTITST
+246 
-254 WKPGSKFK
+254 
-262 DSDGNYTLGTVTNSF
+262 
-277 TVKVEKAADLVEVG
+277 
-291 TSFTLNGSPSSPF
+291 
-304 QVAREGSSAAK
+304 
-315 LYWGRTSSVNYS
+315 S
-327 IPESTENF
+327 IPEEDIVWSI
-335 DNSGMT
+335 DN
-341 TCNASW
+341 
-347 GAWSDTGE
+347 
-355 ITHAFCINYAE
+355 
-366 MIGGVLDSNKG
+366 K
-377 AYDNSVY
+377 
-384 RESVSSY
+384 
-391 SAGGTT
+391 
-397 DVFLRPC
+397 
-404 KMPADGIYVTGT
+404 
-416 GGDRGSFV
+416 
-424 NNNVIFDRVS
+424 
-434 SNSYVYVY
+434 
-442 GYCIKN
+442 
-448 QKKVDSATFYSNI
+448 
-461 KWSSSDESV
+461 
-470 MKVARQDKYSVQLA
+470 
-484 SYKAGIATLHGS
+484 
-496 YQPVDSEGNPDGEP
+496 
-510 LTIDI
+510 
-515 KVIVCGFYI
+515 
-524 DEKAEDGTNTI
+524 
-535 EMSLDD
+535 
-541 ESITKKIQYKV
+541 
-552 IDSTGE
+552 
-558 AEPTNTITWSV
+558 
-569 DKPAIASV
+569 AIASI
-577 DSDGVVKAKAA
+577 STDGVIRPKKE
-588 GEATVTAQYGDSST
+588 GSATVTLKATINGYQDTATQGVTVTST
-602 NKDTVKIIV
+602 GGRISLNKDSLTMT
-611 KGAGSLGFD
+611 KGSSQSL
-620 KAESKVK
+620 
-627 KGGTDTIKATATYN
+627 TATAYYN
-641 NSTVKNADIKWESE
+641 KQEVSDAVFNWTTDNDK
-655 NPNVATVD
+655 VATVD
-663 NGKITGVSE
+663 GGKITAVGY
-672 GTTTVKASWTAENGK
+672 GKTVITASWKAENGT
-687 TYTNNATVKVVYD
+687 TYAVKADVEVVQN
-700 GLYLSDAQNEVTL
+700 GIYLTDAQNEVTMP
-713 AQKSTQEI
+713 QGSTQEI
-721 VWQLL
+721 AWTLWN
-726 DMGEYSAGSTGAGY
+726 MGQYKAGSTGEGY
-740 NTSSDVTWTSANED
+740 NTSSDVTWKSADEA
-754 LVTVDS
+754 VATVDS

-766 KDLPDGEE
+766 KDLPEGQT
-774 TAETTVSVSYKGTKV
+774 TASTTVTVSYKGTKV
-789 KDVKVTVVK
+789 KDIKVNVTENQKVVVK
-798 NQAIATG
+798 GEAVEITG
-805 ATVDVAGTAGEKH
+805 TKGETKTNKAGE
-818 ADSNGNDNTNTWK
+818 DITDTWK
-831 TGAYKAGHGSLG
+831 IGYFENGHGSLNAQFYG
-843 SEFNS
+843 NGIY
-848 SANYLE
+848 NID
-854 IVDGTGSTASVKGK
+854 IVKQAGEKVSVTGKTPYS
-868 SPSQGYAYL
+868 GYIYL

-882 IPLTT
+882 VPMET
-887 GQLCGVWQGIAVKVT
+887 GQLYGVWQSIAIKVN
-902 GAAGL
+902 GEAGL
-907 YLNKSSV
+907 YLNKNSL
-914 SMKMGEN
+914 SMKMGESG
-921 NTATIQGTYITENGE
+921 TATILGTFIKEDGTELE
-936 EWGSW
+936 RKFW
-941 ANEKHPDFSTI
+941 ADKSNPKLSKLE
-952 HMIDGDTNVVTAAP
+952 MVEGDTNIVTAKA
-966 DPKNGSVL
+966 DPEDGRML
-974 KLTAVAPGK
+974 HLTAVSPGK
-983 TTITVQFDTSTLTA
+983 TTITIKCYPFDPTA
-997 TCDVEVTSDA
+997 TCEVEVTSDA
-1007 RLVLTPADKLR
+1007 RLILQPAELTVK
-1018 VVQGDTATIEAKA
+1018 QGTTEKITAKA
-1031 WDGTQ
+1031 WDGSA
-1036 YVENPEITW
+1036 YVENPQITW
-1045 QSYNTS
+1045 KSYNES
-1051 IATVDKGVVTGVKKG
+1051 IATVDGGVVTGVKRG
-1066 TVGVAATWNDITSD
+1066 NATVSAAWNGVNANDVKVT
-1080 PVQVSVVPSRTL
+1080 VTPSRNITL
-1092 TVTTTWDDD
+1092 STEWDDHD
-1101 NNRDNKRP
+1101 NQDGIRP
-1109 EKTTLQL
+1109 EKATLQL
-1116 TTTDGEKVGDPVEL
+1116 TANDENCGDPIEL
-1130 NADNEWSYTWKNL
+1130 NAENNWTYEWKL
-1143 ASEDEDG
+1143 LDAEDAEGNNIVYRVKAEDP
-1150 QHISYLVTAVED
+1150 E
-1162 ETLTANNYT
+1162 EYT
-1171 AEVTRTSSDD
+1171 AKVTGSADD
-1181 NFVVTYKHEIEK
+1181 GFVVTYSHEIAK
-1193 TAVTANVTWDDAD
+1193 VSATANVTWDDAE
-1206 NQDGIRPKE
+1206 NQDGIRPAS
-1215 VTLQLTADGEAVGD
+1215 VSLQLKSKVEGGEAVNVGD
-1229 AITVKADSEGN
+1229 NVTVKADADGN
-1240 WTKTWSNLPVNKEGA
+1240 WTKTWTDLPKYNAGKVIE
-1255 VGQAVVYTVEETGLP
+1255 YTVEESGLP
-1270 DGYTITTGTDEE
+1270 EGYTITTTKDEE
-1282 TGAITVK
+1282 TGAIT
-1289 NSHTPAVKDLTVS
+1289 
-1302 AKWDDADDQDGVRPA
+1302 
-1317 SVDAVLYAGDTAT
+1317 
-1330 DKTVTLTAEE
+1330 
-1340 NWTATIKD
+1340 
-1348 MPVYTAGKVGEAV
+1348 
-1361 SYSLKAAKE
+1361 LK
-1370 VEGYTSTTDGL
+1370 
-1381 NLTFSHKTAV
+1381 
-1391 TSVTATIAWDDA
+1391 
-1403 DNQDGIRP
+1403 
-1411 DNVSLQLK
+1411 
-1419 AGGEAVGSKITVDA
+1419 
-1433 ANDKWTKT
+1433 
-1441 WDNLP
+1441 
-1446 LKKAGKKIEY
+1446 
-1456 TVEESNLRAEYTQKT
+1456 
-1471 TGTAADGFTITNSY
+1471 NSY

-1506 MRPEFVE
+1506 LRPEFVE
-1513 AELYAGDTST
+1513 AELYAGDAST

-1536 ATFEKMAVNK
+1536 ATFEGLAVNK

-1591 VVWEDGNNK
+1591 VVWADGNNR
-1600 DGVRPDTVSLQLKAD
+1600 DGVRPETVSLQLKAD

-1636 GLGENKAGKKVTY
+1636 GLGEYKAGKEVVY

-1672 TGFTV
+1672 TGFTI

-1696 ADNQDAIRPELVE
+1696 AENQDAIRPEFVE

-1769 GLILKYS
+1769 GLVLKYS

-1785 VATKWDDAEN
+1785 VTTKWDDADN

-1845 SVKASDVAKGYEAA
+1845 SVKASDVAKGYEAV

-1886 DDADNQDALRPA
+1886 DDADNQDGIRPA

-1953 CTGTA
+1953 CTSTA

-1973 VTLTTKWNDKEN
+1973 VTLTTKWNDKDN
-1985 QDGNRPSSYS
+1985 QDNVRPASYY
-1995 VQLMADGV
+1995 VQLLADGV
-2003 KVGDLIT
+2003 KVGDKIILES
-2010 LNAGNEFSK
+2010 ASDFSK

-2032 GEAIVYTAEAT
+2032 GEAIVYTAEVT
-2043 VPNPDLYE
+2043 GLPESYE

-2057 AETGLVVTNTYIPA
+2057 AATGLVVTNTYIPA

-2359 RITKKLNLKLSK
+2359 KITKKLNLKLSK

-2384 VTVYNGKRKV
+2384 VTVYNGKKKV
-2394 ASKYYTVTYKNNKNT
+2394 ANKYYTVTYKNNKNT
-2409 GYATVIVKGKGSF
+2409 GYATVIVKGKGKF

>member
-47 VSEDVDTSADSDLEF
+47 VSEDVDTSADSDLES

-77 ISDEDLDTEVVADEQ
+77 ISDEDLDTEVVADDQ
-92 QDTDEGSEAALFSDG
+92 QDTDEGSEAPLFSDG

-121 GDGNT
+121 GDDTNDTGAYEPREGDVGTVTVAGNDVYEYHRYRAT
-126 GNLKRDIGEIAITK
+126 GGKYSGNYRFAVANYPVNNATVTMAPNETRQFVVQSLVATNYKKATDNVKTTQWWKDSRNPAQWPHSTIKWALTEGSDHAYIFGETNPVVTIGAFEEGDVTLTGTWTGYNCNVSSKKYEACKLVVTYKIHITPAVDKVNFSDKFVLSGSPTSQDIIDNSVLTESDSWGKENAYTDFAVARDESGKIKAGMKECTMSYKAYPSKGQGTIKHTYYIDFHEMVGKELNTTAMSPDERAKLEETFRRDVSLPAPGIYVQTPGPVSIPKKGDYTFITTQAFNGGNGAVSSPAYTYKFMDDSASEYADDSSVITATTADKGKVKVTALKAGATSMKII
-140 NENYSYTRLYD
+140 YSYTDKTTGEEKTAESKPIRITVNGIVFD
-151 EKGYIKLA
+151 E
-159 VGTYPANN
+159 PA
-167 STVTV
+167 TI
-172 KVGDKK
+172 
-178 GLQYRT
+178 T
-184 LYTTSTQTDYKKASW
+184 LSADEAKDYKIKYKLFDYS
-199 SNCTSQ
+199 
-205 NVGQYQNGVEWK
+205 K
-217 SSNENVA
+217 ENPDV
-224 KVVSNSQYG
+224 
-233 PYTTGVWVQGISE
+233 TT
-246 GETTITST
+246 
-254 WKPGSKFK
+254 
-262 DSDGNYTLGTVTNSF
+262 
-277 TVKVEKAADLVEVG
+277 
-291 TSFTLNGSPSSPF
+291 
-304 QVAREGSSAAK
+304 
-315 LYWGRTSSVNYS
+315 S
-327 IPESTENF
+327 IPEKDIVWSI
-335 DNSGMT
+335 DN
-341 TCNASW
+341 
-347 GAWSDTGE
+347 
-355 ITHAFCINYAE
+355 
-366 MIGGVLDSNKG
+366 K
-377 AYDNSVY
+377 
-384 RESVSSY
+384 
-391 SAGGTT
+391 
-397 DVFLRPC
+397 
-404 KMPADGIYVTGT
+404 
-416 GGDRGSFV
+416 
-424 NNNVIFDRVS
+424 
-434 SNSYVYVY
+434 
-442 GYCIKN
+442 
-448 QKKVDSATFYSNI
+448 
-461 KWSSSDESV
+461 
-470 MKVARQDKYSVQLA
+470 
-484 SYKAGIATLHGS
+484 
-496 YQPVDSEGNPDGEP
+496 
-510 LTIDI
+510 
-515 KVIVCGFYI
+515 
-524 DEKAEDGTNTI
+524 
-535 EMSLDD
+535 
-541 ESITKKIQYKV
+541 
-552 IDSTGE
+552 
-558 AEPTNTITWSV
+558 
-569 DKPAIASV
+569 AIASI
-577 DSDGVVKAKAA
+577 STDGVIRPKKE
-588 GEATVTAQYGDSST
+588 GSATVTLKATINGYQDTATQGVTVTST
-602 NKDTVKIIV
+602 GGRISLNKDSLTMT
-611 KGAGSLGFD
+611 KGSSQSL
-620 KAESKVK
+620 
-627 KGGTDTIKATATYN
+627 TATAYYN
-641 NSTVKNADIKWESE
+641 NQKVSDAVFNWATDNDK
-655 NPNVATVD
+655 VATVD
-663 NGKITGVSE
+663 GGKITAVGY
-672 GTTTVKASWTAENGK
+672 GKTVITASWKAENGT
-687 TYTNNATVKVVYD
+687 TYAVKADVEVVQN
-700 GLYLSDAQNEVTL
+700 GIYLTDAQNEVTMP
-713 AQKSTQEI
+713 QGSTQEI
-721 VWQLL
+721 AWTLWN
-726 DMGEYSAGSTGAGY
+726 MGQYKAGSTGEGY
-740 NTSSDVTWTSANED
+740 NTSSDVTWKSADEA
-754 LVTVDS
+754 VATVDS

-766 KDLPDGEE
+766 KDLPEGQT
-774 TAETTVSVSYKGTKV
+774 TASTTVTVSYKGTKV
-789 KDVKVTVVK
+789 KDIKVNVTENQKVVVK
-798 NQAIATG
+798 GEAVEITG
-805 ATVDVAGTAGEKH
+805 TKGETKTNKAGE
-818 ADSNGNDNTNTWK
+818 DITDTWK
-831 TGAYKAGHGSLG
+831 IGYFENGHGSLNAQFYG
-843 SEFNS
+843 NGIY
-848 SANYLE
+848 NID
-854 IVDGTGSTASVKGK
+854 IVKQAGEKVSVTGKTPYS
-868 SPSQGYAYL
+868 GYIYL

-882 IPLTT
+882 VPMET
-887 GQLCGVWQGIAVKVT
+887 GQLYGVWQSIAIKVN
-902 GAAGL
+902 GEAGL
-907 YLNKSSV
+907 YLNKNSL
-914 SMKMGEN
+914 SMKMGESG
-921 NTATIQGTYITENGE
+921 TATILGTFIKEDGTELE
-936 EWGSW
+936 RKFW
-941 ANEKHPDFSTI
+941 ADKSNPKLSKLE
-952 HMIDGDTNVVTAAP
+952 MVEGDTNIVTAKA
-966 DPKNGSVL
+966 DPEDGRML
-974 KLTAVAPGK
+974 HLTAVSPGK
-983 TTITVQFDTSTLTA
+983 TTITIKCYPFDPTA
-997 TCDVEVTSDA
+997 TCEVEVTSDA
-1007 RLVLTPADKLR
+1007 RLILQPAELTVK
-1018 VVQGDTATIEAKA
+1018 QGTTEKITAKA
-1031 WDGTQ
+1031 WDGSA
-1036 YVENPEITW
+1036 YVENPQITW
-1045 QSYNTS
+1045 KSYNES
-1051 IATVDKGVVTGVKKG
+1051 IATVDGGVVTGVKRG
-1066 TVGVAATWNDITSD
+1066 NATVSAAWNGVNANDVKVT
-1080 PVQVSVVPSRTL
+1080 VTPSRNITL
-1092 TVTTTWDDD
+1092 STEWDDHD
-1101 NNRDNKRP
+1101 NQDGIRP
-1109 EKTTLQL
+1109 EKATLQL
-1116 TTTDGEKVGDPVEL
+1116 TANDENCGDPIEL
-1130 NADNEWSYTWKNL
+1130 NAENNWTYEWKL
-1143 ASEDEDG
+1143 LDAEDAEG
-1150 QHISYLVTAVED
+1150 
-1162 ETLTANNYT
+1162 NNIVYRVKAENPKEYT
-1171 AEVTRTSSDD
+1171 AKVTGSADD
-1181 NFVVTYKHEIEK
+1181 GFVVTYSHEIAK
-1193 TAVTANVTWDDAD
+1193 VSATANVTWDDAE
-1206 NQDGIRPKE
+1206 NQDGIRPAS
-1215 VTLQLTADGEAVGD
+1215 VSLQLKSKVEGGEAVNVGD
-1229 AITVKADSEGN
+1229 NVTVKADADGN
-1240 WTKTWSNLPVNKEGA
+1240 WTKTWTDLPKYNAGKVIE
-1255 VGQAVVYTVEETGLP
+1255 YTVEESGLP
-1270 DGYTITTGTDEE
+1270 EGYTITTTKDEE
-1282 TGAITVK
+1282 TGAIT
-1289 NSHTPAVKDLTVS
+1289 
-1302 AKWDDADDQDGVRPA
+1302 
-1317 SVDAVLYAGDTAT
+1317 
-1330 DKTVTLTAEE
+1330 
-1340 NWTATIKD
+1340 
-1348 MPVYTAGKVGEAV
+1348 
-1361 SYSLKAAKE
+1361 LK
-1370 VEGYTSTTDGL
+1370 
-1381 NLTFSHKTAV
+1381 
-1391 TSVTATIAWDDA
+1391 
-1403 DNQDGIRP
+1403 
-1411 DNVSLQLK
+1411 
-1419 AGGEAVGSKITVDA
+1419 
-1433 ANDKWTKT
+1433 
-1441 WDNLP
+1441 
-1446 LKKAGKKIEY
+1446 
-1456 TVEESNLRAEYTQKT
+1456 
-1471 TGTAADGFTITNSY
+1471 NSY

-1506 MRPEFVE
+1506 LRPEFVE
-1513 AELYAGDTST
+1513 AELYAGDAST

-1536 ATFEKMAVNK
+1536 ATFEGLAVNK

-1591 VVWEDGNNK
+1591 VVWADGNNR
-1600 DGVRPDTVSLQLKAD
+1600 DGVRPETVSLQLKAD

-1636 GLGENKAGKKVTY
+1636 GLGEYKAGKEVVY

-1672 TGFTV
+1672 TGFTI

-1696 ADNQDAIRPELVE
+1696 AENQDAIRPEFVE
-1709 AELYADDVSTG
+1709 AELYAGDVSTG

-1730 WTASFGEMDLKKN
+1730 WTASFGEMDLKKD
-1743 GKTIDYTLVT
+1743 GKTIAYTLVA

-1758 YDCVVEGSPAK
+1758 YDCAVEGSATK

-1776 HTTYKTDVT
+1776 HATYKTDVNVT
-1785 VATKWDDAEN
+1785 TKWDDAEN
-1795 QDGIRPNTYSVQ
+1795 QDGIRPAAYSVQ

-1845 SVKASDVAKGYEAA
+1845 SVKASDIAKGYEAV

-2057 AETGLVVTNTYIPA
+2057 AATGLVVTNTYIPA

-2095 EAELYADGE
+2095 EAELYADGA

-2151 GNILDEEGLTLNYK
+2151 GDILDEEGLTLNYK

-2171 NISAKAAWNDAK
+2171 NISAKAVWNDAK

-2200 GEVLGDKAV
+2200 GEALGGKAV
-2209 LESGKSWTK
+2209 LESEKSWTK

-2359 RITKKLNLKLSK
+2359 KITKKLNLKLSK
-2371 TSYVYTGKNLKPT
+2371 TSYVYTGNNLKPT
-2384 VTVYNGKRKV
+2384 VTVYNGKKKV
-2394 ASKYYTVTYKNNKNT
+2394 ASKYYTVTYKNNKYT
-2409 GYATVIVKGKGSF
+2409 GYATVIVKGKGSY
-2422 AKYAGKASFIIRP
+2422 AKYAGKASFLIRP
-2435 KQMRKPSVKSTGK
+2435 KQMRKPSVKSTGR
-2448 KTLAVGWVRDAQA
+2448 KTLDVSWVRDVQA
-2461 TKYVVQYSQN
+2461 TKYIVQYSQN
-2471 NKFQGKTT
+2471 YKFQGRSTR
-2479 KSVTINKNTISK
+2479 SVTINKKTIGK

-2496 LASGRYY
+2496 LTSGRYY

-2527 KVRVK
+2527 KVKVK

>member
-47 VSEDVDTSADSDLEF
+47 VSEDVDTSADSDLES

-77 ISDEDLDTEVVADEQ
+77 ISDEDLDTEVVADDQ
-92 QDTDEGSEAALFSDG
+92 QDTDEGSEAPLFSDG

-121 GDGNT
+121 GDDTNDT
-126 GNLKRDIGEIAITK
+126 GAYEPREGD
-140 NENYSYTRLYD
+140 
-151 EKGYIKLA
+151 
-159 VGTYPANN
+159 VG
-167 STVTV
+167 TVTV
-172 KVGDKK
+172 AGNDVYEYHR
-178 GLQYRT
+178 YRAT
-184 LYTTSTQTDYKKASW
+184 GGKYSGNYRFAVANYPVNNATVTMAPYETRQFVVQSLVATNYKKA
-199 SNCTSQ
+199 TD
-205 NVGQYQNGVEWK
+205 NVK
-217 SSNENVA
+217 
-224 KVVSNSQYG
+224 
-233 PYTTGVWVQGISE
+233 TTQW
-246 GETTITST
+246 
-254 WKPGSKFK
+254 WK
-262 DSDGNYTLGTVTNSF
+262 DSRNPSYYPYSTIKWELTEGSEHAYISSGPTSPAVTIGAFEEGDVTLTGTWTGYNCNISNKKYKACELVVTYKIHI
-277 TVKVEKAADLVEVG
+277 TPAVGKVNFGDKFGL
-291 TSFTLNGSPSSPF
+291 SGSPSSQDIIDNSVLTESDSWGKENAYTDF
-304 QVAREGSSAAK
+304 AVARDESGKIKAGMKECTMSYKAYPSKGQGTIKHTYYIDFHEMVGKELNTTAMSPDERAK
-315 LYWGRTSSVNYS
+315 LEETFRRDVSLPAPGIYVQTPGPVSIPKKGDYTFITTQAFNGGNGAVSSPAYTYKFMDDSASEYADDSSVITATTADKGKVKVTALKAGATSMKIIYSYTDKTTGEEKTAESKPIRITVNGIVFDEPATITLSAGEAKDYKIKYKLFDYSKENPDVTTS
-327 IPESTENF
+327 IPEKDIVWSI
-335 DNSGMT
+335 DN
-341 TCNASW
+341 
-347 GAWSDTGE
+347 
-355 ITHAFCINYAE
+355 
-366 MIGGVLDSNKG
+366 K
-377 AYDNSVY
+377 
-384 RESVSSY
+384 
-391 SAGGTT
+391 
-397 DVFLRPC
+397 
-404 KMPADGIYVTGT
+404 
-416 GGDRGSFV
+416 
-424 NNNVIFDRVS
+424 
-434 SNSYVYVY
+434 
-442 GYCIKN
+442 
-448 QKKVDSATFYSNI
+448 
-461 KWSSSDESV
+461 
-470 MKVARQDKYSVQLA
+470 
-484 SYKAGIATLHGS
+484 
-496 YQPVDSEGNPDGEP
+496 
-510 LTIDI
+510 
-515 KVIVCGFYI
+515 
-524 DEKAEDGTNTI
+524 
-535 EMSLDD
+535 
-541 ESITKKIQYKV
+541 
-552 IDSTGE
+552 
-558 AEPTNTITWSV
+558 
-569 DKPAIASV
+569 AIASI
-577 DSDGVVKAKAA
+577 STDGVIRPKKE
-588 GEATVTAQYGDSST
+588 GSATVTLKATINGYQDTATQGVTVTST
-602 NKDTVKIIV
+602 GGRISLNKDSLTMT
-611 KGAGSLGFD
+611 KGSSQSL
-620 KAESKVK
+620 
-627 KGGTDTIKATATYN
+627 TATAYYN
-641 NSTVKNADIKWESE
+641 NQKVSDAVFNWATDNDK
-655 NPNVATVD
+655 VATVD
-663 NGKITGVSE
+663 GGKITAVGY
-672 GTTTVKASWTAENGK
+672 GKTVITASWKAENGT
-687 TYTNNATVKVVYD
+687 TYAVKADVEVVQN
-700 GLYLSDAQNEVTL
+700 GIYLTDAQNEVTMP
-713 AQKSTQEI
+713 QGSTQEI
-721 VWQLL
+721 AWTLWN
-726 DMGEYSAGSTGAGY
+726 MGQYKAGSTGEGY
-740 NTSSDVTWTSANED
+740 NTSSDVTWKSADEA
-754 LVTVDS
+754 VATVDS

-766 KDLPDGEE
+766 KDLPEGQT
-774 TAETTVSVSYKGTKV
+774 TASTTVTVSYKGTKV
-789 KDVKVTVVK
+789 KDIKVNVTENQKVVVK
-798 NQAIATG
+798 GEAVEITG
-805 ATVDVAGTAGEKH
+805 TKGETKTNKAGE
-818 ADSNGNDNTNTWK
+818 DITDTWK
-831 TGAYKAGHGSLG
+831 IGYFENGHGSLNAQFYG
-843 SEFNS
+843 NGIY
-848 SANYLE
+848 NID
-854 IVDGTGSTASVKGK
+854 IVKQAGEKVSVTGKTPYS
-868 SPSQGYAYL
+868 GYIYL

-882 IPLTT
+882 VPMET
-887 GQLCGVWQGIAVKVT
+887 GQLYGVWQSIAIKVN
-902 GAAGL
+902 GEAGL
-907 YLNKSSV
+907 YLNKNSL
-914 SMKMGEN
+914 SMKMGESG
-921 NTATIQGTYITENGE
+921 TATIRGTFIKEDGTELE
-936 EWGSW
+936 RKFW
-941 ANEKHPDFSTI
+941 ADKSNPKLSKLE
-952 HMIDGDTNVVTAAP
+952 MVEGDTNIVTAQS
-966 DPKNGSVL
+966 DPADGRML
-974 KLTAVAPGK
+974 HLTAVSPGK
-983 TTITVQFDTSTLTA
+983 TTITIKCYPFDPTA
-997 TCDVEVTSDA
+997 TCEVEVTSDA
-1007 RLVLTPADKLR
+1007 RLILQPAELTVK
-1018 VVQGDTATIEAKA
+1018 QGTTEKITAKA
-1031 WDGTQ
+1031 WDGSA
-1036 YVENPEITW
+1036 YVENPQITW
-1045 QSYNTS
+1045 KSYNES
-1051 IATVDKGVVTGVKKG
+1051 IATVDGGVVTGVKRG
-1066 TVGVAATWNDITSD
+1066 NATVSAAWNGVNANDVKVT
-1080 PVQVSVVPSRTL
+1080 VTPSRNITL
-1092 TVTTTWDDD
+1092 STEWDDHD
-1101 NNRDNKRP
+1101 NQDGIRP
-1109 EKTTLQL
+1109 EKATLQL
-1116 TTTDGEKVGDPVEL
+1116 TANDENCGDPIEL
-1130 NADNEWSYTWKNL
+1130 NAENNWTYEWKL
-1143 ASEDEDG
+1143 LDAEDAEGNNIVYRVKAEDP
-1150 QHISYLVTAVED
+1150 E
-1162 ETLTANNYT
+1162 EYT
-1171 AEVTRTSSDD
+1171 AKVTGSADD
-1181 NFVVTYKHEIEK
+1181 GFVVTYSHEIAK
-1193 TAVTANVTWDDAD
+1193 VSATANVTWDDAE
-1206 NQDGIRPKE
+1206 NQDGIRPAS
-1215 VTLQLTADGEAVGD
+1215 VSLQLKSKVEGGEAVNVGD
-1229 AITVKADSEGN
+1229 NVTVKADADGN
-1240 WTKTWSNLPVNKEGA
+1240 WTKTWTDLPKYNAGKVIE
-1255 VGQAVVYTVEETGLP
+1255 YTVEESGLP
-1270 DGYTITTGTDEE
+1270 EGYTITTTKDEE
-1282 TGAITVK
+1282 TGAIT
-1289 NSHTPAVKDLTVS
+1289 
-1302 AKWDDADDQDGVRPA
+1302 
-1317 SVDAVLYAGDTAT
+1317 
-1330 DKTVTLTAEE
+1330 
-1340 NWTATIKD
+1340 
-1348 MPVYTAGKVGEAV
+1348 
-1361 SYSLKAAKE
+1361 LK
-1370 VEGYTSTTDGL
+1370 
-1381 NLTFSHKTAV
+1381 
-1391 TSVTATIAWDDA
+1391 
-1403 DNQDGIRP
+1403 
-1411 DNVSLQLK
+1411 
-1419 AGGEAVGSKITVDA
+1419 
-1433 ANDKWTKT
+1433 
-1441 WDNLP
+1441 
-1446 LKKAGKKIEY
+1446 
-1456 TVEESNLRAEYTQKT
+1456 
-1471 TGTAADGFTITNSY
+1471 NSY

-1506 MRPEFVE
+1506 LRPEFVE
-1513 AELYAGDTST
+1513 AELYAGDAST

-1536 ATFEKMAVNK
+1536 ATFEGLAVNK

-1591 VVWEDGNNK
+1591 VVWADGNNR
-1600 DGVRPDTVSLQLKAD
+1600 DGVRPETVSLQLKAD

-1636 GLGENKAGKKVTY
+1636 GLGEYKAGKEVVY

-1672 TGFTV
+1672 TGFTI

-1696 ADNQDAIRPELVE
+1696 AENQDAIRPEFVE

-1769 GLILKYS
+1769 GLVLKYS

-1785 VATKWDDAEN
+1785 VTTKWDDADN

-1845 SVKASDVAKGYEAA
+1845 SVKASDVAKGYEAV

-1886 DDADNQDALRPA
+1886 DDADNQDGIRPA

-1953 CTGTA
+1953 CTSTA

-1973 VTLTTKWNDKEN
+1973 VTLTTKWNDKDN
-1985 QDGNRPSSYS
+1985 QDNVRPASYY
-1995 VQLMADGV
+1995 VQLLADGV
-2003 KVGDLIT
+2003 KVGDKIILES
-2010 LNAGNEFSK
+2010 ASDFSK

-2032 GEAIVYTAEAT
+2032 GEAVVYTAEVT
-2043 VPNPDLYE
+2043 GLPESYE

-2057 AETGLVVTNTYIPA
+2057 AATGLVVTNTYIPA

-2359 RITKKLNLKLSK
+2359 KITKKLNLKLSK

-2384 VTVYNGKRKV
+2384 VTVYNGKKKV
-2394 ASKYYTVTYKNNKNT
+2394 ANKYYTVTYKNNKNT
-2409 GYATVIVKGKGSF
+2409 GYATVIVKGKGKF

>member
-47 VSEDVDTSADSDLEF
+47 VSEDVDTSADSDLES

-77 ISDEDLDTEVVADEQ
+77 ISDEDLDTEVVADDQ
-92 QDTDEGSEAALFSDG
+92 QDTDEGSEAPLFSDG

-121 GDGNT
+121 GDDTNDTGAYEPREGDVGTVTVAGNDVYEYHRYRTTDGKYSGKYRFAVANYPVNNATITMAPYETRQFVVQSLVATNYKTATDNVKTTQWWKDTTRNPSFYPYSTIKWALTEGSDHAYISSGETNPAVTIGAFEEGDVTLT
-126 GNLKRDIGEIAITK
+126 GTWTGYNCNISSKKYEACKLVVTYKIHITAAADKVNFPDKFVLSGSPTSQDIIDNSVLTESDSWGKDNGYTDFAVARDESGKIKAGMKECTMSYKAYPSKGQGTINHNYYVDFHEMIGKELNTTAISPDERAKLQETFRRDVSLPAPGIYVQTPGPVSIPKKGDYTFITTQAFNGGNGAVSSPAYTYKFMDDSASEYADDSSVITATTADKGKVKVTALKAGATSMKII
-140 NENYSYTRLYD
+140 YSYTDKTTGEEKTAESKPIRITVNGIVFD
-151 EKGYIKLA
+151 E
-159 VGTYPANN
+159 PA
-167 STVTV
+167 TI
-172 KVGDKK
+172 
-178 GLQYRT
+178 T
-184 LYTTSTQTDYKKASW
+184 LSADEAKDYKIKYKLFDYS
-199 SNCTSQ
+199 
-205 NVGQYQNGVEWK
+205 K
-217 SSNENVA
+217 ENPDV
-224 KVVSNSQYG
+224 
-233 PYTTGVWVQGISE
+233 TT
-246 GETTITST
+246 
-254 WKPGSKFK
+254 
-262 DSDGNYTLGTVTNSF
+262 
-277 TVKVEKAADLVEVG
+277 
-291 TSFTLNGSPSSPF
+291 
-304 QVAREGSSAAK
+304 
-315 LYWGRTSSVNYS
+315 S
-327 IPESTENF
+327 IPEKDIVWSI
-335 DNSGMT
+335 DN
-341 TCNASW
+341 
-347 GAWSDTGE
+347 
-355 ITHAFCINYAE
+355 
-366 MIGGVLDSNKG
+366 K
-377 AYDNSVY
+377 
-384 RESVSSY
+384 
-391 SAGGTT
+391 
-397 DVFLRPC
+397 
-404 KMPADGIYVTGT
+404 
-416 GGDRGSFV
+416 
-424 NNNVIFDRVS
+424 
-434 SNSYVYVY
+434 
-442 GYCIKN
+442 
-448 QKKVDSATFYSNI
+448 
-461 KWSSSDESV
+461 
-470 MKVARQDKYSVQLA
+470 
-484 SYKAGIATLHGS
+484 
-496 YQPVDSEGNPDGEP
+496 
-510 LTIDI
+510 
-515 KVIVCGFYI
+515 
-524 DEKAEDGTNTI
+524 
-535 EMSLDD
+535 
-541 ESITKKIQYKV
+541 
-552 IDSTGE
+552 
-558 AEPTNTITWSV
+558 
-569 DKPAIASV
+569 AIASI
-577 DSDGVVKAKAA
+577 STDGVIRPKKE
-588 GEATVTAQYGDSST
+588 GSATVTLKATINGYQDTATQGVTVTST
-602 NKDTVKIIV
+602 GGRISLNKDSLTMT
-611 KGAGSLGFD
+611 KGSSQSL
-620 KAESKVK
+620 
-627 KGGTDTIKATATYN
+627 TATAYYN
-641 NSTVKNADIKWESE
+641 NQKVSDAVFNWATDNDK
-655 NPNVATVD
+655 VATVD
-663 NGKITGVSE
+663 GGKITAVGY
-672 GTTTVKASWTAENGK
+672 GKTVITASWKAENGT
-687 TYTNNATVKVVYD
+687 TYAVKADVEVVQN
-700 GLYLSDAQNEVTL
+700 GIYLTDAQNEVTMP
-713 AQKSTQEI
+713 QGSTQEI
-721 VWQLL
+721 AWTLWN
-726 DMGEYSAGSTGAGY
+726 MGQYKAGSTGEGY
-740 NTSSDVTWTSANED
+740 NTSSDVTWKSADEA
-754 LVTVDS
+754 VATVDS

-766 KDLPDGEE
+766 KDLPEGQT
-774 TAETTVSVSYKGTKV
+774 TASTTVTVSYKGTKV
-789 KDVKVTVVK
+789 KDIKVNVTENQKVVVK
-798 NQAIATG
+798 GEAVEITG
-805 ATVDVAGTAGEKH
+805 TKGETKTNKAGE
-818 ADSNGNDNTNTWK
+818 DITDTWK
-831 TGAYKAGHGSLG
+831 IGYFENGHGSLNAQFYG
-843 SEFNS
+843 NGIY
-848 SANYLE
+848 NID
-854 IVDGTGSTASVKGK
+854 IVKQAGEKVSVTGKTPYS
-868 SPSQGYAYL
+868 GYIYL

-882 IPLTT
+882 VPMET
-887 GQLCGVWQGIAVKVT
+887 GQLYGVWQSIAIKVN
-902 GAAGL
+902 GEAGL
-907 YLNKSSV
+907 YLNKNSL
-914 SMKMGEN
+914 SMKMGESG
-921 NTATIQGTYITENGE
+921 TATILGTFIKEDGTELE
-936 EWGSW
+936 RKFW
-941 ANEKHPDFSTI
+941 ADKSNPKLSKLE
-952 HMIDGDTNVVTAAP
+952 MVEGDTNIVTAKA
-966 DPKNGSVL
+966 DPEDGRML
-974 KLTAVAPGK
+974 HLTAVSPGK
-983 TTITVQFDTSTLTA
+983 TTITIKCYPFDPTA
-997 TCDVEVTSDA
+997 TCEVEVTSDA
-1007 RLVLTPADKLR
+1007 RLILQPAELTVK
-1018 VVQGDTATIEAKA
+1018 QGTTEKITAKA
-1031 WDGTQ
+1031 WDGSA
-1036 YVENPEITW
+1036 YVENPQITW
-1045 QSYNTS
+1045 KSYNES
-1051 IATVDKGVVTGVKKG
+1051 IATVDGGVVTGVKRG
-1066 TVGVAATWNDITSD
+1066 NATVSAAWNGVNANDVKVT
-1080 PVQVSVVPSRTL
+1080 VTPSRNITL
-1092 TVTTTWDDD
+1092 STEWDDHD
-1101 NNRDNKRP
+1101 NQDGIRP
-1109 EKTTLQL
+1109 EKATLQL
-1116 TTTDGEKVGDPVEL
+1116 TANDENCGDPIEL
-1130 NADNEWSYTWKNL
+1130 NAENNWTYEWKL
-1143 ASEDEDG
+1143 LDAEDAEG
-1150 QHISYLVTAVED
+1150 
-1162 ETLTANNYT
+1162 NNIVYRVKAENPKEYT
-1171 AEVTRTSSDD
+1171 AKVTGSADD
-1181 NFVVTYKHEIEK
+1181 GFVVTYSHEIAK
-1193 TAVTANVTWDDAD
+1193 VSATANVTWDDAE
-1206 NQDGIRPKE
+1206 NQDGIRPAS
-1215 VTLQLTADGEAVGD
+1215 VSLQLKSKVEGGEAVNVGD
-1229 AITVKADSEGN
+1229 NVTVKADADGN
-1240 WTKTWSNLPVNKEGA
+1240 WTKTWTDLPKYNAGKVIE
-1255 VGQAVVYTVEETGLP
+1255 YTVEESGLP
-1270 DGYTITTGTDEE
+1270 EGYTITTTKDEE
-1282 TGAITVK
+1282 TGAIT
-1289 NSHTPAVKDLTVS
+1289 
-1302 AKWDDADDQDGVRPA
+1302 
-1317 SVDAVLYAGDTAT
+1317 
-1330 DKTVTLTAEE
+1330 
-1340 NWTATIKD
+1340 
-1348 MPVYTAGKVGEAV
+1348 
-1361 SYSLKAAKE
+1361 LK
-1370 VEGYTSTTDGL
+1370 
-1381 NLTFSHKTAV
+1381 
-1391 TSVTATIAWDDA
+1391 
-1403 DNQDGIRP
+1403 
-1411 DNVSLQLK
+1411 
-1419 AGGEAVGSKITVDA
+1419 
-1433 ANDKWTKT
+1433 
-1441 WDNLP
+1441 
-1446 LKKAGKKIEY
+1446 
-1456 TVEESNLRAEYTQKT
+1456 
-1471 TGTAADGFTITNSY
+1471 NSY

-1506 MRPEFVE
+1506 LRPEFVE
-1513 AELYAGDTST
+1513 AELYAGDAST

-1536 ATFEKMAVNK
+1536 ATFEGLAVNK

-1591 VVWEDGNNK
+1591 VVWADGNNR
-1600 DGVRPDTVSLQLKAD
+1600 DGVRPETVSLQLKAD

-1636 GLGENKAGKKVTY
+1636 GLGEYKAGKEVVY

-1672 TGFTV
+1672 TGFTI

-1696 ADNQDAIRPELVE
+1696 AENQDAIRPEFVE
-1709 AELYADDVSTG
+1709 AELYAGDVSTG

-1730 WTASFGEMDLKKN
+1730 WTASFGEMDLKKD
-1743 GKTIDYTLVT
+1743 GKTIAYTLVA

-1758 YDCVVEGSPAK
+1758 YDCAVEGSATK

-1776 HTTYKTDVT
+1776 HATYKTDVNVT
-1785 VATKWDDAEN
+1785 TKWDDAEN
-1795 QDGIRPNTYSVQ
+1795 QDGIRPAAYSVQ

-1845 SVKASDVAKGYEAA
+1845 SVKASDIAKGYEAV

-1953 CTGTA
+1953 CTSTA

-1985 QDGNRPSSYS
+1985 QDGNRPSFYS
-1995 VQLMADGV
+1995 VQLRADGV

-2057 AETGLVVTNTYIPA
+2057 AATGLVVTNTYIPA

-2359 RITKKLNLKLSK
+2359 KITKKLNLKLSK

-2384 VTVYNGKRKV
+2384 VTVYNGKKKV
-2394 ASKYYTVTYKNNKNT
+2394 ANKYYTVTYKNNKYT
-2409 GYATVIVKGKGSF
+2409 GYATVIVKGKGSY
-2422 AKYAGKASFIIRP
+2422 AKYAGKASFLIRP
-2435 KQMRKPSVKSTGK
+2435 KQMRKPSVKSTGR
-2448 KTLAVGWVRDAQA
+2448 KTLDVSWVRDVQA
-2461 TKYVVQYSQN
+2461 TKYIVQYSQN
-2471 NKFQGKTT
+2471 YKFQGRSTR
-2479 KSVTINKNTISK
+2479 SVTINKKTIGK

-2496 LASGRYY
+2496 LTSGRYY

-2527 KVRVK
+2527 KVKVK